1 MKRGFARPTPEKAPV
16 IKPENIVLPTPLSI
30 PPPEGKP
37 WWIVVVGVVVIG
49 LLGGMIAMTFASGS
63 HVFGGVGAIFPI
75 FMIGG
80 MAMMMFGGRFGG
92 QQQMSRPKLDAMR
105 AQFMLMLD
113 MLRETA
119 HESADSMDA
128 NYRWFHPAP
137 TMLASAVG
145 SSRMWERK
153 PDGKD
158 LNFGVVRVG
167 VGMTR
172 PEVTWGEPQNM
183 PTDIE
188 LEPVTGKALQEFGRY
203 QSVVYNLPK
212 MISLL
217 VEPWY
222 SLIGGREQVLG
233 LMRAIV
239 CQLAFS
245 HGPDH
250 VQMVVV
256 SSDLEQWDWVKWLP
270 HFGDPRRQDAAGNAR
285 MVYSSVREFA
295 AEQAELFAGR
305 GSFTPRHASSSA
317 QTPTPHTVIIA
328 DVTDPQWEFVKSAE
342 GIDGVT
348 FFDLTGASMWAAV
361 PERTLQFDDLGV
373 IEALPRD
380 RDTWMVIDEKPWFF
394 ALTDHI
400 SIAEAEEFAQKLAR
414 WRLAEAYEEIGQ
426 RVAHI
431 GARDI
436 MAYYGIDDPADIDF
450 GSLWGSRTDTMGR
463 SRLRAPFG
471 NRSDN
476 GELLFLD
483 MKSLDEGGDGPHGV
497 MSGTTGSGKSTLV
510 RTVIESL
517 MLGHPPQELQFVLAD
532 LKGGSAVKPFA
543 GVPHVS
549 RIITDLEEDQALME
563 RFLDALW
570 GEIARRKAI
579 CDSAGVDDAK
589 EYNSVRSRMRA
600 RGQDMPPLPM
610 LVVVIDEF
618 YEWFRI
624 MPTAVDVLD
633 SIGRQGRA
641 YWIHLMMASQT
652 IESRAE
658 KLMENMGYRLVLK
671 ARTAGAAQAAG
682 VPNAVNLPA
691 QAGLG
696 YFRRSLEDIVRF
708 QAEFLWRDYI
718 SRGITIDGEEAPAL
732 VHSIDYVRPQL
743 FTNLFTPLEV
753 SVGGPDLEPVHS
765 NGEVL
770 EAADAEAEDE
780 EEGIRTPKVGTVI
793 IDQLRKIDFEP
804 YRLWQPPLSEPVAI
818 DELVNRFIGHQW
830 QQDYG
835 TARDLVFPLGII
847 DRPFKHDQPPW
858 TVDTSGPGA
867 NVLILGAGGSGKTT
881 ALQTLICSAALTH
894 TPEQVQFY
902 CLAYSGTALTTVA
915 RLPHVGEVAGPTD
928 PYGVRRTVAELLA
941 LVRERK
947 RSFLEY
953 RIASMDVF
961 RRRKF
966 GGEAGPVPND
976 GFGDVYLV
984 IDNYRALAEENE
996 VLIEQVNLIINQGPS
1011 FGVHVVVSADR
1022 ESELRPPVRSGFGS
1036 RVELRLAAVEDAKLV
1051 RSRFAK
1057 EVPVKPGRG
1066 MVAVNYVRLDADP
1079 QAGLHTLVARPAL
1092 GSTPTNVFA
1101 SDSIV
1106 DAVSRLASGQAP
1118 PIRRLPARFGVE
1130 QVRELAA
1137 RDTRQGVG
1145 AGGIVWAI
1153 SELDLAPVYLNFA
1166 ENAHLVVTGRRE
1178 CGRTTTL
1185 ATIMSEIGR
1194 LYAPGTSSALA
1205 ATGRAA
1211 LCPGV
1216 AGRPAPSAADR
1227 AGLRVRREVRLQPR
1241 RRAGDDERHV
1251 RPSGQPRTTARLVG
1265 GGAAVALL
1273 VERSGDLP
1281 DRRRHTAD
1289 AGRFR
1294 FAAAQGRR
1302 LGDPGRRC
1310 RPARDCHP
1318 HVRRLVVRG
1327 QRPDAAGTAPGERAT
1342 TGDGR
1347 RPRRGLHPRQ
1357 DEGWPAAPWS
1367 RPADGRGHR
1376 CVRPG
1381 GGHRAPQVEAA
1392 PPRWGWLACQPQR
1405 SGNFLSAN
1413 VFDGKLISGVQSGGS
1428 SKSGICLSH
1437 SATTMVS
1444 SIRAR

>member
-1 MKRGFARPTPEKAPV
+1 MKRGFARPTPEKPPV
-16 IKPENIVLPTPLSI
+16 IKPENIALSTPLSI

-37 WWIVVVGVVVIG
+37 WWLIVVGVVVVG
-49 LLGGMIAMTFASGS
+49 LLGGMVAMVFASGS
-63 HVFGGVGAIFPI
+63 HVFGGIGSIFPL
-75 FMIGG
+75 FMMVGI
-80 MAMMMFGGRFGG
+80 MMMMFRGMGGG

-119 HESADSMDA
+119 QESADSMDA

-137 TMLASAVG
+137 NTLAAAVG
-145 SSRMWERK
+145 SPRMWERK

-212 MISLL
+212 MVSLL

-222 SLIGGREQVLG
+222 ALVGEREQVLG
-233 LMRAIV
+233 LMRAII

-250 VQMVVV
+250 VQMIVV
-256 SSDLEQWDWVKWLP
+256 SSDLDQWDWVKWLP
-270 HFGDPRRQDAAGNAR
+270 HFGDSRRHDAAGNAR
-285 MVYSSVREFA
+285 MVYTSVREFA

-328 DVTDPQWEFVKSAE
+328 DVDDPQWEYVISAE
-342 GIDGVT
+342 GVDGVT
-348 FFDLTGASMWAAV
+348 FFDLTGSSMWTDI
-361 PERTLQFDDLGV
+361 PERKLQFDKTGV

-380 RDTWMVIDEKPWFF
+380 RDTWMVIDDKAWFF
-394 ALTDHI
+394 ALTDQV
-400 SIAEAEEFAQKLAR
+400 SIAEAEEFAQKLAQ

-436 MAYYGIDDPADIDF
+436 LSYYGIDDPGNIDF
-450 GSLWGSRTDTMGR
+450 DSLWASRTDTMGR

-517 MLGHPPQELQFVLAD
+517 MLSHPPEELQFVLAD

-589 EYNSVRSRMRA
+589 EYNSVRARMRA
-600 RGQDMPPLPM
+600 RGQDMAPLPM

-696 YFRRSLEDIVRF
+696 YFRKSLEDIIRF
-708 QAEFLWRDYI
+708 QAEFLWRDYFQPGV
-718 SRGITIDGEEAPAL
+718 SIDGEEAPAL
-732 VHSIDYVRPQL
+732 VHSIDYIRPQL
-743 FTNLFTPLEV
+743 FTNSFTPLEV
-753 SVGGPDLEPVHS
+753 SVGGPDIEPVVAQP

-770 EAADAEAEDE
+770 ESDDIEGGEDEDE
-780 EEGIRTPKVGTVI
+780 EGVRTPKVGTVI
-793 IDQLRKIDFEP
+793 IDQLRKIKFEP
-804 YRLWQPPLSEPVAI
+804 YRLWQPPLTQPVAI
-818 DELVNRFIGHQW
+818 DDLVNRFLGRPWHKE
-830 QQDYG
+830 YG
-835 TARDLVFPLGII
+835 SACNLVFPIGII
-847 DRPFKHDQPPW
+847 DRPYKHDQPPW

-894 TPEQVQFY
+894 TPQQVQFY
-902 CLAYSGTALTTVA
+902 CLAYSSTALTTVS
-915 RLPHVGEVAGPTD
+915 RIPHVGEVAGPTD

-947 RSFLEY
+947 RSFLECG
-953 RIASMDVF
+953 IASMEMF

-966 GGEAGPVPND
+966 GGEAGPVPDD

-996 VLIEQVNLIINQGPS
+996 VLIEQVNVIINQGPS
-1011 FGVHVVVSADR
+1011 FGVHVVVTADR

-1036 RVELRLAAVEDAKLV
+1036 RIELRLAAVEDAKLV

-1057 EVPVKPGRG
+1057 DVPVKPGRG
-1066 MVAVNYVRLDADP
+1066 MVAVNYVRLDSDP

-1092 GSTPTNVFA
+1092 GSTPDNVFEC
-1101 SDSIV
+1101 DSV
-1106 DAVSRLASGQAP
+1106 VAAVSRLTSAQAP
-1118 PIRRLPARFGVE
+1118 PVRRLPARFGVE
-1130 QVRELAA
+1130 QVRELAS

-1145 AGGIVWAI
+1145 AGGIAWAI

-1166 ENAHLVVTGRRE
+1166 ENSHLMVTGRRE

-1194 LYAPGTSSALA
+1194 LYAPGASSAPPPAPGRPSAQVWLVDPRRQLLTALGSDYVERFAYNLDGVVAMMGELA
-1205 ATGRAA
+1205 AALAGREPPPGLSAEELLSRSWWSGPEIFLIVDDIQQLPPGFDSPLHKAVPFVNRAA
-1211 LCPGV
+1211 DVGLHVIVTRTFGGWSSAGSDPMLRALHQANAPLLVMDADPDEGFIRGKMKGGPLPRGRGLLMAEDTGV
-1216 AGRPAPSAADR
+1216 FVQVAATE
-1227 AGLRVRREVRLQPR
+1227 VRR
-1241 RRAGDDERHV
+1241 
-1251 RPSGQPRTTARLVG
+1251 
-1265 GGAAVALL
+1265 
-1273 VERSGDLP
+1273 
-1281 DRRRHTAD
+1281 
-1289 AGRFR
+1289 
-1294 FAAAQGRR
+1294 
-1302 LGDPGRRC
+1302 
-1310 RPARDCHP
+1310 
-1318 HVRRLVVRG
+1318 
-1327 QRPDAAGTAPGERAT
+1327 
-1342 TGDGR
+1342 
-1347 RPRRGLHPRQ
+1347 
-1357 DEGWPAAPWS
+1357 
-1367 RPADGRGHR
+1367 
-1376 CVRPG
+1376 
-1381 GGHRAPQVEAA
+1381 
-1392 PPRWGWLACQPQR
+1392 
-1405 SGNFLSAN
+1405 
-1413 VFDGKLISGVQSGGS
+1413 
-1428 SKSGICLSH
+1428 
-1437 SATTMVS
+1437 
-1444 SIRAR
+1444 

>member
-37 WWIVVVGVVVIG
+37 WWLIVVGVVVVG
-49 LLGGMIAMTFASGS
+49 LLGGMVAMVFASGS
-63 HVFGGVGAIFPI
+63 HVFGGVGSIFPI
-75 FMIGG
+75 FMMVGI
-80 MAMMMFGGRFGG
+80 MMMMFRSVGAGG

-119 HESADSMDA
+119 QESADSMDS

-137 TMLASAVG
+137 STLAAAVG
-145 SSRMWERK
+145 SPRMWERK

-222 SLIGGREQVLG
+222 ALVGEREQALG
-233 LMRAIV
+233 LMRAII
-239 CQLAFS
+239 CQLTFS

-250 VQMVVV
+250 VQFIVV
-256 SSDLEQWDWVKWLP
+256 SSDLAEWEWVKWLP
-270 HFGDPRRQDAAGNAR
+270 HFGDSRRYDAAGNAR

-295 AEQAELFAGR
+295 AEQGELFAGR

-317 QTPTPHTVIIA
+317 QTPTPHTVIIC
-328 DVTDPQWEFVKSAE
+328 DVDDPQWGYVISAE
-342 GIDGVT
+342 GVDGVT
-348 FFDLTGASMWAAV
+348 FFDLTGSPMWTNV
-361 PERTLQFDDLGV
+361 PERKLEFDKTGV

-380 RDTWMVIDEKPWFF
+380 RDTWVVIDDNAWFF
-394 ALTDHI
+394 ALTDHV
-400 SIAEAEEFAQKLAR
+400 SIAEAEEFGQKLAQ

-436 MAYYGIDDPADIDF
+436 LAYYGIDDPGNIDF
-450 GSLWGSRTDTMGR
+450 DYLWGSRTDSMGR

-517 MLGHPPQELQFVLAD
+517 MLGHPPEELQFVLAD

-589 EYNSVRSRMRA
+589 EYNSVRGRMRA
-600 RGQDMPPLPM
+600 RGQDMAPLPM

-696 YFRRSLEDIVRF
+696 YFRKSLEDIIRF
-708 QAEFLWRDYI
+708 QAEFLWRDYFQP
-718 SRGITIDGEEAPAL
+718 GITVDGEEAPVL
-732 VHSIDYVRPQL
+732 VHSIDYIRPQL
-743 FTNLFTPLEV
+743 FTNSFTPLEV
-753 SVGGPDLEPVHS
+753 TVGGPEIDKVVAHA
-765 NGEVL
+765 NGEVV
-770 EAADAEAEDE
+770 EEAEAEAEAE
-780 EEGIRTPKVGTVI
+780 EEGIRVPKVGTVI
-793 IDQLRKIDFEP
+793 IDQLRRINFEP
-804 YRLWQPPLSEPVAI
+804 YRLWQPPLTQPVAI
-818 DELVNRFIGHQW
+818 DDLVNWFLGHPW
-830 QQDYG
+830 QKEYG
-835 TARDLVFPLGII
+835 SARNLVFPIGVI

-858 TVDTSGPGA
+858 TVDTSGPGS

-881 ALQTLICSAALTH
+881 ALQTLISSAALTH
-894 TPEQVQFY
+894 TPDQVQVY
-902 CLAYSGTALTTVA
+902 CLAYSSTALTTVSK
-915 RLPHVGEVAGPTD
+915 LPHVGEVAGPTD

-953 RIASMDVF
+953 GIASMEMF

-1011 FGVHVVVSADR
+1011 FGVHVVVTADR

-1057 EVPVKPGRG
+1057 DVPVKPGRG
-1066 MVAVNYVRLDADP
+1066 MVAVNYVRLDSDP
-1079 QAGLHTLVARPAL
+1079 QAGLHTLVARPAM
-1092 GSTPTNVFA
+1092 GSTPTNVFEC
-1101 SDSIV
+1101 DSV
-1106 DAVSRLASGQAP
+1106 VAAVSRLTTSQAP
-1118 PIRRLPARFGVE
+1118 PVRRLPASFGVD
-1130 QVRELAA
+1130 QVRQLAA

-1145 AGGIVWAI
+1145 VGGIAWAI
-1153 SELDLAPVYLNFA
+1153 SELDLQPVYLNFA
-1166 ENAHLVVTGRRE
+1166 ENSHLMVTGRRE

-1194 LYAPGTSSALA
+1194 LYAPGATSVPAPPPGQPSAQVWLIDPRRQLLTALGSNYVERFAYNLDGVQAKMGELA
-1205 ATGRAA
+1205 AV
-1211 LCPGV
+1211 L
-1216 AGRPAPSAADR
+1216 AGREPPPGLSAEELLSR
-1227 AGLRVRREVRLQPR
+1227 SWWSGPEIFLIV
-1241 RRAGDDERHV
+1241 DDI
-1251 RPSGQPRTTARLVG
+1251 QQ
-1265 GGAAVALL
+1265 
-1273 VERSGDLP
+1273 LP
-1281 DRRRHTAD
+1281 
-1289 AGRFR
+1289 
-1294 FAAAQGRR
+1294 
-1302 LGDPGRRC
+1302 PGFDS
-1310 RPARDCHP
+1310 P
-1318 HVRRLVVRG
+1318 
-1327 QRPDAAGTAPGERAT
+1327 
-1342 TGDGR
+1342 
-1347 RPRRGLHPRQ
+1347 LHK
-1357 DEGWPAAPWS
+1357 AAPWVN
-1367 RPADGRGHR
+1367 RAADVGLHVIVTRSFGGWSSAGSDPMLRALHQANAPLLVMDADPDEGFIRGKMKGGPLPRGRGLLMAEDTGVFVQVALTE
-1376 CVRPG
+1376 VR
-1381 GGHRAPQVEAA
+1381 
-1392 PPRWGWLACQPQR
+1392 
-1405 SGNFLSAN
+1405 
-1413 VFDGKLISGVQSGGS
+1413 K
-1428 SKSGICLSH
+1428 
-1437 SATTMVS
+1437 
-1444 SIRAR
+1444 

>member
-1 MKRGFARPTPEKAPV
+1 MKRGFARPTPEKPPV
-16 IKPENIVLPTPLSI
+16 IKPENIVLSTPLSI

-37 WWIVVVGVVVIG
+37 WWLIVVGVVVVG
-49 LLGGMIAMTFASGS
+49 LLGGMVAMVFASGS
-63 HVFGGVGAIFPI
+63 HVFGGIGSIFPL
-75 FMIGG
+75 FMMVGI
-80 MAMMMFGGRFGG
+80 MMMMFRGMGGG

-119 HESADSMDA
+119 QESADSMDA

-137 TMLASAVG
+137 NTLAAAVG
-145 SSRMWERK
+145 SPRMWERK

-212 MISLL
+212 MVSLL

-222 SLIGGREQVLG
+222 ALVGEREQVLG
-233 LMRAIV
+233 LMRAII

-250 VQMVVV
+250 VQMIVV
-256 SSDLEQWDWVKWLP
+256 SSDLDQWDWVKWLP
-270 HFGDPRRQDAAGNAR
+270 HFGDSRRHDAAGNAR
-285 MVYSSVREFA
+285 MVYTSVREFA

-328 DVTDPQWEFVKSAE
+328 DVDDPQWEYVISAE
-342 GIDGVT
+342 GVDGVT
-348 FFDLTGASMWAAV
+348 FFDLTGSSMWTDI
-361 PERTLQFDDLGV
+361 PERKLQFDKTGV

-380 RDTWMVIDEKPWFF
+380 RDTWMVIDDKAWFF
-394 ALTDHI
+394 ALTDQV
-400 SIAEAEEFAQKLAR
+400 SIAEAEEFAQKLAQ

-436 MAYYGIDDPADIDF
+436 LSYYGIDDPSNIDF
-450 GSLWGSRTDTMGR
+450 DSLWASRTDTMGR

-517 MLGHPPQELQFVLAD
+517 MLSHPPEELQFVLAD

-589 EYNSVRSRMRA
+589 EYNSVRARMRA
-600 RGQDMPPLPM
+600 RGQDMAPLPM

-696 YFRRSLEDIVRF
+696 YFRKSLEDIIRF
-708 QAEFLWRDYI
+708 QAEFLWRDYFQPGV
-718 SRGITIDGEEAPAL
+718 SIDGEEAPAL
-732 VHSIDYVRPQL
+732 VHSIDYIRPQL
-743 FTNLFTPLEV
+743 FTNSFTPLEV
-753 SVGGPDLEPVHS
+753 SVGGPDIEPVVAQP

-770 EAADAEAEDE
+770 ESDDIEGGEDEDE
-780 EEGIRTPKVGTVI
+780 EGVRTPKVGTVI
-793 IDQLRKIDFEP
+793 IDQLRKIKFEP
-804 YRLWQPPLSEPVAI
+804 YRLWQPPLTQPVAI
-818 DELVNRFIGHQW
+818 DDLVNRFLGRPWHKE
-830 QQDYG
+830 YG
-835 TARDLVFPLGII
+835 SACNLVFPIGII
-847 DRPFKHDQPPW
+847 DRPYKHDQPPW

-894 TPEQVQFY
+894 TPQQVQFY
-902 CLAYSGTALTTVA
+902 CLAYSSTALTTVS
-915 RLPHVGEVAGPTD
+915 RIPHVGEVAGPTD

-947 RSFLEY
+947 RSFLECG
-953 RIASMDVF
+953 IASMEMF

-966 GGEAGPVPND
+966 GGEAGPVPDD

-996 VLIEQVNLIINQGPS
+996 VLIEQVNVIINQGPS
-1011 FGVHVVVSADR
+1011 FGVHVVVTADR

-1036 RVELRLAAVEDAKLV
+1036 RIELRLAAVEDAKLV

-1057 EVPVKPGRG
+1057 DVPVKPGRG
-1066 MVAVNYVRLDADP
+1066 MVAVNYVRLDSDP

-1092 GSTPTNVFA
+1092 GSTPDNVFEC
-1101 SDSIV
+1101 DSV
-1106 DAVSRLASGQAP
+1106 VAAVSRLTSAQAP
-1118 PIRRLPARFGVE
+1118 PVRRLPARFGVE
-1130 QVRELAA
+1130 QVRELAS

-1145 AGGIVWAI
+1145 AGGIAWAI

-1166 ENAHLVVTGRRE
+1166 ENSHLMVTGRRE

-1194 LYAPGTSSALA
+1194 LYAPGASSAPPPAPGRPSAQVWLVDPRRQLLTALGSDYVERFAYNLDGVVAMMGELA
-1205 ATGRAA
+1205 AALAGREPPPGLSAEELLSRSWWSGPEIFLIVDDIQQLPPGFDSPLHKAVPFVNRAA
-1211 LCPGV
+1211 DVGLHVIVTRTFGGWSSAGSDPMLRALHQANAPLLVMDADPDEGFIRGKMKGGPLPRGRGLLMAEDTGV
-1216 AGRPAPSAADR
+1216 FVQVAATE
-1227 AGLRVRREVRLQPR
+1227 VRR
-1241 RRAGDDERHV
+1241 
-1251 RPSGQPRTTARLVG
+1251 
-1265 GGAAVALL
+1265 
-1273 VERSGDLP
+1273 
-1281 DRRRHTAD
+1281 
-1289 AGRFR
+1289 
-1294 FAAAQGRR
+1294 
-1302 LGDPGRRC
+1302 
-1310 RPARDCHP
+1310 
-1318 HVRRLVVRG
+1318 
-1327 QRPDAAGTAPGERAT
+1327 
-1342 TGDGR
+1342 
-1347 RPRRGLHPRQ
+1347 
-1357 DEGWPAAPWS
+1357 
-1367 RPADGRGHR
+1367 
-1376 CVRPG
+1376 
-1381 GGHRAPQVEAA
+1381 
-1392 PPRWGWLACQPQR
+1392 
-1405 SGNFLSAN
+1405 
-1413 VFDGKLISGVQSGGS
+1413 
-1428 SKSGICLSH
+1428 
-1437 SATTMVS
+1437 
-1444 SIRAR
+1444 

>member
-1 MKRGFARPTPEKAPV
+1 MKRGFARPTPEKPPV
-16 IKPENIVLPTPLSI
+16 IKPENIVLSTPLSI

-37 WWIVVVGVVVIG
+37 WWLIVVGVVVVG
-49 LLGGMIAMTFASGS
+49 LLGGMVAMVFASGS
-63 HVFGGVGAIFPI
+63 HVFGGIGSIFPL
-75 FMIGG
+75 FMMVGI
-80 MAMMMFGGRFGG
+80 MMMMFRGMGGG

-119 HESADSMDA
+119 QESADSMDA

-137 TMLASAVG
+137 NTLAAAVG
-145 SSRMWERK
+145 SPRMWERK

-212 MISLL
+212 MVSLL

-222 SLIGGREQVLG
+222 ALVGEREQVLG
-233 LMRAIV
+233 LMRAII

-250 VQMVVV
+250 VQMIVV
-256 SSDLEQWDWVKWLP
+256 SSDLDQWDWVKWLP
-270 HFGDPRRQDAAGNAR
+270 HFGDSRRHDAAGNAR
-285 MVYSSVREFA
+285 MVYTSVREFA

-305 GSFTPRHASSSA
+305 GSFTPRHASSSE

-328 DVTDPQWEFVKSAE
+328 DVDDPQWEYVISAE
-342 GIDGVT
+342 GVDGVT
-348 FFDLTGASMWAAV
+348 FFDLTGSSMWTDI
-361 PERTLQFDDLGV
+361 PERKLQFDKTGV

-380 RDTWMVIDEKPWFF
+380 RDTWMVIDDKAWFF
-394 ALTDHI
+394 ALTDQV
-400 SIAEAEEFAQKLAR
+400 SIAEAEEFAQKLAQ

-436 MAYYGIDDPADIDF
+436 LSYYGIDDPGNIDF
-450 GSLWGSRTDTMGR
+450 DSLWASRTDTMGR

-517 MLGHPPQELQFVLAD
+517 MLSHPPEELQFVLAD

-589 EYNSVRSRMRA
+589 EYNSVRARMRA
-600 RGQDMPPLPM
+600 RGQDMAPLPM

-696 YFRRSLEDIVRF
+696 YFRKSLEDIIRF
-708 QAEFLWRDYI
+708 QAEFLWRDYFQPGV
-718 SRGITIDGEEAPAL
+718 SIDGEEAPAL
-732 VHSIDYVRPQL
+732 VHSIDYIRPQL
-743 FTNLFTPLEV
+743 FTNSFTPLEV
-753 SVGGPDLEPVHS
+753 SVGGPDIEPVVAQP

-770 EAADAEAEDE
+770 ESDDIEGGEDEDE
-780 EEGIRTPKVGTVI
+780 EGVRTPKVGTVI
-793 IDQLRKIDFEP
+793 IDQLRKIKFEP
-804 YRLWQPPLSEPVAI
+804 YRLWQPPLTQPVAI
-818 DELVNRFIGHQW
+818 DDLVNRFLGRPWHKE
-830 QQDYG
+830 YG
-835 TARDLVFPLGII
+835 SACNLVFPIGII
-847 DRPFKHDQPPW
+847 DRPYKHDQPPW

-894 TPEQVQFY
+894 TPQQVQFY
-902 CLAYSGTALTTVA
+902 CLAYSSTALTTVS
-915 RLPHVGEVAGPTD
+915 RIPHVGEVAGPTD

-947 RSFLEY
+947 RSFLECG
-953 RIASMDVF
+953 IASMEMF

-966 GGEAGPVPND
+966 GGEAGPVPDD

-996 VLIEQVNLIINQGPS
+996 VLIEQVNVIINQGPS
-1011 FGVHVVVSADR
+1011 FGVHVVVTADR

-1036 RVELRLAAVEDAKLV
+1036 RIELRLAAVEDAKLV

-1057 EVPVKPGRG
+1057 DVPVKPGRG
-1066 MVAVNYVRLDADP
+1066 MVAVNYVRLDSDP

-1092 GSTPTNVFA
+1092 GSTPDNVFEC
-1101 SDSIV
+1101 DSV
-1106 DAVSRLASGQAP
+1106 VAAVSRLTSAQAP
-1118 PIRRLPARFGVE
+1118 PVRRLPARFGVE
-1130 QVRELAA
+1130 QVRELAS

-1145 AGGIVWAI
+1145 AGGIAWAI

-1166 ENAHLVVTGRRE
+1166 ENSHLMVTGRRE

-1194 LYAPGTSSALA
+1194 LYAPGASSAPPPAPGRPSAQVWLVDPRRQLLTALGSDYVERFAYNLDGVVAMMGELA
-1205 ATGRAA
+1205 AALAGREPPPGLSAEELLSRSWWSGPEIFLIVDDIQQLPPGFDSPLHKAVPFVNRAA
-1211 LCPGV
+1211 DVGLHVIVTRTFGGWSSAGSDPMLRALHQANAPLLVMDADPDEGFIRGKMKGGPLPRGRGLLMAEDTGV
-1216 AGRPAPSAADR
+1216 FVQVAATE
-1227 AGLRVRREVRLQPR
+1227 VRR
-1241 RRAGDDERHV
+1241 
-1251 RPSGQPRTTARLVG
+1251 
-1265 GGAAVALL
+1265 
-1273 VERSGDLP
+1273 
-1281 DRRRHTAD
+1281 
-1289 AGRFR
+1289 
-1294 FAAAQGRR
+1294 
-1302 LGDPGRRC
+1302 
-1310 RPARDCHP
+1310 
-1318 HVRRLVVRG
+1318 
-1327 QRPDAAGTAPGERAT
+1327 
-1342 TGDGR
+1342 
-1347 RPRRGLHPRQ
+1347 
-1357 DEGWPAAPWS
+1357 
-1367 RPADGRGHR
+1367 
-1376 CVRPG
+1376 
-1381 GGHRAPQVEAA
+1381 
-1392 PPRWGWLACQPQR
+1392 
-1405 SGNFLSAN
+1405 
-1413 VFDGKLISGVQSGGS
+1413 
-1428 SKSGICLSH
+1428 
-1437 SATTMVS
+1437 
-1444 SIRAR
+1444 

>member
-1 MKRGFARPTPEKAPV
+1 MKRGFARPTPEKPPV
-16 IKPENIVLPTPLSI
+16 IKPENIVLSTPLSI

-37 WWIVVVGVVVIG
+37 WWLIVVGVVVVG
-49 LLGGMIAMTFASGS
+49 LLGGMVAMVFASGS
-63 HVFGGVGAIFPI
+63 HVFGGIGSIFPL
-75 FMIGG
+75 FMMVGI
-80 MAMMMFGGRFGG
+80 MMMMFRGMGGG
-92 QQQMSRPKLDAMR
+92 QQHMSRPKLDAMR

-119 HESADSMDA
+119 QESADSMDA

-137 TMLASAVG
+137 NTLAAAVG
-145 SSRMWERK
+145 SPRMWERK

-212 MISLL
+212 MVSLL

-222 SLIGGREQVLG
+222 ALVGEREQVLG
-233 LMRAIV
+233 LMRAII

-250 VQMVVV
+250 VQMIVV
-256 SSDLEQWDWVKWLP
+256 SSDLDQWDWVKWLP
-270 HFGDPRRQDAAGNAR
+270 HFGDSRRHDAAGNAR
-285 MVYSSVREFA
+285 MVYTSVREFA

-328 DVTDPQWEFVKSAE
+328 DVDDPQWEYVISAE
-342 GIDGVT
+342 GVDGVT
-348 FFDLTGASMWAAV
+348 FFDLTGSSMWTDI
-361 PERTLQFDDLGV
+361 PERKLQFDKTGV

-380 RDTWMVIDEKPWFF
+380 RDTWMVIDDKAWFF
-394 ALTDHI
+394 ALTDQV
-400 SIAEAEEFAQKLAR
+400 SIAEAEEFAQKLAQ

-436 MAYYGIDDPADIDF
+436 LSYYGIDDPGNIDF
-450 GSLWGSRTDTMGR
+450 DSLWASRTDTMGR

-517 MLGHPPQELQFVLAD
+517 MLSHPPEELQFVLAD

-589 EYNSVRSRMRA
+589 EYNSVRARMRA
-600 RGQDMPPLPM
+600 RGQDMAPLPM

-696 YFRRSLEDIVRF
+696 YFRKSLEDIIRF
-708 QAEFLWRDYI
+708 QAEFLWRDYFQPGV
-718 SRGITIDGEEAPAL
+718 SIDGEEAPAL
-732 VHSIDYVRPQL
+732 VHSIDYIRPQL
-743 FTNLFTPLEV
+743 FTNSFTPLEV
-753 SVGGPDLEPVHS
+753 SVGGPDIEPVVAQP

-770 EAADAEAEDE
+770 ESDDIEGGEDEDE
-780 EEGIRTPKVGTVI
+780 EGVRTPKVGTVI
-793 IDQLRKIDFEP
+793 IDQLRKIKFEP
-804 YRLWQPPLSEPVAI
+804 YRLWQPPLTQPVAI
-818 DELVNRFIGHQW
+818 DDLVNRFLGRPWHKE
-830 QQDYG
+830 YG
-835 TARDLVFPLGII
+835 SACNLVFPIGII
-847 DRPFKHDQPPW
+847 DRPYKHDQPPW

-894 TPEQVQFY
+894 TPQQVQFY
-902 CLAYSGTALTTVA
+902 CLAYSSTALTTVS
-915 RLPHVGEVAGPTD
+915 RIPHVGEVAGPTD

-947 RSFLEY
+947 RSFLECG
-953 RIASMDVF
+953 IASMEMF

-966 GGEAGPVPND
+966 GGEAGPVPDD

-996 VLIEQVNLIINQGPS
+996 VLIEQVNVIINQGPS
-1011 FGVHVVVSADR
+1011 FGVHVVVTADR

-1036 RVELRLAAVEDAKLV
+1036 RIELRLAAVEDAKLV

-1057 EVPVKPGRG
+1057 DVPVKPGRG
-1066 MVAVNYVRLDADP
+1066 MVAVNYVRLDSDP

-1092 GSTPTNVFA
+1092 GSTPDNVFEC
-1101 SDSIV
+1101 DSV
-1106 DAVSRLASGQAP
+1106 VAAVSRLTSAQAP
-1118 PIRRLPARFGVE
+1118 PVRRLPARFGVE
-1130 QVRELAA
+1130 QVRELAS

-1145 AGGIVWAI
+1145 AGGIAWAI

-1166 ENAHLVVTGRRE
+1166 ENSHLMVTGRRE

-1194 LYAPGTSSALA
+1194 LYAPGASSAPPPAPGRPSAQVWLVDPRRQLLTALGSDYVERFAYNLDGVVAMMGELA
-1205 ATGRAA
+1205 AALAGREPPPGLSAEELLSRSWWSGPEIFLIVDDIQQLPPGFDSPLHKAVPFVNRAA
-1211 LCPGV
+1211 DVGLHVIVTRTFGGWSSAGSDPMLRALHQANAPLLVMDADPDEGFIRGKMKGGPLPRGRGLLMAEDTGV
-1216 AGRPAPSAADR
+1216 FVQVAATE
-1227 AGLRVRREVRLQPR
+1227 VRR
-1241 RRAGDDERHV
+1241 
-1251 RPSGQPRTTARLVG
+1251 
-1265 GGAAVALL
+1265 
-1273 VERSGDLP
+1273 
-1281 DRRRHTAD
+1281 
-1289 AGRFR
+1289 
-1294 FAAAQGRR
+1294 
-1302 LGDPGRRC
+1302 
-1310 RPARDCHP
+1310 
-1318 HVRRLVVRG
+1318 
-1327 QRPDAAGTAPGERAT
+1327 
-1342 TGDGR
+1342 
-1347 RPRRGLHPRQ
+1347 
-1357 DEGWPAAPWS
+1357 
-1367 RPADGRGHR
+1367 
-1376 CVRPG
+1376 
-1381 GGHRAPQVEAA
+1381 
-1392 PPRWGWLACQPQR
+1392 
-1405 SGNFLSAN
+1405 
-1413 VFDGKLISGVQSGGS
+1413 
-1428 SKSGICLSH
+1428 
-1437 SATTMVS
+1437 
-1444 SIRAR
+1444 

>member
-1 MKRGFARPTPEKAPV
+1 MKRGFARPTPEKPPV
-16 IKPENIVLPTPLSI
+16 IKPENIVLSTPLSI

-37 WWIVVVGVVVIG
+37 WWLIVVGVVVVG
-49 LLGGMIAMTFASGS
+49 LLGGMVAMVFASGS
-63 HVFGGVGAIFPI
+63 HVFGGIGSIFPL
-75 FMIGG
+75 FMMVGI
-80 MAMMMFGGRFGG
+80 MMMMFRGMGGG

-119 HESADSMDA
+119 QESADSMDA

-137 TMLASAVG
+137 NTLAAAVG
-145 SSRMWERK
+145 SPRMWERK

-212 MISLL
+212 MVSLL

-222 SLIGGREQVLG
+222 ALVGEREQVLG
-233 LMRAIV
+233 LMRAII

-250 VQMVVV
+250 VQMIVV
-256 SSDLEQWDWVKWLP
+256 SSDLDQWDWVKWLP
-270 HFGDPRRQDAAGNAR
+270 HFGDSRRHDAAGNAR
-285 MVYSSVREFA
+285 MVYTSVREFA

-328 DVTDPQWEFVKSAE
+328 DVDDPQWEYVISAE
-342 GIDGVT
+342 GVDGVT
-348 FFDLTGASMWAAV
+348 FFDLTGSSMWTDI
-361 PERTLQFDDLGV
+361 PERKLQFDKTGV

-380 RDTWMVIDEKPWFF
+380 RDTWMVIDDKAWFF
-394 ALTDHI
+394 ALTDQV
-400 SIAEAEEFAQKLAR
+400 SIAEAEEFAQKLAQ

-436 MAYYGIDDPADIDF
+436 LSYYGIDDPGNIDF
-450 GSLWGSRTDTMGR
+450 DSLWASRTDTMGR

-517 MLGHPPQELQFVLAD
+517 MLSHPPEELQFVLAD

-589 EYNSVRSRMRA
+589 EYNSVRARMRA
-600 RGQDMPPLPM
+600 RGQDMAPLPM

-696 YFRRSLEDIVRF
+696 YFRKSLEDIIRF
-708 QAEFLWRDYI
+708 QAEFLWRDYFQPGV
-718 SRGITIDGEEAPAL
+718 SIDGEEAPAL
-732 VHSIDYVRPQL
+732 VHSIDYIRPQL
-743 FTNLFTPLEV
+743 FTNSFTPLEV
-753 SVGGPDLEPVHS
+753 SVGGPDIEPVVAQP

-770 EAADAEAEDE
+770 ESDDIEGGEDEDE
-780 EEGIRTPKVGTVI
+780 EGVRTPKVGTVI
-793 IDQLRKIDFEP
+793 IDQLRKIKFEP
-804 YRLWQPPLSEPVAI
+804 YRLWQPPLTQPVAI
-818 DELVNRFIGHQW
+818 DDLVNRFLGRPWHKE
-830 QQDYG
+830 YG
-835 TARDLVFPLGII
+835 SACNLVFPIGII
-847 DRPFKHDQPPW
+847 DRPYKHDQPPW

-894 TPEQVQFY
+894 TPQQVQFY
-902 CLAYSGTALTTVA
+902 CLAYSSTALTTVS
-915 RLPHVGEVAGPTD
+915 RIPHVGEVAGPTD

-947 RSFLEY
+947 RSFLECG
-953 RIASMDVF
+953 IASMEMF

-966 GGEAGPVPND
+966 GGEAGPVPDD

-996 VLIEQVNLIINQGPS
+996 VLIEQVNVIINQGPS
-1011 FGVHVVVSADR
+1011 FGVHVVVTADR

-1036 RVELRLAAVEDAKLV
+1036 RIELRLAAVEDAKLV

-1057 EVPVKPGRG
+1057 DVPVKPGRG
-1066 MVAVNYVRLDADP
+1066 MVAVNYVRLDSDP

-1092 GSTPTNVFA
+1092 GSTPDNVFEC
-1101 SDSIV
+1101 DSV
-1106 DAVSRLASGQAP
+1106 VAAVSRLTSAQAP
-1118 PIRRLPARFGVE
+1118 PVRRLPARFGVE
-1130 QVRELAA
+1130 QVRELAS

-1145 AGGIVWAI
+1145 AGGIAWAI

-1166 ENAHLVVTGRRE
+1166 ENSHLMVTGRRE

-1194 LYAPGTSSALA
+1194 LYAPGASSAPPPAPGRPSAQVWLVDPRRQLLTALGSDYVERFAYNLDGVVAMMGELA
-1205 ATGRAA
+1205 AALAGREPPPGLSAEELLSRSWWSGPEIFLIVDDIQQLPPGFDSPLHKAVPFVNRAA
-1211 LCPGV
+1211 DVGV
-1216 AGRPAPSAADR
+1216 HVIVTRTFGGWSSAGSDPMLRALHQANAPLLVMDADPDEGFIRGKMKGGPLPRGRGLLMAEDTGVFVQVAATE
-1227 AGLRVRREVRLQPR
+1227 VRR
-1241 RRAGDDERHV
+1241 
-1251 RPSGQPRTTARLVG
+1251 
-1265 GGAAVALL
+1265 
-1273 VERSGDLP
+1273 
-1281 DRRRHTAD
+1281 
-1289 AGRFR
+1289 
-1294 FAAAQGRR
+1294 
-1302 LGDPGRRC
+1302 
-1310 RPARDCHP
+1310 
-1318 HVRRLVVRG
+1318 
-1327 QRPDAAGTAPGERAT
+1327 
-1342 TGDGR
+1342 
-1347 RPRRGLHPRQ
+1347 
-1357 DEGWPAAPWS
+1357 
-1367 RPADGRGHR
+1367 
-1376 CVRPG
+1376 
-1381 GGHRAPQVEAA
+1381 
-1392 PPRWGWLACQPQR
+1392 
-1405 SGNFLSAN
+1405 
-1413 VFDGKLISGVQSGGS
+1413 
-1428 SKSGICLSH
+1428 
-1437 SATTMVS
+1437 
-1444 SIRAR
+1444 

>member
-1 MKRGFARPTPEKAPV
+1 MKRGFARPTPEKPPV
-16 IKPENIVLPTPLSI
+16 IKPENIVLSTPLSI

-37 WWIVVVGVVVIG
+37 WWLIVVGVVVVG
-49 LLGGMIAMTFASGS
+49 LLGGMVAMVFASGS
-63 HVFGGVGAIFPI
+63 HVFGGIGSIFPL
-75 FMIGG
+75 FMMVGI
-80 MAMMMFGGRFGG
+80 MMMMFRGMGGG

-119 HESADSMDA
+119 QESADSMDA

-137 TMLASAVG
+137 NTLAAAVG
-145 SSRMWERK
+145 SPRMWERK

-212 MISLL
+212 MVSLL

-222 SLIGGREQVLG
+222 ALVGEREQVLG
-233 LMRAIV
+233 LMRAII

-250 VQMVVV
+250 VQMIVV
-256 SSDLEQWDWVKWLP
+256 SSDLDQWDWVKWLP
-270 HFGDPRRQDAAGNAR
+270 HFGDSRRHDAAGNAR
-285 MVYSSVREFA
+285 MVYTSVREFA

-328 DVTDPQWEFVKSAE
+328 DVDDPQWEYVISAE
-342 GIDGVT
+342 GVDGVT
-348 FFDLTGASMWAAV
+348 FFDLTGSSMWTDI
-361 PERTLQFDDLGV
+361 PERKLQFDKTGV

-380 RDTWMVIDEKPWFF
+380 RDTWMVIDDKAWFF
-394 ALTDHI
+394 ALTDQV
-400 SIAEAEEFAQKLAR
+400 SIAEAEEFAQKLAQ

-436 MAYYGIDDPADIDF
+436 LSYYGIDDPGNIDF
-450 GSLWGSRTDTMGR
+450 DSLWASRTDTMGR

-517 MLGHPPQELQFVLAD
+517 MLSHPPEELQFVLAD
-532 LKGGSAVKPFA
+532 LKGGSAGKPFA

-589 EYNSVRSRMRA
+589 EYNSVRARMRA
-600 RGQDMPPLPM
+600 RGQDMAPLPM

-696 YFRRSLEDIVRF
+696 YFRKSLEDIIRF
-708 QAEFLWRDYI
+708 QAEFLWRDYFQPGV
-718 SRGITIDGEEAPAL
+718 SIDGEEAPAL
-732 VHSIDYVRPQL
+732 VHSIDYIRPQL
-743 FTNLFTPLEV
+743 FTNSFTPLEV
-753 SVGGPDLEPVHS
+753 SVGGPDIEPVVAQP

-770 EAADAEAEDE
+770 ESDDIEGGEDEDE
-780 EEGIRTPKVGTVI
+780 EGVRTPKVGTVI
-793 IDQLRKIDFEP
+793 IDQLRKIKFEP
-804 YRLWQPPLSEPVAI
+804 YRLWQPPLTQPVAI
-818 DELVNRFIGHQW
+818 DDLVNRFLGRPWHKE
-830 QQDYG
+830 YG
-835 TARDLVFPLGII
+835 SACNLVFPIGII
-847 DRPFKHDQPPW
+847 DRPYKHDQPPW

-894 TPEQVQFY
+894 TPQQVQFY
-902 CLAYSGTALTTVA
+902 CLAYSSTALTTVS
-915 RLPHVGEVAGPTD
+915 RIPHVGEVAGPTD

-947 RSFLEY
+947 RSFLECG
-953 RIASMDVF
+953 IASMEMF

-966 GGEAGPVPND
+966 GGEAGPVPDD

-996 VLIEQVNLIINQGPS
+996 VLIEQVNVIINQGPS
-1011 FGVHVVVSADR
+1011 FGVHVVVTADR

-1036 RVELRLAAVEDAKLV
+1036 RIELRLAAVEDAKLV

-1057 EVPVKPGRG
+1057 DVPVKPGRG
-1066 MVAVNYVRLDADP
+1066 MVAVNYVRLDSDP

-1092 GSTPTNVFA
+1092 GSTPDNVFEC
-1101 SDSIV
+1101 DSV
-1106 DAVSRLASGQAP
+1106 VAAVSRLTSAQAP
-1118 PIRRLPARFGVE
+1118 PVRRLPARFGVE
-1130 QVRELAA
+1130 QVRELAS

-1145 AGGIVWAI
+1145 AGGIAWAI

-1166 ENAHLVVTGRRE
+1166 ENSHLMVTGRRE

-1194 LYAPGTSSALA
+1194 LYAPGASSAPPPAPGRPSAQVWLVDPRRQLLTALGSDYVERFAYNLDGVVAMMGELA
-1205 ATGRAA
+1205 AALAGREPPPGLSAEELLSRSWWSGPEIFLIVDDIQQLPPGFDSPLHKAVPFVNRAA
-1211 LCPGV
+1211 DVGLHVIVTRTFGGWSSAGSDPMLRALHQANAPLLVMDADPDEGFIRGKMKGGPLPRGRGLLMAEDTGV
-1216 AGRPAPSAADR
+1216 FVQVAATE
-1227 AGLRVRREVRLQPR
+1227 VRR
-1241 RRAGDDERHV
+1241 
-1251 RPSGQPRTTARLVG
+1251 
-1265 GGAAVALL
+1265 
-1273 VERSGDLP
+1273 
-1281 DRRRHTAD
+1281 
-1289 AGRFR
+1289 
-1294 FAAAQGRR
+1294 
-1302 LGDPGRRC
+1302 
-1310 RPARDCHP
+1310 
-1318 HVRRLVVRG
+1318 
-1327 QRPDAAGTAPGERAT
+1327 
-1342 TGDGR
+1342 
-1347 RPRRGLHPRQ
+1347 
-1357 DEGWPAAPWS
+1357 
-1367 RPADGRGHR
+1367 
-1376 CVRPG
+1376 
-1381 GGHRAPQVEAA
+1381 
-1392 PPRWGWLACQPQR
+1392 
-1405 SGNFLSAN
+1405 
-1413 VFDGKLISGVQSGGS
+1413 
-1428 SKSGICLSH
+1428 
-1437 SATTMVS
+1437 
-1444 SIRAR
+1444 

>member
-1 MKRGFARPTPEKAPV
+1 MKRGFARPTPEKPPV
-16 IKPENIVLPTPLSI
+16 IKPENIVLSTPLSI

-37 WWIVVVGVVVIG
+37 WWLIVVGVVVVG
-49 LLGGMIAMTFASGS
+49 LLGGMVAMVFASGS
-63 HVFGGVGAIFPI
+63 HVFGGIGSIFPL
-75 FMIGG
+75 FMMVGI
-80 MAMMMFGGRFGG
+80 MMMMFRGMGGG

-119 HESADSMDA
+119 QESADSMDA

-137 TMLASAVG
+137 NTLAAAVG
-145 SSRMWERK
+145 SPRMWERK

-212 MISLL
+212 MVSLL

-222 SLIGGREQVLG
+222 ALVGEREQVLG
-233 LMRAIV
+233 LMRAII

-250 VQMVVV
+250 VQMIVV
-256 SSDLEQWDWVKWLP
+256 SSDLDQWDWVKWLP
-270 HFGDPRRQDAAGNAR
+270 HFGDSRRHDAAGNAR
-285 MVYSSVREFA
+285 MVYTSVREFA

-328 DVTDPQWEFVKSAE
+328 DVDDPQWEYVISAE
-342 GIDGVT
+342 GVDGVT
-348 FFDLTGASMWAAV
+348 FFDLTGSSMWTDI
-361 PERTLQFDDLGV
+361 PERKLQFDKTGV

-380 RDTWMVIDEKPWFF
+380 RDTWMVIDDKAWFF
-394 ALTDHI
+394 ALTDQV
-400 SIAEAEEFAQKLAR
+400 SIAEAEEFAQKLAQ

-436 MAYYGIDDPADIDF
+436 LSYYGIDDPGNIDF
-450 GSLWGSRTDTMGR
+450 DSLWASRTDTMGR

-517 MLGHPPQELQFVLAD
+517 MLSHPPEELQFVLAD

-589 EYNSVRSRMRA
+589 EYNSVRARMRA
-600 RGQDMPPLPM
+600 RGQDMAPLPM

-696 YFRRSLEDIVRF
+696 YFRKSLEDIIRF
-708 QAEFLWRDYI
+708 QAEFLWRDYFQPGV
-718 SRGITIDGEEAPAL
+718 SIDGEEAPAL
-732 VHSIDYVRPQL
+732 VHSIDYIRPQL
-743 FTNLFTPLEV
+743 FTNSFTPLEV
-753 SVGGPDLEPVHS
+753 SVGGPDIEPVVAQP

-770 EAADAEAEDE
+770 ESDDIEGGEDEDE
-780 EEGIRTPKVGTVI
+780 ERVRTPKVGTVI
-793 IDQLRKIDFEP
+793 IDQLRKIKFEP
-804 YRLWQPPLSEPVAI
+804 YRLWQPPLTQPVAI
-818 DELVNRFIGHQW
+818 DDLVNRFLGRPWHKE
-830 QQDYG
+830 YG
-835 TARDLVFPLGII
+835 SACNLVFPIGII
-847 DRPFKHDQPPW
+847 DRPYKHDQPPW

-894 TPEQVQFY
+894 TPQQVQFY
-902 CLAYSGTALTTVA
+902 CLAYSSTALTTVS
-915 RLPHVGEVAGPTD
+915 RIPHVGEVAGPTD

-947 RSFLEY
+947 RSFLECG
-953 RIASMDVF
+953 IASMEMF

-966 GGEAGPVPND
+966 GGEAGPVPDD

-996 VLIEQVNLIINQGPS
+996 VLIEQVNVIINQGPS
-1011 FGVHVVVSADR
+1011 FGVHVVVTADR

-1036 RVELRLAAVEDAKLV
+1036 RIELRLAAVEDAKLV

-1057 EVPVKPGRG
+1057 DVPVKPGRG
-1066 MVAVNYVRLDADP
+1066 MVAVNYVRLDSDP

-1092 GSTPTNVFA
+1092 GSTPDNVFEC
-1101 SDSIV
+1101 DSV
-1106 DAVSRLASGQAP
+1106 VAAVSRLTSAQAP
-1118 PIRRLPARFGVE
+1118 PVRRLPARFGVE
-1130 QVRELAA
+1130 QVRELAS

-1145 AGGIVWAI
+1145 AGGIAWAI

-1166 ENAHLVVTGRRE
+1166 ENSHLMVTGRRE

-1194 LYAPGTSSALA
+1194 LYAPGASSAPPPAPGRPSAQVWLVDPRRQLLTALGSDYVERFAYNLDGVVAMMGELA
-1205 ATGRAA
+1205 AALAGREPPPGLSAEELLSRSWWSGPEIFLIVDDIQQLPPGFDSPLHKAVPFVNRAA
-1211 LCPGV
+1211 DVGLHVIVTRTFGGWSSAGSDPMLRALHQANAPLLVMDADPDEGFIRGKMKGGPLPRGRGLLMAEDTGV
-1216 AGRPAPSAADR
+1216 FVQVAATE
-1227 AGLRVRREVRLQPR
+1227 VRR
-1241 RRAGDDERHV
+1241 
-1251 RPSGQPRTTARLVG
+1251 
-1265 GGAAVALL
+1265 
-1273 VERSGDLP
+1273 
-1281 DRRRHTAD
+1281 
-1289 AGRFR
+1289 
-1294 FAAAQGRR
+1294 
-1302 LGDPGRRC
+1302 
-1310 RPARDCHP
+1310 
-1318 HVRRLVVRG
+1318 
-1327 QRPDAAGTAPGERAT
+1327 
-1342 TGDGR
+1342 
-1347 RPRRGLHPRQ
+1347 
-1357 DEGWPAAPWS
+1357 
-1367 RPADGRGHR
+1367 
-1376 CVRPG
+1376 
-1381 GGHRAPQVEAA
+1381 
-1392 PPRWGWLACQPQR
+1392 
-1405 SGNFLSAN
+1405 
-1413 VFDGKLISGVQSGGS
+1413 
-1428 SKSGICLSH
+1428 
-1437 SATTMVS
+1437 
-1444 SIRAR
+1444 

>member
-1 MKRGFARPTPEKAPV
+1 MKRGFARPTPEKPPV
-16 IKPENIVLPTPLSI
+16 IKPENIVLSTPLSI

-37 WWIVVVGVVVIG
+37 WWLIVVGVVVVG
-49 LLGGMIAMTFASGS
+49 LLGGMVAMVFASGS
-63 HVFGGVGAIFPI
+63 HVFGGIGSIFPL
-75 FMIGG
+75 FMMVGI
-80 MAMMMFGGRFGG
+80 MMMMFRGMGGG

-119 HESADSMDA
+119 QESADSMDA

-137 TMLASAVG
+137 NTLAAAVG
-145 SSRMWERK
+145 SPRMWERK

-212 MISLL
+212 MVSLL

-222 SLIGGREQVLG
+222 ALVGEREQVLG
-233 LMRAIV
+233 LMRAII

-250 VQMVVV
+250 VQMIVV
-256 SSDLEQWDWVKWLP
+256 SCDLDQWDWVKWLP
-270 HFGDPRRQDAAGNAR
+270 HFGDSRRHDAAGNAR
-285 MVYSSVREFA
+285 MVYTSVREFA

-328 DVTDPQWEFVKSAE
+328 DVDDPQWEYVISAE
-342 GIDGVT
+342 GVDGVT
-348 FFDLTGASMWAAV
+348 FFDLTGSSMWTDI
-361 PERTLQFDDLGV
+361 PERKLQFDKTGV

-380 RDTWMVIDEKPWFF
+380 RDTWMVIDDKAWFF
-394 ALTDHI
+394 ALTDQVG
-400 SIAEAEEFAQKLAR
+400 IAEAEEFAQKLAQ

-436 MAYYGIDDPADIDF
+436 LSYYGIDDPGNIDF
-450 GSLWGSRTDTMGR
+450 DSLWASRTDTMGR

-517 MLGHPPQELQFVLAD
+517 MLSHPPEELQFVLAD

-589 EYNSVRSRMRA
+589 EYNSVRARMRA
-600 RGQDMPPLPM
+600 RGQDMAPLPM

-696 YFRRSLEDIVRF
+696 YFRKSLEDIIRF
-708 QAEFLWRDYI
+708 QAEFLWRDYFQPGV
-718 SRGITIDGEEAPAL
+718 SIDGEEAPAL
-732 VHSIDYVRPQL
+732 VHSIDYIRPQL
-743 FTNLFTPLEV
+743 FTNSFTPLEV
-753 SVGGPDLEPVHS
+753 SVGGPDIEPVVAQP

-770 EAADAEAEDE
+770 ESDDIEGGEDEDE
-780 EEGIRTPKVGTVI
+780 EGVRTPKVGTVI
-793 IDQLRKIDFEP
+793 IDQLRKIKFEP
-804 YRLWQPPLSEPVAI
+804 YRLWQPPLTQPVAI
-818 DELVNRFIGHQW
+818 DDLVNRFLGRPWHKE
-830 QQDYG
+830 YG
-835 TARDLVFPLGII
+835 SACNLVFPIGII
-847 DRPFKHDQPPW
+847 DRPYKHDQPPW

-894 TPEQVQFY
+894 TPQQVQFY
-902 CLAYSGTALTTVA
+902 CLAYSSTALTTVS
-915 RLPHVGEVAGPTD
+915 RIPHVGEVAGPTD

-947 RSFLEY
+947 RSFLECG
-953 RIASMDVF
+953 IASMEMF

-966 GGEAGPVPND
+966 GGEAGPVPDD

-996 VLIEQVNLIINQGPS
+996 VLIEQVNVIINQGPS
-1011 FGVHVVVSADR
+1011 FGVHVVVTADR

-1036 RVELRLAAVEDAKLV
+1036 RIELRLAAVEDAKLV

-1057 EVPVKPGRG
+1057 DVPVKPGRG
-1066 MVAVNYVRLDADP
+1066 MVAVNYVRLDSDP

-1092 GSTPTNVFA
+1092 GSTPDNVFEC
-1101 SDSIV
+1101 DSV
-1106 DAVSRLASGQAP
+1106 VAAVSRLTSAQAP
-1118 PIRRLPARFGVE
+1118 PVRRLPARFGVE
-1130 QVRELAA
+1130 QVRELAS

-1145 AGGIVWAI
+1145 AGGIAWAI

-1166 ENAHLVVTGRRE
+1166 ENSHLMVTGRRE

-1194 LYAPGTSSALA
+1194 LYAPGASSAPPPAPGRPSAQVWLVDPRRQLLTALGSDYVERFAYNLDGVVAMMGELA
-1205 ATGRAA
+1205 AALAGREPPPGLSAEELLSRSWWSGPEIFLIVDDIQQLPPGFDSPLHKAVPFVNRAA
-1211 LCPGV
+1211 DVGLHVIFTRTFGGWSSAGSDPMLRALHQANAPLLVMDADPDEGFIRGKMKGGPLPRGRGLLMAEDTGV
-1216 AGRPAPSAADR
+1216 FVQVAATE
-1227 AGLRVRREVRLQPR
+1227 VRR
-1241 RRAGDDERHV
+1241 
-1251 RPSGQPRTTARLVG
+1251 
-1265 GGAAVALL
+1265 
-1273 VERSGDLP
+1273 
-1281 DRRRHTAD
+1281 
-1289 AGRFR
+1289 
-1294 FAAAQGRR
+1294 
-1302 LGDPGRRC
+1302 
-1310 RPARDCHP
+1310 
-1318 HVRRLVVRG
+1318 
-1327 QRPDAAGTAPGERAT
+1327 
-1342 TGDGR
+1342 
-1347 RPRRGLHPRQ
+1347 
-1357 DEGWPAAPWS
+1357 
-1367 RPADGRGHR
+1367 
-1376 CVRPG
+1376 
-1381 GGHRAPQVEAA
+1381 
-1392 PPRWGWLACQPQR
+1392 
-1405 SGNFLSAN
+1405 
-1413 VFDGKLISGVQSGGS
+1413 
-1428 SKSGICLSH
+1428 
-1437 SATTMVS
+1437 
-1444 SIRAR
+1444 

>member
-37 WWIVVVGVVVIG
+37 WWLIVVGVVVVG
-49 LLGGMIAMTFASGS
+49 LLGGMVAMVFASGS
-63 HVFGGVGAIFPI
+63 HVFGGVGSIFPI
-75 FMIGG
+75 FMMVGI
-80 MAMMMFGGRFGG
+80 MMMMFRSVGAGG

-119 HESADSMDA
+119 QESADSMDS

-137 TMLASAVG
+137 STLAAAVG
-145 SSRMWERK
+145 SPRMWERK

-222 SLIGGREQVLG
+222 ALVGEREQALG
-233 LMRAIV
+233 LMRAII
-239 CQLAFS
+239 CQLTFS

-250 VQMVVV
+250 VQFIVV
-256 SSDLEQWDWVKWLP
+256 SSDLAEWEWVKWLP
-270 HFGDPRRQDAAGNAR
+270 HFGDSRRYDAAGNAR

-295 AEQAELFAGR
+295 AEQGELFAGR

-317 QTPTPHTVIIA
+317 QTPTPHTVIIC
-328 DVTDPQWEFVKSAE
+328 DVDDPQWEYVISAE
-342 GIDGVT
+342 GVDGVT
-348 FFDLTGASMWAAV
+348 FFDLTGSPMWTNV
-361 PERTLQFDDLGV
+361 PERKLEFDKTGV

-380 RDTWMVIDEKPWFF
+380 RDTWMVIDDNAWFF
-394 ALTDHI
+394 ALTDHV
-400 SIAEAEEFAQKLAR
+400 SIAEAEEFGQKLAQ

-436 MAYYGIDDPADIDF
+436 LAYYGIDDPGNIDF
-450 GSLWGSRTDTMGR
+450 DYLWGSRTDSMGR

-517 MLGHPPQELQFVLAD
+517 MLGHPPEELQFVLAD

-589 EYNSVRSRMRA
+589 EYNSVRGRMRA
-600 RGQDMPPLPM
+600 RGQDMAPLPM

-658 KLMENMGYRLVLK
+658 KLMENTGYRLVLK

-696 YFRRSLEDIVRF
+696 YFRKSLEDIIRF
-708 QAEFLWRDYI
+708 QAEFLWRDYFQPD
-718 SRGITIDGEEAPAL
+718 ITVDGKEAPVL
-732 VHSIDYVRPQL
+732 VHSIDYIRPQL
-743 FTNLFTPLEV
+743 FTNSFTPLEV
-753 SVGGPDLEPVHS
+753 TVGGPEIDKVVTHA
-765 NGEVL
+765 NGEVV
-770 EAADAEAEDE
+770 EEAEAEAE
-780 EEGIRTPKVGTVI
+780 EEGIRVPKVGTVI
-793 IDQLRKIDFEP
+793 IDQLRRINFEP
-804 YRLWQPPLSEPVAI
+804 YRLWQPPLTQPVAI
-818 DELVNRFIGHQW
+818 DDLVNRFLGHPW
-830 QQDYG
+830 QKEYG
-835 TARDLVFPLGII
+835 SARNLVFPIGVI

-858 TVDTSGPGA
+858 TVDTSGPGS

-881 ALQTLICSAALTH
+881 ALQTLISSAALTH
-894 TPEQVQFY
+894 TPDQVLFY
-902 CLAYSGTALTTVA
+902 CLAYSSTALTTVSK
-915 RLPHVGEVAGPTD
+915 LPHVGEVAGPTD

-953 RIASMDVF
+953 GIASMEMF

-1011 FGVHVVVSADR
+1011 FGVHVVVTADR

-1057 EVPVKPGRG
+1057 DVPVKPGRG
-1066 MVAVNYVRLDADP
+1066 MVAVNYVRLDSDP
-1079 QAGLHTLVARPAL
+1079 QAGLHTLVARPAM
-1092 GSTPTNVFA
+1092 GSTPTNVFEC
-1101 SDSIV
+1101 DSV
-1106 DAVSRLASGQAP
+1106 VAAVSRLTTSQAP
-1118 PIRRLPARFGVE
+1118 PVRRLPASFGVD
-1130 QVRELAA
+1130 QLRQLAA

-1145 AGGIVWAI
+1145 VGGIAWAI
-1153 SELDLAPVYLNFA
+1153 SELDLQPVYLNFA
-1166 ENAHLVVTGRRE
+1166 ENSHLVVTGRRE

-1194 LYAPGTSSALA
+1194 LYAPGATSVPAPPPGQPSAQVWLIDPRRQLLTALGSNYVERFAYNLDGVQAKMGELA
-1205 ATGRAA
+1205 AV
-1211 LCPGV
+1211 L
-1216 AGRPAPSAADR
+1216 AGREPPPGLSAEELLSR
-1227 AGLRVRREVRLQPR
+1227 SWWSGPEIFLIV
-1241 RRAGDDERHV
+1241 DDI
-1251 RPSGQPRTTARLVG
+1251 QQ
-1265 GGAAVALL
+1265 
-1273 VERSGDLP
+1273 LP
-1281 DRRRHTAD
+1281 
-1289 AGRFR
+1289 
-1294 FAAAQGRR
+1294 
-1302 LGDPGRRC
+1302 PGFDS
-1310 RPARDCHP
+1310 P
-1318 HVRRLVVRG
+1318 
-1327 QRPDAAGTAPGERAT
+1327 
-1342 TGDGR
+1342 
-1347 RPRRGLHPRQ
+1347 LHK
-1357 DEGWPAAPWS
+1357 AAPWVN
-1367 RPADGRGHR
+1367 RAADVGLHVIVTRSFGGWSSAGSDPMLRALHQANAPLLVMDADPDEGFIRGKMKGGPLPRGRGLLMAEDTGVFVQVALTE
-1376 CVRPG
+1376 VR
-1381 GGHRAPQVEAA
+1381 
-1392 PPRWGWLACQPQR
+1392 
-1405 SGNFLSAN
+1405 
-1413 VFDGKLISGVQSGGS
+1413 K
-1428 SKSGICLSH
+1428 
-1437 SATTMVS
+1437 
-1444 SIRAR
+1444 

>member
-1 MKRGFARPTPEKAPV
+1 MKRGFARPTPEKPPV
-16 IKPENIVLPTPLSI
+16 IKPENIVLSTPLSI

-37 WWIVVVGVVVIG
+37 WWLIVVGVVVVG
-49 LLGGMIAMTFASGS
+49 LLGGMVAMVFASGS
-63 HVFGGVGAIFPI
+63 HVFGGIGSIFPL
-75 FMIGG
+75 FMMVGI
-80 MAMMMFGGRFGG
+80 MMMMFRGMGGG

-119 HESADSMDA
+119 QESADSMDA

-137 TMLASAVG
+137 NTLAAAVG
-145 SSRMWERK
+145 SPRMWERK

-212 MISLL
+212 MVSLL

-222 SLIGGREQVLG
+222 ALVGEREQVLG
-233 LMRAIV
+233 LMRAII

-250 VQMVVV
+250 VQMIVV
-256 SSDLEQWDWVKWLP
+256 SSDLDQWDWVKWLP
-270 HFGDPRRQDAAGNAR
+270 HFGDSRRHDAAGNAR
-285 MVYSSVREFA
+285 MVYTSVREFA

-328 DVTDPQWEFVKSAE
+328 DVDDPQWEYVISAE
-342 GIDGVT
+342 GVDGVT
-348 FFDLTGASMWAAV
+348 FFDLTGSSMWTDI
-361 PERTLQFDDLGV
+361 PERKLQFDKTGV

-380 RDTWMVIDEKPWFF
+380 RDTWMVIDDKAWFF
-394 ALTDHI
+394 ALTDQV
-400 SIAEAEEFAQKLAR
+400 SIAEAEEFAQKLAQ

-436 MAYYGIDDPADIDF
+436 LSYYGIDDPGNIDF
-450 GSLWGSRTDTMGR
+450 DSLWASRTDTMGR

-517 MLGHPPQELQFVLAD
+517 MLSHPPEELQFVLAD

-589 EYNSVRSRMRA
+589 EYNSVRARMRA
-600 RGQDMPPLPM
+600 RGQDMAPLPM

-696 YFRRSLEDIVRF
+696 YFRKSLEDIIRF
-708 QAEFLWRDYI
+708 QAEFLWRDYFQPGV
-718 SRGITIDGEEAPAL
+718 SIDGEEAPAL
-732 VHSIDYVRPQL
+732 VHSIDYIRPQL
-743 FTNLFTPLEV
+743 FTNSFTPLEV
-753 SVGGPDLEPVHS
+753 SVGGPDIEPVGAQP

-770 EAADAEAEDE
+770 ESDDIEGGEDEDE
-780 EEGIRTPKVGTVI
+780 EGVRTPKVGTVI
-793 IDQLRKIDFEP
+793 IDQLRKIKFEP
-804 YRLWQPPLSEPVAI
+804 YRLWQPPLTQPVAI
-818 DELVNRFIGHQW
+818 DDLVNRFLGRPWHKE
-830 QQDYG
+830 YG
-835 TARDLVFPLGII
+835 SACNLVFPIGII
-847 DRPFKHDQPPW
+847 DRPYKHDQPPW

-894 TPEQVQFY
+894 TPQQVQFY
-902 CLAYSGTALTTVA
+902 CLAYSSTALTTVS
-915 RLPHVGEVAGPTD
+915 RIPHVGEVAGPTD

-947 RSFLEY
+947 RSFLECG
-953 RIASMDVF
+953 IASMEMF

-966 GGEAGPVPND
+966 GGEAGPVPDD

-996 VLIEQVNLIINQGPS
+996 VLIEQVNVIINQGPS
-1011 FGVHVVVSADR
+1011 FGVHVVVTADR

-1036 RVELRLAAVEDAKLV
+1036 RIELRLAAVEDAKLV

-1057 EVPVKPGRG
+1057 DVPVKPGRG
-1066 MVAVNYVRLDADP
+1066 MVAVNYVRLDSDP

-1092 GSTPTNVFA
+1092 GSTPDNVFEC
-1101 SDSIV
+1101 DSV
-1106 DAVSRLASGQAP
+1106 VAAVSRLTSAQAP
-1118 PIRRLPARFGVE
+1118 PVRRLPARFGVE
-1130 QVRELAA
+1130 QVRELAS

-1145 AGGIVWAI
+1145 AGGIAWAI

-1166 ENAHLVVTGRRE
+1166 ENSHLMVTGRRE

-1194 LYAPGTSSALA
+1194 LYAPGASSAPPPAPGRPSAQVWLVDPRRQLLTALGSDYVERFAYNLDGVVAMMGELA
-1205 ATGRAA
+1205 AALAGREPPPGLSAEELLSRSWWSGPEIFLIVDDIQQLPPGFDSPLHKAVPFVNRAA
-1211 LCPGV
+1211 DVGLHVIVTRTFGGWSSAGSDPMLRALHQANAPLLVMDADPDEGFIRGKMKGGPLPRGRGLLMAEDTGV
-1216 AGRPAPSAADR
+1216 FVQVAATE
-1227 AGLRVRREVRLQPR
+1227 VRR
-1241 RRAGDDERHV
+1241 
-1251 RPSGQPRTTARLVG
+1251 
-1265 GGAAVALL
+1265 
-1273 VERSGDLP
+1273 
-1281 DRRRHTAD
+1281 
-1289 AGRFR
+1289 
-1294 FAAAQGRR
+1294 
-1302 LGDPGRRC
+1302 
-1310 RPARDCHP
+1310 
-1318 HVRRLVVRG
+1318 
-1327 QRPDAAGTAPGERAT
+1327 
-1342 TGDGR
+1342 
-1347 RPRRGLHPRQ
+1347 
-1357 DEGWPAAPWS
+1357 
-1367 RPADGRGHR
+1367 
-1376 CVRPG
+1376 
-1381 GGHRAPQVEAA
+1381 
-1392 PPRWGWLACQPQR
+1392 
-1405 SGNFLSAN
+1405 
-1413 VFDGKLISGVQSGGS
+1413 
-1428 SKSGICLSH
+1428 
-1437 SATTMVS
+1437 
-1444 SIRAR
+1444 

>member
-1 MKRGFARPTPEKAPV
+1 MKRGFARPTPEKPPV
-16 IKPENIVLPTPLSI
+16 IKPENIVLSTPLSI

-37 WWIVVVGVVVIG
+37 WWLIVVGVVVVG
-49 LLGGMIAMTFASGS
+49 LLGGMVAMVFASGS
-63 HVFGGVGAIFPI
+63 HVFGGIGSIFPL
-75 FMIGG
+75 FMMVGI
-80 MAMMMFGGRFGG
+80 MMMMFRGMGGG

-119 HESADSMDA
+119 QESADSMDA

-137 TMLASAVG
+137 NTLAAAVG
-145 SSRMWERK
+145 SPRMWERK

-212 MISLL
+212 MVSLL

-222 SLIGGREQVLG
+222 ALVGEREQVLG
-233 LMRAIV
+233 LMRAII

-250 VQMVVV
+250 VQMIVV
-256 SSDLEQWDWVKWLP
+256 SSDLDQWDWVKWLP
-270 HFGDPRRQDAAGNAR
+270 HFGDSRRHDAAGNAR
-285 MVYSSVREFA
+285 MVYTSVREFA

-305 GSFTPRHASSSA
+305 GSFTPRRASSSA

-328 DVTDPQWEFVKSAE
+328 DVDDPQWEYVISAE
-342 GIDGVT
+342 GVDGVT
-348 FFDLTGASMWAAV
+348 FFDLTGSSMWTDI
-361 PERTLQFDDLGV
+361 PERKLQFDKTGV

-380 RDTWMVIDEKPWFF
+380 RDTWMVIDDKAWFF
-394 ALTDHI
+394 ALTDQV
-400 SIAEAEEFAQKLAR
+400 SIAEAEEFAQKLAQ

-436 MAYYGIDDPADIDF
+436 LSYYGIDDPGNIDF
-450 GSLWGSRTDTMGR
+450 DSLWASRTDTMGR

-517 MLGHPPQELQFVLAD
+517 MLSHPPEELQFVLAD

-589 EYNSVRSRMRA
+589 EYNSVRARMRA
-600 RGQDMPPLPM
+600 RGQDMAPLPM

-696 YFRRSLEDIVRF
+696 YFRKSLEDIIRF
-708 QAEFLWRDYI
+708 QAEFLWRDYFQPGV
-718 SRGITIDGEEAPAL
+718 SIDGEEAPAL
-732 VHSIDYVRPQL
+732 VHSIDYIRPQL
-743 FTNLFTPLEV
+743 FTNSFTPLEV
-753 SVGGPDLEPVHS
+753 SVGGPDIEPVVAQP

-770 EAADAEAEDE
+770 ESDDIEGGEDEDE
-780 EEGIRTPKVGTVI
+780 EGVRTPKVGTVI
-793 IDQLRKIDFEP
+793 IDQLRKIKFEP
-804 YRLWQPPLSEPVAI
+804 YRLWQPPLTQPVAI
-818 DELVNRFIGHQW
+818 DDLVNRFLGRPWHKE
-830 QQDYG
+830 YG
-835 TARDLVFPLGII
+835 SACNLVFPIGII
-847 DRPFKHDQPPW
+847 DRPYKHDQPPW

-894 TPEQVQFY
+894 TPQQVQFY
-902 CLAYSGTALTTVA
+902 CLAYSSTALTTVS
-915 RLPHVGEVAGPTD
+915 RIPHVGEVAGPTD

-947 RSFLEY
+947 RSFLECG
-953 RIASMDVF
+953 IASMEMF

-966 GGEAGPVPND
+966 GGEAGPVPDD

-996 VLIEQVNLIINQGPS
+996 VLIEQVNVIINQGPS
-1011 FGVHVVVSADR
+1011 FGVHVVVTADR

-1036 RVELRLAAVEDAKLV
+1036 RIELRLAAVEDAKLV

-1057 EVPVKPGRG
+1057 DVPVKPGRG
-1066 MVAVNYVRLDADP
+1066 MVAVNYVRLDSDP

-1092 GSTPTNVFA
+1092 GSTPDNVFEC
-1101 SDSIV
+1101 DSV
-1106 DAVSRLASGQAP
+1106 VAAVSRLTSAQAP
-1118 PIRRLPARFGVE
+1118 PVRRLPARFGVE
-1130 QVRELAA
+1130 QVRELAS

-1145 AGGIVWAI
+1145 AGGIAWAI

-1166 ENAHLVVTGRRE
+1166 ENSHLMVTGRRE

-1194 LYAPGTSSALA
+1194 LYAPGASSAPPPAPGRPSAQVWLVDPRRQLLTALGSDYVERFAYNLDGVVAMMGELA
-1205 ATGRAA
+1205 AALAGREPPPGLSAEELLSRSWWSGPEIFLIVDDIQQLPPGFDSPLHKAVPFVNRAA
-1211 LCPGV
+1211 DVGLHVIFTRTFGGWSSAGSDPMLRALHQANAPLLVMDADPDEGFIRGKMKGGPLPRGRGLLMAEDTGV
-1216 AGRPAPSAADR
+1216 FVQVAATE
-1227 AGLRVRREVRLQPR
+1227 VRR
-1241 RRAGDDERHV
+1241 
-1251 RPSGQPRTTARLVG
+1251 
-1265 GGAAVALL
+1265 
-1273 VERSGDLP
+1273 
-1281 DRRRHTAD
+1281 
-1289 AGRFR
+1289 
-1294 FAAAQGRR
+1294 
-1302 LGDPGRRC
+1302 
-1310 RPARDCHP
+1310 
-1318 HVRRLVVRG
+1318 
-1327 QRPDAAGTAPGERAT
+1327 
-1342 TGDGR
+1342 
-1347 RPRRGLHPRQ
+1347 
-1357 DEGWPAAPWS
+1357 
-1367 RPADGRGHR
+1367 
-1376 CVRPG
+1376 
-1381 GGHRAPQVEAA
+1381 
-1392 PPRWGWLACQPQR
+1392 
-1405 SGNFLSAN
+1405 
-1413 VFDGKLISGVQSGGS
+1413 
-1428 SKSGICLSH
+1428 
-1437 SATTMVS
+1437 
-1444 SIRAR
+1444 

>member
-1 MKRGFARPTPEKAPV
+1 MKRGFARPTPEKPPV
-16 IKPENIVLPTPLSI
+16 IKPENIVLSTPLSI

-37 WWIVVVGVVVIG
+37 WWLIVVGVVVVG
-49 LLGGMIAMTFASGS
+49 LLGGMVAMVFASGS
-63 HVFGGVGAIFPI
+63 HVFGGIGSIFPL
-75 FMIGG
+75 FMMVGI
-80 MAMMMFGGRFGG
+80 MMMMFRGMGGG

-119 HESADSMDA
+119 QESADSMDA

-137 TMLASAVG
+137 NTLAAAVG
-145 SSRMWERK
+145 SPRMWERK

-212 MISLL
+212 MVSLL

-222 SLIGGREQVLG
+222 ALVGEREQVLG
-233 LMRAIV
+233 LMRAII

-250 VQMVVV
+250 VQMIVV
-256 SSDLEQWDWVKWLP
+256 SSDLDQWDWVKWLP
-270 HFGDPRRQDAAGNAR
+270 HFGDSRRHDAAGNAR
-285 MVYSSVREFA
+285 MVYTSVREFA

-328 DVTDPQWEFVKSAE
+328 DVDDPQWEYVISAE
-342 GIDGVT
+342 GVDGVT
-348 FFDLTGASMWAAV
+348 FFDLTGSSMWTDI
-361 PERTLQFDDLGV
+361 PERKLQFDKTGV

-380 RDTWMVIDEKPWFF
+380 RDTWMVIDDKAWFF
-394 ALTDHI
+394 ALTDQV
-400 SIAEAEEFAQKLAR
+400 SIAEAEEFAQKLAQ

-436 MAYYGIDDPADIDF
+436 LSYYGIYDPGNIDF
-450 GSLWGSRTDTMGR
+450 DSLWASRTDTMGR

-517 MLGHPPQELQFVLAD
+517 MLSHPPEELQFVLAD

-589 EYNSVRSRMRA
+589 EYNSVRARMRA
-600 RGQDMPPLPM
+600 RGQDMAPLPM

-696 YFRRSLEDIVRF
+696 YFRKSLEDIIRF
-708 QAEFLWRDYI
+708 QAEFLWRDYFQPGV
-718 SRGITIDGEEAPAL
+718 SIDGEEAPAL
-732 VHSIDYVRPQL
+732 VHSIDYIRPQL
-743 FTNLFTPLEV
+743 FTNSFTPLEV
-753 SVGGPDLEPVHS
+753 SVGGPDIEPVVAQP

-770 EAADAEAEDE
+770 ESDDIEGGEDEDE
-780 EEGIRTPKVGTVI
+780 EGVRTPKVGTVI
-793 IDQLRKIDFEP
+793 IDQLRKIKFEP
-804 YRLWQPPLSEPVAI
+804 YRLWQPPLTQPVAI
-818 DELVNRFIGHQW
+818 DDLVNRFLGRPWHKE
-830 QQDYG
+830 YG
-835 TARDLVFPLGII
+835 SACNLVFPIGII
-847 DRPFKHDQPPW
+847 DRPYKHDQPPW

-894 TPEQVQFY
+894 TPQQVQFY
-902 CLAYSGTALTTVA
+902 CLAYSSTALTTVS
-915 RLPHVGEVAGPTD
+915 RIPHVGEVAGPTD

-947 RSFLEY
+947 RSFLECA
-953 RIASMDVF
+953 IASMEMF

-966 GGEAGPVPND
+966 GGEAGPVPDD

-996 VLIEQVNLIINQGPS
+996 VLIEQVNVIINQGPS
-1011 FGVHVVVSADR
+1011 FGVHVVVTADR

-1036 RVELRLAAVEDAKLV
+1036 RIELRLAAVEDAKLV

-1057 EVPVKPGRG
+1057 DVPVKPGRG
-1066 MVAVNYVRLDADP
+1066 MVAVNYVRLDSDP

-1092 GSTPTNVFA
+1092 GSTPDNVFEC
-1101 SDSIV
+1101 DSV
-1106 DAVSRLASGQAP
+1106 VAAVSRLTSAQAP
-1118 PIRRLPARFGVE
+1118 PVRRLPARFGVE
-1130 QVRELAA
+1130 QVRELAS

-1145 AGGIVWAI
+1145 AGGIAWAI

-1166 ENAHLVVTGRRE
+1166 ENSHLMVTGRRE

-1194 LYAPGTSSALA
+1194 LYAPGASSAPPPAPGRPSAQVWLVDPRRQLLTALGSDYVERFAYNLDGVVAMMGELA
-1205 ATGRAA
+1205 AALAGREPPPGLSAEELLSRSWWSGPEIFLIVDDIQQLPPGFDSPLHKAVPFVNRAA
-1211 LCPGV
+1211 DVGLHVIVTRTFGGWSSAGSDPMLRALHQANAPLLVMDADPDEGFIRGKMKGGPLPRGRGLLMAEDTGV
-1216 AGRPAPSAADR
+1216 FVQVAATE
-1227 AGLRVRREVRLQPR
+1227 VRR
-1241 RRAGDDERHV
+1241 
-1251 RPSGQPRTTARLVG
+1251 
-1265 GGAAVALL
+1265 
-1273 VERSGDLP
+1273 
-1281 DRRRHTAD
+1281 
-1289 AGRFR
+1289 
-1294 FAAAQGRR
+1294 
-1302 LGDPGRRC
+1302 
-1310 RPARDCHP
+1310 
-1318 HVRRLVVRG
+1318 
-1327 QRPDAAGTAPGERAT
+1327 
-1342 TGDGR
+1342 
-1347 RPRRGLHPRQ
+1347 
-1357 DEGWPAAPWS
+1357 
-1367 RPADGRGHR
+1367 
-1376 CVRPG
+1376 
-1381 GGHRAPQVEAA
+1381 
-1392 PPRWGWLACQPQR
+1392 
-1405 SGNFLSAN
+1405 
-1413 VFDGKLISGVQSGGS
+1413 
-1428 SKSGICLSH
+1428 
-1437 SATTMVS
+1437 
-1444 SIRAR
+1444 

>member
-1 MKRGFARPTPEKAPV
+1 MKRGFARPTPEKPPV
-16 IKPENIVLPTPLSI
+16 IKPENIVLSTPLSI

-37 WWIVVVGVVVIG
+37 WWLIVVGVVVVG
-49 LLGGMIAMTFASGS
+49 LLGGMVAMVFASGS
-63 HVFGGVGAIFPI
+63 HVFGGIGSIFPL
-75 FMIGG
+75 FMMVGI
-80 MAMMMFGGRFGG
+80 MMMMFRGMGGG

-119 HESADSMDA
+119 QESADSMDA

-137 TMLASAVG
+137 NTLAAAVG
-145 SSRMWERK
+145 SPRMWERK

-212 MISLL
+212 MVSLL

-222 SLIGGREQVLG
+222 ALVGEREQVLG
-233 LMRAIV
+233 LMRAII

-250 VQMVVV
+250 VQMIVV
-256 SSDLEQWDWVKWLP
+256 SSDLDQWDWVKWLP
-270 HFGDPRRQDAAGNAR
+270 HFGDSRRHDAAGNAR
-285 MVYSSVREFA
+285 MVYTSVREFA

-328 DVTDPQWEFVKSAE
+328 DVDDPQWEYVISAE
-342 GIDGVT
+342 GVDGVT
-348 FFDLTGASMWAAV
+348 FFDLTGSSMWTDI
-361 PERTLQFDDLGV
+361 PERKLQFDKTGV

-380 RDTWMVIDEKPWFF
+380 RDTWMVIDDKAWFF
-394 ALTDHI
+394 ALTDQV
-400 SIAEAEEFAQKLAR
+400 SIAEAEEFAQKLAQ

-436 MAYYGIDDPADIDF
+436 LSYYGIDDPGNIDF
-450 GSLWGSRTDTMGR
+450 DSLWASRTDTMGR

-517 MLGHPPQELQFVLAD
+517 MLSHPPEELQFVLAD

-589 EYNSVRSRMRA
+589 EYNSVRARMRA
-600 RGQDMPPLPM
+600 RGQDMAPLPM

-696 YFRRSLEDIVRF
+696 YFRKSLEDIIRF
-708 QAEFLWRDYI
+708 QAEFLWRDYFQPGV
-718 SRGITIDGEEAPAL
+718 SIDGEEAPAL
-732 VHSIDYVRPQL
+732 VHSIDYIRPQL
-743 FTNLFTPLEV
+743 FTNSFTPLEV
-753 SVGGPDLEPVHS
+753 SVGGPDIEPVVAQP

-770 EAADAEAEDE
+770 ESDDIEGGEDEDE
-780 EEGIRTPKVGTVI
+780 EGVRTPKVGTVI
-793 IDQLRKIDFEP
+793 IDQLRKIKFEP
-804 YRLWQPPLSEPVAI
+804 YRLWQPPLTQPVAI
-818 DELVNRFIGHQW
+818 DDLVNRFLGRPSHKE
-830 QQDYG
+830 YG
-835 TARDLVFPLGII
+835 SACNLVFPIGII
-847 DRPFKHDQPPW
+847 DRPYKHDQPPW

-894 TPEQVQFY
+894 TPQQVQFY
-902 CLAYSGTALTTVA
+902 CLAYSSTALTTVS
-915 RLPHVGEVAGPTD
+915 RIPHVGEVAGPTD

-947 RSFLEY
+947 RSFLECG
-953 RIASMDVF
+953 IASMEMF

-966 GGEAGPVPND
+966 GGEAGPVPDD

-996 VLIEQVNLIINQGPS
+996 VLIEQVNVIINQGPS
-1011 FGVHVVVSADR
+1011 FGVHVVVTADR

-1036 RVELRLAAVEDAKLV
+1036 RIELRLAAVEDAKLV

-1057 EVPVKPGRG
+1057 DVPVKPGRG
-1066 MVAVNYVRLDADP
+1066 MVAVNYVRLDSDP

-1092 GSTPTNVFA
+1092 GSTPDNVFEC
-1101 SDSIV
+1101 DSV
-1106 DAVSRLASGQAP
+1106 VAAVSRLTSAQAP
-1118 PIRRLPARFGVE
+1118 PVRRLPARFGVE
-1130 QVRELAA
+1130 QVRELAS

-1145 AGGIVWAI
+1145 AGGIAWAI

-1166 ENAHLVVTGRRE
+1166 ENSHLMVTGRRE

-1194 LYAPGTSSALA
+1194 LYAPGASSAPPPAPGRPSAQVWLVDPRRQLLTALGSDYVERFAYNLDGVVAMMGELA
-1205 ATGRAA
+1205 AALAGREPPPGLSAEELLSRSWWSGPEIFLIVDDIQQLPPGFDSPLHKAVPFVNRAA
-1211 LCPGV
+1211 DVGLHVIVTRTFGGWSSAGSDPMLRALHQANAPLLVMDADPDEGFIRGKMKGGPLPRGRGLLMAEDTGV
-1216 AGRPAPSAADR
+1216 FVQVAATE
-1227 AGLRVRREVRLQPR
+1227 VRR
-1241 RRAGDDERHV
+1241 
-1251 RPSGQPRTTARLVG
+1251 
-1265 GGAAVALL
+1265 
-1273 VERSGDLP
+1273 
-1281 DRRRHTAD
+1281 
-1289 AGRFR
+1289 
-1294 FAAAQGRR
+1294 
-1302 LGDPGRRC
+1302 
-1310 RPARDCHP
+1310 
-1318 HVRRLVVRG
+1318 
-1327 QRPDAAGTAPGERAT
+1327 
-1342 TGDGR
+1342 
-1347 RPRRGLHPRQ
+1347 
-1357 DEGWPAAPWS
+1357 
-1367 RPADGRGHR
+1367 
-1376 CVRPG
+1376 
-1381 GGHRAPQVEAA
+1381 
-1392 PPRWGWLACQPQR
+1392 
-1405 SGNFLSAN
+1405 
-1413 VFDGKLISGVQSGGS
+1413 
-1428 SKSGICLSH
+1428 
-1437 SATTMVS
+1437 
-1444 SIRAR
+1444 

>member
-1 MKRGFARPTPEKAPV
+1 MKRGFARPTPEKPPV
-16 IKPENIVLPTPLSI
+16 IKPENIVLSTPLSI

-37 WWIVVVGVVVIG
+37 WWLIVVGVVVVG
-49 LLGGMIAMTFASGS
+49 LLGGMVAMVFASGS
-63 HVFGGVGAIFPI
+63 HVFGGIGSIFPL
-75 FMIGG
+75 FMMVGI
-80 MAMMMFGGRFGG
+80 MMMMFRGMGGG

-119 HESADSMDA
+119 QESADSMDA

-137 TMLASAVG
+137 NTLAAAVG
-145 SSRMWERK
+145 SPRMWERK

-212 MISLL
+212 MVSLL

-222 SLIGGREQVLG
+222 ALVGEREQVLG
-233 LMRAIV
+233 LMRAII

-250 VQMVVV
+250 VQMIVV
-256 SSDLEQWDWVKWLP
+256 SSDLDQWDWVKWLP
-270 HFGDPRRQDAAGNAR
+270 HFGDSRRHDAAGNAR
-285 MVYSSVREFA
+285 MVYTSVREFA

-328 DVTDPQWEFVKSAE
+328 DVDDPQWEYVISAE
-342 GIDGVT
+342 GVDGVT
-348 FFDLTGASMWAAV
+348 FFDLTGSSMWTDI
-361 PERTLQFDDLGV
+361 PERKLQFDKTGV

-380 RDTWMVIDEKPWFF
+380 RDTWMVIDDKAWFF
-394 ALTDHI
+394 ALTDQV
-400 SIAEAEEFAQKLAR
+400 SIAEAEEFAQKLAQ

-436 MAYYGIDDPADIDF
+436 LSYYGIDDPGNIDF
-450 GSLWGSRTDTMGR
+450 DSLWASRTDTMGR

-517 MLGHPPQELQFVLAD
+517 MLSHPPEELQFVLAD

-589 EYNSVRSRMRA
+589 EYNSVRARMRA
-600 RGQDMPPLPM
+600 RGQDMAPLPM

-696 YFRRSLEDIVRF
+696 YFRKSLEDIIRF
-708 QAEFLWRDYI
+708 QAEFLWRDYFQPGV
-718 SRGITIDGEEAPAL
+718 SIDGEEAPAL
-732 VHSIDYVRPQL
+732 VHSIDYIRPQL
-743 FTNLFTPLEV
+743 FTNSFTPLEV
-753 SVGGPDLEPVHS
+753 SVGGPDIEPVVAQP

-770 EAADAEAEDE
+770 ESDDIEGGEDEDE
-780 EEGIRTPKVGTVI
+780 EGVRTPKVGTVI
-793 IDQLRKIDFEP
+793 IDQLRKIKFEP
-804 YRLWQPPLSEPVAI
+804 YRLWQPPLTQPVAI
-818 DELVNRFIGHQW
+818 DDLVNRFLGRPWHKE
-830 QQDYG
+830 YG
-835 TARDLVFPLGII
+835 SACNLVFPIGII
-847 DRPFKHDQPPW
+847 DRPYKHDQPPW
-858 TVDTSGPGA
+858 TVGTSGPGA

-894 TPEQVQFY
+894 TPQQVQFY
-902 CLAYSGTALTTVA
+902 CLAYSSTALTTVS
-915 RLPHVGEVAGPTD
+915 RIPHVGEVAGPTD

-947 RSFLEY
+947 RSFLECG
-953 RIASMDVF
+953 IASMEMF

-966 GGEAGPVPND
+966 GGEAGPVPDD

-996 VLIEQVNLIINQGPS
+996 VLIEQVNVIINQGPS
-1011 FGVHVVVSADR
+1011 FGVHVVVTADR

-1036 RVELRLAAVEDAKLV
+1036 RIELRLAAVEDAKLV

-1057 EVPVKPGRG
+1057 DVPVKPGRG
-1066 MVAVNYVRLDADP
+1066 MVAVNYVRLDSDP

-1092 GSTPTNVFA
+1092 GSTPDNVFEC
-1101 SDSIV
+1101 DSV
-1106 DAVSRLASGQAP
+1106 VAAVSRLTSAQAP
-1118 PIRRLPARFGVE
+1118 PVRRLPARFGVE
-1130 QVRELAA
+1130 QVRELAS

-1145 AGGIVWAI
+1145 AGGIAWAI

-1166 ENAHLVVTGRRE
+1166 ENSHLMVTGRRE

-1194 LYAPGTSSALA
+1194 LYAPGASSAPPPAPGRPSAQVWLVDPRRQLLTALGSDYVERFAYNLDGVVAMMGELA
-1205 ATGRAA
+1205 AALAGREPPPGLSAEELLSRSWWSGPEIFLIVDDIQQLPPGFDSPLHKAVPFVNRAA
-1211 LCPGV
+1211 DVGLHVIFTRTFGGWSSAGSDPMLRALHQANAPLLVMDADPDEGFIRGKMKGGPLPRGRGLLMAEDTGV
-1216 AGRPAPSAADR
+1216 FVQVAATE
-1227 AGLRVRREVRLQPR
+1227 VRR
-1241 RRAGDDERHV
+1241 
-1251 RPSGQPRTTARLVG
+1251 
-1265 GGAAVALL
+1265 
-1273 VERSGDLP
+1273 
-1281 DRRRHTAD
+1281 
-1289 AGRFR
+1289 
-1294 FAAAQGRR
+1294 
-1302 LGDPGRRC
+1302 
-1310 RPARDCHP
+1310 
-1318 HVRRLVVRG
+1318 
-1327 QRPDAAGTAPGERAT
+1327 
-1342 TGDGR
+1342 
-1347 RPRRGLHPRQ
+1347 
-1357 DEGWPAAPWS
+1357 
-1367 RPADGRGHR
+1367 
-1376 CVRPG
+1376 
-1381 GGHRAPQVEAA
+1381 
-1392 PPRWGWLACQPQR
+1392 
-1405 SGNFLSAN
+1405 
-1413 VFDGKLISGVQSGGS
+1413 
-1428 SKSGICLSH
+1428 
-1437 SATTMVS
+1437 
-1444 SIRAR
+1444 

>member
-1 MKRGFARPTPEKAPV
+1 MKRGFARPTPEKPPV
-16 IKPENIVLPTPLSI
+16 IKPENIVLSTPLSI

-37 WWIVVVGVVVIG
+37 WWLIVVGVVVVG
-49 LLGGMIAMTFASGS
+49 LLGGMVAMVFASGS
-63 HVFGGVGAIFPI
+63 HVFGGIGSIFPL
-75 FMIGG
+75 FMMVGI
-80 MAMMMFGGRFGG
+80 MMMMFRGMGGG

-119 HESADSMDA
+119 QESADSMDA

-137 TMLASAVG
+137 NTLAAAVG
-145 SSRMWERK
+145 SPRMWERK

-212 MISLL
+212 MVSLL

-222 SLIGGREQVLG
+222 ALVGEREQVLG
-233 LMRAIV
+233 LMRAII

-250 VQMVVV
+250 VQMIVV
-256 SSDLEQWDWVKWLP
+256 SSDLDQWDWVKWLP
-270 HFGDPRRQDAAGNAR
+270 HFGDSRRHDAAGNAR
-285 MVYSSVREFA
+285 MVYTSVREFA

-328 DVTDPQWEFVKSAE
+328 DVDDPQWEYVISAE
-342 GIDGVT
+342 GVDGVT
-348 FFDLTGASMWAAV
+348 FFDLTGSSMWTDI
-361 PERTLQFDDLGV
+361 PERKLQFDKTGV

-380 RDTWMVIDEKPWFF
+380 RDTWMVIDDKAWFF
-394 ALTDHI
+394 ALTDQV
-400 SIAEAEEFAQKLAR
+400 SIAEAEEFAQKLAQ

-436 MAYYGIDDPADIDF
+436 LSYYGIDDPGNIDF
-450 GSLWGSRTDTMGR
+450 DSLWASRTDTMGR

-517 MLGHPPQELQFVLAD
+517 MLSHPPEELQFVLAD

-589 EYNSVRSRMRA
+589 EYNSVRARMRA
-600 RGQDMPPLPM
+600 RGQDMAPLPM

-696 YFRRSLEDIVRF
+696 YFRKSLEDIIRF
-708 QAEFLWRDYI
+708 QAEFLWRDYFQPGV
-718 SRGITIDGEEAPAL
+718 SIDGEEAPAL
-732 VHSIDYVRPQL
+732 VHSIDYIRPQL
-743 FTNLFTPLEV
+743 FTNSFTPLEV
-753 SVGGPDLEPVHS
+753 SVGGPDIEPVVAQP

-770 EAADAEAEDE
+770 ESDDIEGGEDEDE
-780 EEGIRTPKVGTVI
+780 EGVRTPKVGTVI
-793 IDQLRKIDFEP
+793 IDQLRKIKFEP
-804 YRLWQPPLSEPVAI
+804 YRLWQPPLTQPVAI
-818 DELVNRFIGHQW
+818 DDLVNRFLGRPWHKE
-830 QQDYG
+830 YG
-835 TARDLVFPLGII
+835 SACNLVFPIGII
-847 DRPFKHDQPPW
+847 DRPYKHDQPPW

-894 TPEQVQFY
+894 TPQQVQFY
-902 CLAYSGTALTTVA
+902 CLAYSSTALTTVS
-915 RLPHVGEVAGPTD
+915 RIPHVGEVAGPTD

-947 RSFLEY
+947 RSFLECG
-953 RIASMDVF
+953 IASMEMF

-966 GGEAGPVPND
+966 GGEAGPVPDD

-996 VLIEQVNLIINQGPS
+996 VLIEQVNVIINQGPS
-1011 FGVHVVVSADR
+1011 FGVHVVVTADR

-1036 RVELRLAAVEDAKLV
+1036 RIELRLAAVEDAKLV

-1057 EVPVKPGRG
+1057 DVPVKPGRG
-1066 MVAVNYVRLDADP
+1066 MVAVNYVRLDSDP

-1092 GSTPTNVFA
+1092 GSTPDNVFEC
-1101 SDSIV
+1101 DSV
-1106 DAVSRLASGQAP
+1106 VAAVSRLTSAQAP
-1118 PIRRLPARFGVE
+1118 PVRRLPARFGVE
-1130 QVRELAA
+1130 QVRELAS

-1145 AGGIVWAI
+1145 AGGIAWAI

-1166 ENAHLVVTGRRE
+1166 ENSHLMVTGRRE

-1194 LYAPGTSSALA
+1194 FYAPGASSAPPPAPGRPSAQVWLVDPRRQLLTALGSDYVERFAYNLDGVVAMMGELA
-1205 ATGRAA
+1205 AALAGREPPPGLSAEELLSRSWWSGPEIFLIVDDIQQLPPGFDSPLHKAVPFVNRAA
-1211 LCPGV
+1211 DVGLHVIVTRTFGGWSSAGSDPMLRALHQANAPLLVMDADPDEGFIRGKMKGGPLPRGRGLLMAEDTGV
-1216 AGRPAPSAADR
+1216 FVQVAATE
-1227 AGLRVRREVRLQPR
+1227 VRR
-1241 RRAGDDERHV
+1241 
-1251 RPSGQPRTTARLVG
+1251 
-1265 GGAAVALL
+1265 
-1273 VERSGDLP
+1273 
-1281 DRRRHTAD
+1281 
-1289 AGRFR
+1289 
-1294 FAAAQGRR
+1294 
-1302 LGDPGRRC
+1302 
-1310 RPARDCHP
+1310 
-1318 HVRRLVVRG
+1318 
-1327 QRPDAAGTAPGERAT
+1327 
-1342 TGDGR
+1342 
-1347 RPRRGLHPRQ
+1347 
-1357 DEGWPAAPWS
+1357 
-1367 RPADGRGHR
+1367 
-1376 CVRPG
+1376 
-1381 GGHRAPQVEAA
+1381 
-1392 PPRWGWLACQPQR
+1392 
-1405 SGNFLSAN
+1405 
-1413 VFDGKLISGVQSGGS
+1413 
-1428 SKSGICLSH
+1428 
-1437 SATTMVS
+1437 
-1444 SIRAR
+1444 

>member
-1 MKRGFARPTPEKAPV
+1 MKRGFARPTPEKPPV
-16 IKPENIVLPTPLSI
+16 IKPENIVLSTPLSI

-37 WWIVVVGVVVIG
+37 WWLIVVGVVVVG
-49 LLGGMIAMTFASGS
+49 LLGGMVAMVFASGS
-63 HVFGGVGAIFPI
+63 HVFGGIGSIFPL
-75 FMIGG
+75 FMMVGI
-80 MAMMMFGGRFGG
+80 MMMMFRGMGGG

-119 HESADSMDA
+119 QESADSMDA

-137 TMLASAVG
+137 NTLAAAVG
-145 SSRMWERK
+145 SPRMWERK

-212 MISLL
+212 MVSLL

-222 SLIGGREQVLG
+222 ALVGEREQVLG
-233 LMRAIV
+233 LMRAII

-250 VQMVVV
+250 VQMIVV
-256 SSDLEQWDWVKWLP
+256 SSDLDQWDWVKWLP
-270 HFGDPRRQDAAGNAR
+270 HFGDSRRHDAAGNAR
-285 MVYSSVREFA
+285 MVYTSVREFA

-328 DVTDPQWEFVKSAE
+328 DVDDPQWEYVISAE
-342 GIDGVT
+342 GVDGVT
-348 FFDLTGASMWAAV
+348 FFDLTGSSMWTDI
-361 PERTLQFDDLGV
+361 PERKLQFDKTGV

-380 RDTWMVIDEKPWFF
+380 RDTWMVIDDKAWFF
-394 ALTDHI
+394 ALTDQV
-400 SIAEAEEFAQKLAR
+400 SIAEAEEFAQKLAQ

-436 MAYYGIDDPADIDF
+436 LSYYGIDDPGNIDF
-450 GSLWGSRTDTMGR
+450 DSLWASRTDTMGR

-517 MLGHPPQELQFVLAD
+517 MLSHPPEELQFVLAD

-589 EYNSVRSRMRA
+589 EYNSVRARMRA
-600 RGQDMPPLPM
+600 RGQDMAPLPM

-696 YFRRSLEDIVRF
+696 YFRKSLEDIIRF
-708 QAEFLWRDYI
+708 QAEFLWRDYFQPGV
-718 SRGITIDGEEAPAL
+718 SIDGEETPAL
-732 VHSIDYVRPQL
+732 VHSIDYIRPQL
-743 FTNLFTPLEV
+743 FTNSFTPLEV
-753 SVGGPDLEPVHS
+753 SVGGPDIEPVVAQP

-770 EAADAEAEDE
+770 ESDDIEGGEDEDE
-780 EEGIRTPKVGTVI
+780 EGVRTPKVGTVI
-793 IDQLRKIDFEP
+793 IDQLRKIKFEP
-804 YRLWQPPLSEPVAI
+804 YRLWQPPLTQPVAI
-818 DELVNRFIGHQW
+818 DDLVNRFLGRPWHKE
-830 QQDYG
+830 YG
-835 TARDLVFPLGII
+835 SACNLVFPIGII
-847 DRPFKHDQPPW
+847 DRPYKHDQPPW

-894 TPEQVQFY
+894 TPQQVQFY
-902 CLAYSGTALTTVA
+902 CLAYSSTALTTVS
-915 RLPHVGEVAGPTD
+915 RIPHVGEVAGPTD

-947 RSFLEY
+947 RSFLECG
-953 RIASMDVF
+953 IASMEMF

-966 GGEAGPVPND
+966 GGEAGPVPDD

-996 VLIEQVNLIINQGPS
+996 VLIEQVNVIINQGPS
-1011 FGVHVVVSADR
+1011 FGVHVVVTADR

-1036 RVELRLAAVEDAKLV
+1036 RIELRLAAVEDAKLV

-1057 EVPVKPGRG
+1057 DVPVKPGRG
-1066 MVAVNYVRLDADP
+1066 MVAVNYVRLDSDP

-1092 GSTPTNVFA
+1092 GSTPDNVFEC
-1101 SDSIV
+1101 DSV
-1106 DAVSRLASGQAP
+1106 VAAVSRLTSAQAP
-1118 PIRRLPARFGVE
+1118 PVRRLPARFGVE
-1130 QVRELAA
+1130 QVRELAS

-1145 AGGIVWAI
+1145 AGGIAWAI

-1166 ENAHLVVTGRRE
+1166 ENSHLMVTGRRE

-1194 LYAPGTSSALA
+1194 LYAPGASSAPPPAPGRPSAQVWLVDPRRQLLTALGSDYVERFAYNLDGVVAMMGELA
-1205 ATGRAA
+1205 AALAGREPPPGLSAEELLSRSWWSGPEIFLIVDDIQQLPPGFDSPLHKAVPFVNRAA
-1211 LCPGV
+1211 DVGLHVIVTRTFGGWSSAGSDPMLRALHQANAPLLVMDADPDEGFIRGKMKGGPLPRGRGLLMAEDTGV
-1216 AGRPAPSAADR
+1216 FVQVAATE
-1227 AGLRVRREVRLQPR
+1227 VRR
-1241 RRAGDDERHV
+1241 
-1251 RPSGQPRTTARLVG
+1251 
-1265 GGAAVALL
+1265 
-1273 VERSGDLP
+1273 
-1281 DRRRHTAD
+1281 
-1289 AGRFR
+1289 
-1294 FAAAQGRR
+1294 
-1302 LGDPGRRC
+1302 
-1310 RPARDCHP
+1310 
-1318 HVRRLVVRG
+1318 
-1327 QRPDAAGTAPGERAT
+1327 
-1342 TGDGR
+1342 
-1347 RPRRGLHPRQ
+1347 
-1357 DEGWPAAPWS
+1357 
-1367 RPADGRGHR
+1367 
-1376 CVRPG
+1376 
-1381 GGHRAPQVEAA
+1381 
-1392 PPRWGWLACQPQR
+1392 
-1405 SGNFLSAN
+1405 
-1413 VFDGKLISGVQSGGS
+1413 
-1428 SKSGICLSH
+1428 
-1437 SATTMVS
+1437 
-1444 SIRAR
+1444 

>member
-1 MKRGFARPTPEKAPV
+1 MKRGFARPTPEKPPV
-16 IKPENIVLPTPLSI
+16 IKPENIVLSTPLSI

-37 WWIVVVGVVVIG
+37 WWLIVVGVVVVG
-49 LLGGMIAMTFASGS
+49 LLGGMVAMVFASGS
-63 HVFGGVGAIFPI
+63 HVFGGIGSIFPL
-75 FMIGG
+75 FMMVGI
-80 MAMMMFGGRFGG
+80 MMMMFRGMGGG

-119 HESADSMDA
+119 QESADSMDA

-137 TMLASAVG
+137 NTLAAAVG
-145 SSRMWERK
+145 SPRMWERK

-212 MISLL
+212 MVSLL

-222 SLIGGREQVLG
+222 ALVGEREQVLG
-233 LMRAIV
+233 LMRAII

-250 VQMVVV
+250 VQMIVV
-256 SSDLEQWDWVKWLP
+256 SSDLDQWDWVKWLP
-270 HFGDPRRQDAAGNAR
+270 HFGDSRRHDAAGNAR
-285 MVYSSVREFA
+285 MVYTSVREFA

-328 DVTDPQWEFVKSAE
+328 DVDDPQWEYVISAE
-342 GIDGVT
+342 GVDGVT
-348 FFDLTGASMWAAV
+348 FFDLTGSSMWTDI
-361 PERTLQFDDLGV
+361 PERKLQFDKTGV
-373 IEALPRD
+373 VEALPRD
-380 RDTWMVIDEKPWFF
+380 RDTWMVIDDKAWFF
-394 ALTDHI
+394 ALTDQV
-400 SIAEAEEFAQKLAR
+400 SIAEAEEFAQKLAQ

-436 MAYYGIDDPADIDF
+436 LSYYGIDDPGNIDF
-450 GSLWGSRTDTMGR
+450 DSLWASRTDTMGR

-517 MLGHPPQELQFVLAD
+517 MLSHPPEELQFVLAD

-589 EYNSVRSRMRA
+589 EYNSVRARMRA
-600 RGQDMPPLPM
+600 RGQDMAPLPM

-696 YFRRSLEDIVRF
+696 YFRKSLEDIIRF
-708 QAEFLWRDYI
+708 QAEFLWRDYFQPGV
-718 SRGITIDGEEAPAL
+718 SIDGEEAPAL
-732 VHSIDYVRPQL
+732 VHSIDYIRPQL
-743 FTNLFTPLEV
+743 FTNSFTPLEV
-753 SVGGPDLEPVHS
+753 SVGGPDIEPVVAQP

-770 EAADAEAEDE
+770 ESDDIEGGEDEDE
-780 EEGIRTPKVGTVI
+780 EGVRTPKVGTVI
-793 IDQLRKIDFEP
+793 IDQLRKIKFEP
-804 YRLWQPPLSEPVAI
+804 YRLWQPPLTQPVAI
-818 DELVNRFIGHQW
+818 DDLVNRFLGRPWHKE
-830 QQDYG
+830 YG
-835 TARDLVFPLGII
+835 SACNLVFPIGII
-847 DRPFKHDQPPW
+847 DRPYKHDQPPW

-894 TPEQVQFY
+894 TPQQVQFY
-902 CLAYSGTALTTVA
+902 CLAYSSTALTTVS
-915 RLPHVGEVAGPTD
+915 RIPHVGEVAGPTD

-947 RSFLEY
+947 RSFLECG
-953 RIASMDVF
+953 IASMEMF

-966 GGEAGPVPND
+966 GGEAGPVPDD

-996 VLIEQVNLIINQGPS
+996 VLIEQVNVIINQGPS
-1011 FGVHVVVSADR
+1011 FGVHVVVTADR

-1036 RVELRLAAVEDAKLV
+1036 RIELRLAAVEDAKLV

-1057 EVPVKPGRG
+1057 DVPVKPGRG
-1066 MVAVNYVRLDADP
+1066 MVAVNYVRLDSDP

-1092 GSTPTNVFA
+1092 GSTPDNVFEC
-1101 SDSIV
+1101 DSV
-1106 DAVSRLASGQAP
+1106 VAAVSRLTSAQAP
-1118 PIRRLPARFGVE
+1118 PVRRLPARFGVE
-1130 QVRELAA
+1130 QVRELAS

-1145 AGGIVWAI
+1145 AGGIAWAI

-1166 ENAHLVVTGRRE
+1166 ENSHLMVTGRRE

-1194 LYAPGTSSALA
+1194 LYAPGASSAPPPAPGRPSAQVWLVDPRRQLLTALGSDYVERFAYNLDGVVAMMGELA
-1205 ATGRAA
+1205 AALAGREPPPGLSAEELLSRSWWSGPEIFLIVDDIQQLPPGFDSPLHKAVPFVNRAA
-1211 LCPGV
+1211 DVGLHVIVTRTFGGWSSAGSDPMLRALHQANAPLLVMDADPDEGFIRGKMKGGPLPRGRGLLMAEDTGV
-1216 AGRPAPSAADR
+1216 FVQVAATE
-1227 AGLRVRREVRLQPR
+1227 VRR
-1241 RRAGDDERHV
+1241 
-1251 RPSGQPRTTARLVG
+1251 
-1265 GGAAVALL
+1265 
-1273 VERSGDLP
+1273 
-1281 DRRRHTAD
+1281 
-1289 AGRFR
+1289 
-1294 FAAAQGRR
+1294 
-1302 LGDPGRRC
+1302 
-1310 RPARDCHP
+1310 
-1318 HVRRLVVRG
+1318 
-1327 QRPDAAGTAPGERAT
+1327 
-1342 TGDGR
+1342 
-1347 RPRRGLHPRQ
+1347 
-1357 DEGWPAAPWS
+1357 
-1367 RPADGRGHR
+1367 
-1376 CVRPG
+1376 
-1381 GGHRAPQVEAA
+1381 
-1392 PPRWGWLACQPQR
+1392 
-1405 SGNFLSAN
+1405 
-1413 VFDGKLISGVQSGGS
+1413 
-1428 SKSGICLSH
+1428 
-1437 SATTMVS
+1437 
-1444 SIRAR
+1444 

>member
-1 MKRGFARPTPEKAPV
+1 MKRGFARPTPEKPPV
-16 IKPENIVLPTPLSI
+16 IKPENIVLSTPLSI

-37 WWIVVVGVVVIG
+37 WWLIVVGVVVVG
-49 LLGGMIAMTFASGS
+49 LLGGMVAMVFASGS
-63 HVFGGVGAIFPI
+63 HVFGGIGSIFPL
-75 FMIGG
+75 FMMVGI
-80 MAMMMFGGRFGG
+80 MMMMFRGMGGG

-119 HESADSMDA
+119 QESADSMDA

-137 TMLASAVG
+137 NTLAAAVG
-145 SSRMWERK
+145 SPRMWERK

-212 MISLL
+212 MVSLL

-222 SLIGGREQVLG
+222 ALVGEREQVLG
-233 LMRAIV
+233 LMRAII

-250 VQMVVV
+250 VQMIVV
-256 SSDLEQWDWVKWLP
+256 SSDLDQWDWVKWLP
-270 HFGDPRRQDAAGNAR
+270 HFGDSRRHDAAGNAR
-285 MVYSSVREFA
+285 MVYTSVREFA

-328 DVTDPQWEFVKSAE
+328 DVDDPQWEYVISAE
-342 GIDGVT
+342 GVDGVT
-348 FFDLTGASMWAAV
+348 FFDLTGSSMWTDI
-361 PERTLQFDDLGV
+361 PERKLQFDKTGV

-380 RDTWMVIDEKPWFF
+380 RDTWMVIDDKAWFF
-394 ALTDHI
+394 ALTDQV
-400 SIAEAEEFAQKLAR
+400 SIAEAEEFAQKLAQ

-436 MAYYGIDDPADIDF
+436 LSYYGIDDPGNIDF
-450 GSLWGSRTDTMGR
+450 DSLWASRTDTMGR

-517 MLGHPPQELQFVLAD
+517 MLSHPPEELQFVLAD

-589 EYNSVRSRMRA
+589 EYNSVRARMRA
-600 RGQDMPPLPM
+600 RGQDMAPLPM

-696 YFRRSLEDIVRF
+696 YFRKSLEDIIRF
-708 QAEFLWRDYI
+708 QAEFLWRDYFQPGV
-718 SRGITIDGEEAPAL
+718 SIDGEEAPAL
-732 VHSIDYVRPQL
+732 VHSIDYIRPQL
-743 FTNLFTPLEV
+743 FTNSFTPLEV
-753 SVGGPDLEPVHS
+753 SVGGPDIEPVVAQP

-770 EAADAEAEDE
+770 ESDDIEGGEDEDE
-780 EEGIRTPKVGTVI
+780 EGVRTPKVGTVI
-793 IDQLRKIDFEP
+793 IDQLRKIKFEP
-804 YRLWQPPLSEPVAI
+804 YRLWQPPLTQPVAI
-818 DELVNRFIGHQW
+818 DDLVNRFLGRPWHKE
-830 QQDYG
+830 YG
-835 TARDLVFPLGII
+835 SACNLVFPIGII
-847 DRPFKHDQPPW
+847 DRPYKHDQPPW

-894 TPEQVQFY
+894 TPQQVQFY
-902 CLAYSGTALTTVA
+902 CLAYSSTALTTVS
-915 RLPHVGEVAGPTD
+915 RIPHVGEVAGPTD

-947 RSFLEY
+947 RSFLECG
-953 RIASMDVF
+953 IASMEMF

-966 GGEAGPVPND
+966 GGEAGPVPDD

-996 VLIEQVNLIINQGPS
+996 VLIEQVNVIINQGPS
-1011 FGVHVVVSADR
+1011 FGVHVVVTADR

-1036 RVELRLAAVEDAKLV
+1036 RIELRLAAVEDAKLV

-1057 EVPVKPGRG
+1057 DVPVKPGRG
-1066 MVAVNYVRLDADP
+1066 MVAVNYVRLDSDP

-1092 GSTPTNVFA
+1092 GSTPDNVFEC
-1101 SDSIV
+1101 DSV
-1106 DAVSRLASGQAP
+1106 VAAVSRLTSAQAP
-1118 PIRRLPARFGVE
+1118 PVRRLPARFGVE
-1130 QVRELAA
+1130 QVRELAS

-1145 AGGIVWAI
+1145 AGGIAWAI

-1166 ENAHLVVTGRRE
+1166 ENSHLMVTGRRE

-1185 ATIMSEIGR
+1185 ATIISEIGR
-1194 LYAPGTSSALA
+1194 LYAPGASSAPPPAPGRPSAQVWLVDPRRQLLTALGSDYVERFAYNLDGVVAMMGELA
-1205 ATGRAA
+1205 AALAGREPPPGLSAEELLSRSWWSGPEIFLIVDDIQQLPPGFDSPLHKAVPFVNRAA
-1211 LCPGV
+1211 DVGLHVIVTRTFGGWSSAGSDPMLRALHQANAPLLVMDADPDEGFIRGKMKGGPLPRGRGLLMAEDTGV
-1216 AGRPAPSAADR
+1216 FVQVAATE
-1227 AGLRVRREVRLQPR
+1227 VRR
-1241 RRAGDDERHV
+1241 
-1251 RPSGQPRTTARLVG
+1251 
-1265 GGAAVALL
+1265 
-1273 VERSGDLP
+1273 
-1281 DRRRHTAD
+1281 
-1289 AGRFR
+1289 
-1294 FAAAQGRR
+1294 
-1302 LGDPGRRC
+1302 
-1310 RPARDCHP
+1310 
-1318 HVRRLVVRG
+1318 
-1327 QRPDAAGTAPGERAT
+1327 
-1342 TGDGR
+1342 
-1347 RPRRGLHPRQ
+1347 
-1357 DEGWPAAPWS
+1357 
-1367 RPADGRGHR
+1367 
-1376 CVRPG
+1376 
-1381 GGHRAPQVEAA
+1381 
-1392 PPRWGWLACQPQR
+1392 
-1405 SGNFLSAN
+1405 
-1413 VFDGKLISGVQSGGS
+1413 
-1428 SKSGICLSH
+1428 
-1437 SATTMVS
+1437 
-1444 SIRAR
+1444 

>member
-1 MKRGFARPTPEKAPV
+1 MKRGFARPTPERPPV

-37 WWIVVVGVVVIG
+37 WWLIVVGVVVIG
-49 LLGGMIAMTFASGS
+49 LLGGMVAMTFASGS
-63 HVFGGVGAIFPI
+63 HVFGGVGSIFPI
-75 FMIGG
+75 FMVGG
-80 MAMMMFGGRFGG
+80 MMMMMFGGRFGG
-92 QQQMSRPKLDAMR
+92 GGQQMSRPKLDAMR

-119 HESADSMDA
+119 QESADSMDA

-137 TMLASAVG
+137 NTLAASVG
-145 SSRMWERK
+145 SQRMWERK

-212 MISLL
+212 MISVL

-222 SLIGGREQVLG
+222 SLVGDREQVLG
-233 LMRAIV
+233 LMRSII

-250 VQMVVV
+250 MQLIIV
-256 SSDLEQWDWVKWLP
+256 SSDLDEWDWVKWLP
-270 HFGDPRRQDAAGNAR
+270 HFGDSRRHDAAGNAR

-305 GSFTPRHASSSA
+305 GSFTPRHASSST
-317 QTPTPHTVIIA
+317 QCPTPHHVIIA
-328 DVTDPQWEFVKSAE
+328 DVDDPQWEYVISAE
-342 GIDGVT
+342 GVDGVT
-348 FFDLTGASMWAAV
+348 FFDLTGSSMWAEV
-361 PERTLQFDDLGV
+361 PERKLKFDNVGV

-380 RDTWMVIDEKPWFF
+380 RDTWMVIDDNAWFF
-394 ALTDHI
+394 ALTDQV
-400 SIAEAEEFAQKLAR
+400 SVAEAEEFSQKLAQ

-436 MAYYGIDDPADIDF
+436 LSYYGVSDPSAIDF
-450 GSLWGSRTDTMGR
+450 QDLWDSRTDTMGR
-463 SRLRAPFG
+463 QRLRVPFG

-517 MLGHPPQELQFVLAD
+517 MLGHPPEELQFVLAD

-589 EYNSVRSRMRA
+589 EYNSVRLRMRA
-600 RGQDMPPLPM
+600 RGQDMAPLPM

-696 YFRRSLEDIVRF
+696 YFRKSLEDIIRF
-708 QAEFLWRDYI
+708 QAEFLWRDYLRI
-718 SRGITIDGEEAPAL
+718 SAVDGEEAPVL

-743 FTNLFTPLEV
+743 FTNAFTPLEV
-753 SVGGPDLEPVHS
+753 SVGGPTIEPTMNGHG

-770 EAADAEAEDE
+770 PVEAEE
-780 EEGIRTPKVGTVI
+780 EEAIRTPKVGTVI
-793 IDQLRKIDFEP
+793 IDQLRKINFEP
-804 YRLWQPPLSEPVAI
+804 YRLWQPPLTVPVAI
-818 DELVNRFIGHQW
+818 DELVNRFIGHPW
-830 QQDYG
+830 HQDYG
-835 TARDLVFPLGII
+835 TARNLVFPIGII

-858 TVDTSGPGA
+858 TVDTSGPGS

-902 CLAYSGTALTTVA
+902 CLAYSSTALTTVA
-915 RLPHVGEVAGPTD
+915 QFPHVGEVAGPTD

-947 RSFLEY
+947 RSFLEFG
-953 RIASMDVF
+953 IASMEMF

-966 GGEAGPVPND
+966 DGEAGPVPND

-996 VLIEQVNLIINQGPS
+996 VLIEQVN
-1011 FGVHVVVSADR
+1011 
-1022 ESELRPPVRSGFGS
+1022 
-1036 RVELRLAAVEDAKLV
+1036 
-1051 RSRFAK
+1051 
-1057 EVPVKPGRG
+1057 
-1066 MVAVNYVRLDADP
+1066 
-1079 QAGLHTLVARPAL
+1079 
-1092 GSTPTNVFA
+1092 
-1101 SDSIV
+1101 
-1106 DAVSRLASGQAP
+1106 
-1118 PIRRLPARFGVE
+1118 
-1130 QVRELAA
+1130 
-1137 RDTRQGVG
+1137 
-1145 AGGIVWAI
+1145 
-1153 SELDLAPVYLNFA
+1153 
-1166 ENAHLVVTGRRE
+1166 
-1178 CGRTTTL
+1178 
-1185 ATIMSEIGR
+1185 
-1194 LYAPGTSSALA
+1194 
-1205 ATGRAA
+1205 
-1211 LCPGV
+1211 
-1216 AGRPAPSAADR
+1216 
-1227 AGLRVRREVRLQPR
+1227 
-1241 RRAGDDERHV
+1241 
-1251 RPSGQPRTTARLVG
+1251 
-1265 GGAAVALL
+1265 
-1273 VERSGDLP
+1273 
-1281 DRRRHTAD
+1281 
-1289 AGRFR
+1289 
-1294 FAAAQGRR
+1294 
-1302 LGDPGRRC
+1302 
-1310 RPARDCHP
+1310 
-1318 HVRRLVVRG
+1318 
-1327 QRPDAAGTAPGERAT
+1327 
-1342 TGDGR
+1342 
-1347 RPRRGLHPRQ
+1347 
-1357 DEGWPAAPWS
+1357 
-1367 RPADGRGHR
+1367 
-1376 CVRPG
+1376 
-1381 GGHRAPQVEAA
+1381 
-1392 PPRWGWLACQPQR
+1392 
-1405 SGNFLSAN
+1405 
-1413 VFDGKLISGVQSGGS
+1413 
-1428 SKSGICLSH
+1428 
-1437 SATTMVS
+1437 
-1444 SIRAR
+1444 

>member
-1 MKRGFARPTPEKAPV
+1 MKRGFARPTPEKPPV
-16 IKPENIVLPTPLSI
+16 IKPENIVLSTPLSI

-37 WWIVVVGVVVIG
+37 WWLIVVGVVVVG
-49 LLGGMIAMTFASGS
+49 LLGGMVAMVFASGS
-63 HVFGGVGAIFPI
+63 HVFGGIGSIFPL
-75 FMIGG
+75 FMMVGI
-80 MAMMMFGGRFGG
+80 MMMMFRGMGGG

-119 HESADSMDA
+119 QESADSMDA

-137 TMLASAVG
+137 NTLAAAVG
-145 SSRMWERK
+145 SPRMWERK

-212 MISLL
+212 MVSLL

-222 SLIGGREQVLG
+222 ALVGEREQVLG
-233 LMRAIV
+233 LMRAII

-250 VQMVVV
+250 VQMIVV
-256 SSDLEQWDWVKWLP
+256 SSDLDQWDWVKWLP
-270 HFGDPRRQDAAGNAR
+270 HFGDSRRHDAAGNAR
-285 MVYSSVREFA
+285 MVYTSVREFA

-328 DVTDPQWEFVKSAE
+328 DVDDPQWEYVISAE
-342 GIDGVT
+342 GVDGVT
-348 FFDLTGASMWAAV
+348 FFDLTGSSMWTDI
-361 PERTLQFDDLGV
+361 PERKLQFDKTGV

-380 RDTWMVIDEKPWFF
+380 RDTWMVIDDKAWFF
-394 ALTDHI
+394 ALTDQV
-400 SIAEAEEFAQKLAR
+400 SIAEAEEFAQKLAQ

-436 MAYYGIDDPADIDF
+436 LSYYGIDDPGNIDF
-450 GSLWGSRTDTMGR
+450 DSLWASRTDTMGR

-517 MLGHPPQELQFVLAD
+517 MLSHPPEELQFVLAD

-589 EYNSVRSRMRA
+589 EYNSVRARMRA
-600 RGQDMPPLPM
+600 RGQDMAPLPM

-696 YFRRSLEDIVRF
+696 YFRKSLEDIIRF
-708 QAEFLWRDYI
+708 QAEFLWRDYFQPGV
-718 SRGITIDGEEAPAL
+718 SIDGEEAPAL
-732 VHSIDYVRPQL
+732 VHSIDYIRPQL
-743 FTNLFTPLEV
+743 FTNSFTPLEV
-753 SVGGPDLEPVHS
+753 SVGGPDIEPVVAQP

-770 EAADAEAEDE
+770 ESDDIEGGEDEDE
-780 EEGIRTPKVGTVI
+780 EGVRTPKVGTVI
-793 IDQLRKIDFEP
+793 IDQLRKIKFEP
-804 YRLWQPPLSEPVAI
+804 YRLWQPPLTQPVAI
-818 DELVNRFIGHQW
+818 DDLVNRFLGRPWHKE
-830 QQDYG
+830 YG
-835 TARDLVFPLGII
+835 SACNLVFPIGII
-847 DRPFKHDQPPW
+847 DRPYKHDQPPW

-894 TPEQVQFY
+894 TPQQVQFY
-902 CLAYSGTALTTVA
+902 CLAYSSTALTTVS
-915 RLPHVGEVAGPTD
+915 RIPHVGEVAGPTD

-947 RSFLEY
+947 RSFLECG
-953 RIASMDVF
+953 IASMEMF

-966 GGEAGPVPND
+966 GGEAGPVPDD

-996 VLIEQVNLIINQGPS
+996 VLIEQVNVILNQGPS
-1011 FGVHVVVSADR
+1011 FGVHVVVTADR

-1036 RVELRLAAVEDAKLV
+1036 RIELRLAAVEDAKLV

-1057 EVPVKPGRG
+1057 DVPVKPGRG
-1066 MVAVNYVRLDADP
+1066 MVAVNYVRLDSDP

-1092 GSTPTNVFA
+1092 GSTPDNVFEC
-1101 SDSIV
+1101 DSV
-1106 DAVSRLASGQAP
+1106 VAAVSRLTSAQAP
-1118 PIRRLPARFGVE
+1118 PVRRLPARFGVE
-1130 QVRELAA
+1130 QVRELAS

-1145 AGGIVWAI
+1145 AGGIAWAI

-1166 ENAHLVVTGRRE
+1166 ENSHLMVTGRRE

-1194 LYAPGTSSALA
+1194 LYAPGASSAPPPAPGRPSAQVWLVDPRRQLLTALGSDYVERFAYNLDGVVAMMGELA
-1205 ATGRAA
+1205 AALAGREPPPGLSAEELLSRSWWSGPEIFLIVDDIQQLPPGFDSPLHKAVPFVNRAA
-1211 LCPGV
+1211 DVGLHVIVTRTFGGWSSAGSDPMLRALHQANAPLLVMDADPDEGFIRGKMKGGPLPRGRGLLMAEDTGV
-1216 AGRPAPSAADR
+1216 FVQVAATE
-1227 AGLRVRREVRLQPR
+1227 VRR
-1241 RRAGDDERHV
+1241 
-1251 RPSGQPRTTARLVG
+1251 
-1265 GGAAVALL
+1265 
-1273 VERSGDLP
+1273 
-1281 DRRRHTAD
+1281 
-1289 AGRFR
+1289 
-1294 FAAAQGRR
+1294 
-1302 LGDPGRRC
+1302 
-1310 RPARDCHP
+1310 
-1318 HVRRLVVRG
+1318 
-1327 QRPDAAGTAPGERAT
+1327 
-1342 TGDGR
+1342 
-1347 RPRRGLHPRQ
+1347 
-1357 DEGWPAAPWS
+1357 
-1367 RPADGRGHR
+1367 
-1376 CVRPG
+1376 
-1381 GGHRAPQVEAA
+1381 
-1392 PPRWGWLACQPQR
+1392 
-1405 SGNFLSAN
+1405 
-1413 VFDGKLISGVQSGGS
+1413 
-1428 SKSGICLSH
+1428 
-1437 SATTMVS
+1437 
-1444 SIRAR
+1444 

>member
-1 MKRGFARPTPEKAPV
+1 MKRGFARPTPEKPPV
-16 IKPENIVLPTPLSI
+16 IKPENIVLSTPLSI

-37 WWIVVVGVVVIG
+37 WWLIVVGVVVVG
-49 LLGGMIAMTFASGS
+49 LLGGMVAMVFASGS
-63 HVFGGVGAIFPI
+63 HVFGGIGSIFPL
-75 FMIGG
+75 FMMVGI
-80 MAMMMFGGRFGG
+80 MMMMFRGMGGG

-119 HESADSMDA
+119 QESADSMDA

-137 TMLASAVG
+137 NTLAAAVG
-145 SSRMWERK
+145 SPRMWERK

-212 MISLL
+212 MVSLL

-222 SLIGGREQVLG
+222 ALVGEREQVLG
-233 LMRAIV
+233 LMRAII

-250 VQMVVV
+250 VQMIVV
-256 SSDLEQWDWVKWLP
+256 SSDLDQWDWVKWLP
-270 HFGDPRRQDAAGNAR
+270 HFGDSRRHDAAGNAR
-285 MVYSSVREFA
+285 MVYTSVREFA

-328 DVTDPQWEFVKSAE
+328 DVDDPQWEYVISAE
-342 GIDGVT
+342 GVDGVT
-348 FFDLTGASMWAAV
+348 FFDLTGSSMWTDI
-361 PERTLQFDDLGV
+361 PERKLQFDKTGV

-380 RDTWMVIDEKPWFF
+380 RDTWMVIDDKAWFF
-394 ALTDHI
+394 ALTDQV
-400 SIAEAEEFAQKLAR
+400 SIAEAEEFAQKLAQ

-436 MAYYGIDDPADIDF
+436 LSYYGIDDPGNIDF
-450 GSLWGSRTDTMGR
+450 DSLWASRTDTMGR

-517 MLGHPPQELQFVLAD
+517 MLSHPPEELQFVLAD

-589 EYNSVRSRMRA
+589 EYNSVRARMRA
-600 RGQDMPPLPM
+600 RGQDMAPLPM

-696 YFRRSLEDIVRF
+696 YFRKSLEDIIRF
-708 QAEFLWRDYI
+708 QAEFLWRDYFQPGV
-718 SRGITIDGEEAPAL
+718 SIDGEEAPAL
-732 VHSIDYVRPQL
+732 VHSIDYIRPQL
-743 FTNLFTPLEV
+743 FTNSFTPLEV
-753 SVGGPDLEPVHS
+753 SVGGPDIEPVVAQP

-770 EAADAEAEDE
+770 ESDDIEGGEDEDE
-780 EEGIRTPKVGTVI
+780 EGVRTPKVGTVI
-793 IDQLRKIDFEP
+793 IDQLRKIKFEP
-804 YRLWQPPLSEPVAI
+804 YRLWQPPLTQPVAI
-818 DELVNRFIGHQW
+818 DDLVNRFLGRPWHKE
-830 QQDYG
+830 YG
-835 TARDLVFPLGII
+835 SACNLVFPIGII
-847 DRPFKHDQPPW
+847 DRPYKHDQPPW

-894 TPEQVQFY
+894 TPQQVQFY
-902 CLAYSGTALTTVA
+902 CLAYSSTALTTVS
-915 RLPHVGEVAGPTD
+915 RIPHVGEVAGPTD

-947 RSFLEY
+947 RSFLECG
-953 RIASMDVF
+953 IASMEMF

-966 GGEAGPVPND
+966 GGEAGPVPDD

-996 VLIEQVNLIINQGPS
+996 VLIEQVNVIINQGPS
-1011 FGVHVVVSADR
+1011 FGVHVVVTADR

-1036 RVELRLAAVEDAKLV
+1036 RIELRLAAVEDAKLV

-1057 EVPVKPGRG
+1057 DVPVKPGRG
-1066 MVAVNYVRLDADP
+1066 MVAVNYVRLDSDP

-1092 GSTPTNVFA
+1092 GSTPDNVFEC
-1101 SDSIV
+1101 DSV
-1106 DAVSRLASGQAP
+1106 VAAVSRLTSAQAP
-1118 PIRRLPARFGVE
+1118 PVRRLPARFGVE
-1130 QVRELAA
+1130 QVRELAS

-1145 AGGIVWAI
+1145 AGGIAWAI

-1166 ENAHLVVTGRRE
+1166 ENSHLMVTGRRE

-1194 LYAPGTSSALA
+1194 LYAPGASSAPPPAPGRPSAQVWLVDPRRQLLTALGSDYVERFAYNLDGVVAMMGELA
-1205 ATGRAA
+1205 AALAGREPPPGLSAEELLSRSWWSGPEIFLIVDDIQQLPPGFDSPLHKAVPFVNRAA
-1211 LCPGV
+1211 DVGLHVIVTRTFGGWSSAGSDPMLRALHQANAPLLVMDADPDEGFIRGKMKGGPLPRGRGLLMADDTGV
-1216 AGRPAPSAADR
+1216 FVQVAATE
-1227 AGLRVRREVRLQPR
+1227 VRR
-1241 RRAGDDERHV
+1241 
-1251 RPSGQPRTTARLVG
+1251 
-1265 GGAAVALL
+1265 
-1273 VERSGDLP
+1273 
-1281 DRRRHTAD
+1281 
-1289 AGRFR
+1289 
-1294 FAAAQGRR
+1294 
-1302 LGDPGRRC
+1302 
-1310 RPARDCHP
+1310 
-1318 HVRRLVVRG
+1318 
-1327 QRPDAAGTAPGERAT
+1327 
-1342 TGDGR
+1342 
-1347 RPRRGLHPRQ
+1347 
-1357 DEGWPAAPWS
+1357 
-1367 RPADGRGHR
+1367 
-1376 CVRPG
+1376 
-1381 GGHRAPQVEAA
+1381 
-1392 PPRWGWLACQPQR
+1392 
-1405 SGNFLSAN
+1405 
-1413 VFDGKLISGVQSGGS
+1413 
-1428 SKSGICLSH
+1428 
-1437 SATTMVS
+1437 
-1444 SIRAR
+1444 

>member
-1 MKRGFARPTPEKAPV
+1 MKRGFARPTPEKPPV
-16 IKPENIVLPTPLSI
+16 IKPENIVLSTPLSI

-37 WWIVVVGVVVIG
+37 WWLIVVGVVVVG
-49 LLGGMIAMTFASGS
+49 LLGGMVAMVFASGS
-63 HVFGGVGAIFPI
+63 HVFGGIGSIFPL
-75 FMIGG
+75 FMMVGI
-80 MAMMMFGGRFGG
+80 MMMMFRGMGGG

-119 HESADSMDA
+119 QESADSMDA

-137 TMLASAVG
+137 NTLAAAVG
-145 SSRMWERK
+145 SPRMWERK

-212 MISLL
+212 MVSLL

-222 SLIGGREQVLG
+222 ALVGEREQVLG
-233 LMRAIV
+233 LMRAII

-250 VQMVVV
+250 VQMIVV
-256 SSDLEQWDWVKWLP
+256 SSDLDQWDWVKWLP
-270 HFGDPRRQDAAGNAR
+270 HFGDSRRHDAAGNAR
-285 MVYSSVREFA
+285 MVYTSVREFA

-328 DVTDPQWEFVKSAE
+328 DVDDPQWEYVISAE
-342 GIDGVT
+342 GVDGVT
-348 FFDLTGASMWAAV
+348 FFDLTGSSMWTDI
-361 PERTLQFDDLGV
+361 PERKLQFDKTGV

-380 RDTWMVIDEKPWFF
+380 RDTWMVIDDKAWFF
-394 ALTDHI
+394 ALTDQV
-400 SIAEAEEFAQKLAR
+400 SIAEAEEFAQKLAQ

-436 MAYYGIDDPADIDF
+436 LSYYGIDDPGNIDF
-450 GSLWGSRTDTMGR
+450 DSLWASRTDTMGR

-517 MLGHPPQELQFVLAD
+517 MLSHPPEELQFVLAD

-589 EYNSVRSRMRA
+589 EYNSVRARMRA
-600 RGQDMPPLPM
+600 RGQDMAPLPM

-696 YFRRSLEDIVRF
+696 YFRKSLEDIIRF
-708 QAEFLWRDYI
+708 QAEFLWRDYFQPGV
-718 SRGITIDGEEAPAL
+718 SIDGEEAPAL
-732 VHSIDYVRPQL
+732 VHSIDYIRPQL
-743 FTNLFTPLEV
+743 FTNSFTPLEV
-753 SVGGPDLEPVHS
+753 SVGGPDIEPVVAQP

-770 EAADAEAEDE
+770 ESDDIEGGEDEDE
-780 EEGIRTPKVGTVI
+780 EGVRTPKVGTVI
-793 IDQLRKIDFEP
+793 IDQLRKIKFEP
-804 YRLWQPPLSEPVAI
+804 YRLWQPPLTQPVAI
-818 DELVNRFIGHQW
+818 DDLVNRFLGRPWHKE
-830 QQDYG
+830 YG
-835 TARDLVFPLGII
+835 SACNLVFPIGII
-847 DRPFKHDQPPW
+847 DRPYKHDQPPW

-894 TPEQVQFY
+894 TRQQVQFY
-902 CLAYSGTALTTVA
+902 CLAYSSTALTTVS
-915 RLPHVGEVAGPTD
+915 RIPHVGEVAGPTD

-947 RSFLEY
+947 RSFLECG
-953 RIASMDVF
+953 IASMEMF

-966 GGEAGPVPND
+966 GGEAGPVPDD

-996 VLIEQVNLIINQGPS
+996 VLIEQVNVIINQGPS
-1011 FGVHVVVSADR
+1011 FGVHVVVTADR

-1036 RVELRLAAVEDAKLV
+1036 RIELRLAAVEDAKLV

-1057 EVPVKPGRG
+1057 DVPVKPGRG
-1066 MVAVNYVRLDADP
+1066 MVAVNYVRLDSDP

-1092 GSTPTNVFA
+1092 GSTPDNVFEC
-1101 SDSIV
+1101 DSV
-1106 DAVSRLASGQAP
+1106 VAAVSRLTSAQAP
-1118 PIRRLPARFGVE
+1118 PVRRLPARFGVE
-1130 QVRELAA
+1130 QVRELAS

-1145 AGGIVWAI
+1145 AGGIAWAI

-1166 ENAHLVVTGRRE
+1166 ENSHLMVTGRRE

-1194 LYAPGTSSALA
+1194 LYAPGASSAPPPAPGRPSAQVWLVDPRRQLLTALGSDYVERFAYNLDGVVAMMGELA
-1205 ATGRAA
+1205 AALAGREPPPGLSAEELLSRSWWSGPEIFLIVDDIQQLPPGFDSPLHKAVPFVNRAA
-1211 LCPGV
+1211 DVGLHVIVTRTFGGWSSAGSDPMLRALHQANAPLLVMDADPDEGFIRGKMKGGPLPRGRGLLMAEDTGV
-1216 AGRPAPSAADR
+1216 FVQVAATE
-1227 AGLRVRREVRLQPR
+1227 VRR
-1241 RRAGDDERHV
+1241 
-1251 RPSGQPRTTARLVG
+1251 
-1265 GGAAVALL
+1265 
-1273 VERSGDLP
+1273 
-1281 DRRRHTAD
+1281 
-1289 AGRFR
+1289 
-1294 FAAAQGRR
+1294 
-1302 LGDPGRRC
+1302 
-1310 RPARDCHP
+1310 
-1318 HVRRLVVRG
+1318 
-1327 QRPDAAGTAPGERAT
+1327 
-1342 TGDGR
+1342 
-1347 RPRRGLHPRQ
+1347 
-1357 DEGWPAAPWS
+1357 
-1367 RPADGRGHR
+1367 
-1376 CVRPG
+1376 
-1381 GGHRAPQVEAA
+1381 
-1392 PPRWGWLACQPQR
+1392 
-1405 SGNFLSAN
+1405 
-1413 VFDGKLISGVQSGGS
+1413 
-1428 SKSGICLSH
+1428 
-1437 SATTMVS
+1437 
-1444 SIRAR
+1444 

>member
-1 MKRGFARPTPEKAPV
+1 MKRGFARPTPEKPPV

-37 WWIVVVGVVVIG
+37 VWLIIVGVLVIG
-49 LLGGMIAMTFASGS
+49 LLIGMVAMVFGSGS
-63 HVFGGVGAIFPI
+63 RVFGGAGAIFPI

-80 MAMMMFGGRFGG
+80 VAMMMFGGRFGG

-137 TMLASAVG
+137 TTLSAAVG

-222 SLIGGREQVLG
+222 SLDGEREQVLG
-233 LMRAIV
+233 LMRAII

-256 SSDLEQWDWVKWLP
+256 TSDLDEWDWVKWLP

-295 AEQAELFAGR
+295 AEQSELFAGR

-317 QTPTPHTVIIA
+317 QTPTPHTVIVA
-328 DVTDPQWEFVKSAE
+328 DVVDPQWEFVISAE

-348 FFDLTGASMWAAV
+348 FFDLTGASMWTSV
-361 PERTLQFDDLGV
+361 PERTLRFDDKGV

-400 SIAEAEEFAQKLAR
+400 SVAEAEEFAQAMAR

-436 MAYYGIDDPADIDF
+436 LSYYGIDDPGRIDF
-450 GSLWGSRTDTMGR
+450 EALWGARTDTMGR

-517 MLGHPPQELQFVLAD
+517 MLSHPPEELQFVLAD

-589 EYNSVRSRMRA
+589 EYNAVRLRMRA
-600 RGQDMPPLPM
+600 RGQDMAPLPM

-708 QAEFLWRDYI
+708 QAEFLWRDYFP
-718 SRGITIDGEEAPAL
+718 RGLTEDGEEAPAL

-743 FTNLFTPLEV
+743 FTNSFTPLEV
-753 SVGGPDLEPVHS
+753 SVGGPELTPAALTNGEPV
-765 NGEVL
+765 
-770 EAADAEAEDE
+770 EAEEPVDDDI
-780 EEGIRTPKVGTVI
+780 EGIRVPKVGTVI
-793 IDQLRKIDFEP
+793 IDQLRKIEFEP
-804 YRLWQPPLSEPVAI
+804 YRLWQPPLNQPVAI
-818 DELVNRFIGHQW
+818 DELVNRFLGHPW
-830 QQDYG
+830 QEDYG
-835 TARDLVFPLGII
+835 TARDLVFPIGII

-902 CLAYSGTALTTVA
+902 CLAYSSTALTTVA
-915 RLPHVGEVAGPTD
+915 GLPHVGEVAGPTD

-953 RIASMDVF
+953 GIASMEVF

-966 GGEAGPVPND
+966 GGEPGPVPND

-984 IDNYRALAEENE
+984 VDNYRALAEENE
-996 VLIEQVNLIINQGPS
+996 VLIEQVNVIINQGPS
-1011 FGVHVVVSADR
+1011 FGVHVVVTADR

-1057 EVPVKPGRG
+1057 DVPVKPGRG
-1066 MVAVNYVRLDADP
+1066 MVAVNYVRLDSDP

-1092 GSTPTNVFA
+1092 ATTPDYVFE
-1101 SDSIV
+1101 SDSII
-1106 DAVSRLASGQAP
+1106 DAVSRLTSAQAP
-1118 PIRRLPARFGVE
+1118 PVRRLPARFDLE
-1130 QVRELAA
+1130 QLRELAA

-1145 AGGIVWAI
+1145 AGGIAWAI
-1153 SELDLAPVYLNFA
+1153 SELDLSPVYLNFA
-1166 ENAHLVVTGRRE
+1166 ENAHLMVTGRRE

-1194 LYAPGTSSALA
+1194 LYAPGASSAPPPPAGQPSAQVWLVDPRRQLLTALGPDYVEKFAYNLDGVQAMMGELA
-1205 ATGRAA
+1205 AV
-1211 LCPGV
+1211 L
-1216 AGRPAPSAADR
+1216 AGREPPPGLSAEELLSRSWWSGPEIFLIVDDIQQLPAGFDSP
-1227 AGLRVRREVRLQPR
+1227 
-1241 RRAGDDERHV
+1241 
-1251 RPSGQPRTTARLVG
+1251 
-1265 GGAAVALL
+1265 
-1273 VERSGDLP
+1273 
-1281 DRRRHTAD
+1281 
-1289 AGRFR
+1289 
-1294 FAAAQGRR
+1294 
-1302 LGDPGRRC
+1302 
-1310 RPARDCHP
+1310 
-1318 HVRRLVVRG
+1318 
-1327 QRPDAAGTAPGERAT
+1327 
-1342 TGDGR
+1342 
-1347 RPRRGLHPRQ
+1347 LHK
-1357 DEGWPAAPWS
+1357 AAPWVT
-1367 RPADGRGHR
+1367 RAADVGLHVLVTRTFGGWSSAGSDPMLRALAQANAPLLVMDADPDEGFIRGKMKGGPLPRGRGLLMAEDTG
-1376 CVRPG
+1376 VFV
-1381 GGHRAPQVEAA
+1381 QVAA
-1392 PPRWGWLACQPQR
+1392 TELR
-1405 SGNFLSAN
+1405 
-1413 VFDGKLISGVQSGGS
+1413 K
-1428 SKSGICLSH
+1428 
-1437 SATTMVS
+1437 
-1444 SIRAR
+1444 

>member
-1 MKRGFARPTPEKAPV
+1 MKRGFARPTPEKPPV
-16 IKPENIVLPTPLSI
+16 IKPENIVLSTPLSI

-37 WWIVVVGVVVIG
+37 WWLIVVGVVVVG
-49 LLGGMIAMTFASGS
+49 LLGGMVAMVFASGS
-63 HVFGGVGAIFPI
+63 HVFGGIGSIFPL
-75 FMIGG
+75 FMMVGI
-80 MAMMMFGGRFGG
+80 MMMMFRGMGGG

-119 HESADSMDA
+119 QESADSMDA

-137 TMLASAVG
+137 NTLAAAVG
-145 SSRMWERK
+145 SPRMWERK

-212 MISLL
+212 MVSLL

-222 SLIGGREQVLG
+222 ALVGEREQVLG
-233 LMRAIV
+233 LMRAII

-250 VQMVVV
+250 VQMIVV
-256 SSDLEQWDWVKWLP
+256 SSDLDQWDWVKWLP
-270 HFGDPRRQDAAGNAR
+270 HFGDSRRHDAAGNAR
-285 MVYSSVREFA
+285 MVYTSVREFA

-328 DVTDPQWEFVKSAE
+328 DVDDPQWEYVISAE
-342 GIDGVT
+342 GVDGVT
-348 FFDLTGASMWAAV
+348 FFDLTGSSMWTDI
-361 PERTLQFDDLGV
+361 PERKLQFDKTGV

-380 RDTWMVIDEKPWFF
+380 RDTWMVIDDKAWFF
-394 ALTDHI
+394 ALTDQV
-400 SIAEAEEFAQKLAR
+400 SIAEAEEFAQKLAQ

-436 MAYYGIDDPADIDF
+436 LSYYGIDDPGNIDF
-450 GSLWGSRTDTMGR
+450 DSLWASRTDTMGR

-517 MLGHPPQELQFVLAD
+517 MLSHPPEELQFVLAD

-589 EYNSVRSRMRA
+589 EYNSVRARMRA
-600 RGQDMPPLPM
+600 RGQDMAPLPM

-696 YFRRSLEDIVRF
+696 YFRKSLEDIIRF
-708 QAEFLWRDYI
+708 QAEFLWRDYFQPGV
-718 SRGITIDGEEAPAL
+718 SIDGEEAPAL
-732 VHSIDYVRPQL
+732 VHSIDYIRPQL
-743 FTNLFTPLEV
+743 FTNSFTPLEV
-753 SVGGPDLEPVHS
+753 SVGGPDIEPVVAQP

-770 EAADAEAEDE
+770 ESDDIEGGEDEDE
-780 EEGIRTPKVGTVI
+780 EGVRTPKVGTVI
-793 IDQLRKIDFEP
+793 IDQLRKIKFEP
-804 YRLWQPPLSEPVAI
+804 YRLWQPPLTQPVAI
-818 DELVNRFIGHQW
+818 DDLVNRFLGRPWHKE
-830 QQDYG
+830 YG
-835 TARDLVFPLGII
+835 SACNLVFPIGII
-847 DRPFKHDQPPW
+847 DRPYKHDQPPW

-894 TPEQVQFY
+894 TPQQVQFY
-902 CLAYSGTALTTVA
+902 CLAYSSTALTTVS
-915 RLPHVGEVAGPTD
+915 RIPHVGEVAGPTD

-947 RSFLEY
+947 RSFLECG
-953 RIASMDVF
+953 IASMEMF

-966 GGEAGPVPND
+966 GGEAGPVPDD

-996 VLIEQVNLIINQGPS
+996 VLIEQVNVIINQGPS
-1011 FGVHVVVSADR
+1011 FGVHVVVTADR

-1036 RVELRLAAVEDAKLV
+1036 RIELRLAAVEDAKLV

-1057 EVPVKPGRG
+1057 DVPVKPGRG
-1066 MVAVNYVRLDADP
+1066 MVAVNYVRLDRDP

-1092 GSTPTNVFA
+1092 GSTPDNVFEC
-1101 SDSIV
+1101 DSV
-1106 DAVSRLASGQAP
+1106 VAAVSRLTSAQAP
-1118 PIRRLPARFGVE
+1118 PVRRLPARFGVE
-1130 QVRELAA
+1130 QVRELAS

-1145 AGGIVWAI
+1145 AGGIAWAI

-1166 ENAHLVVTGRRE
+1166 ENSHLMVTGRRE

-1194 LYAPGTSSALA
+1194 LYAPGASSAPPPAPGRPSAQVWLVDPRRQLLTALGSDYVERFAYNLDGVVAMMGELA
-1205 ATGRAA
+1205 AALAGREPPPGLSAEELLSRSWWSGPEIFLIVDDIQQLPPGFDSPLHKAVPFVNRAA
-1211 LCPGV
+1211 DVGLHVIFTRTFGGWSSAGSDPMLRALHQANAPLLVMDADPDEGFIRGKMKGGPLPRGRGLLMAEDTGV
-1216 AGRPAPSAADR
+1216 FVQVAATE
-1227 AGLRVRREVRLQPR
+1227 VRR
-1241 RRAGDDERHV
+1241 
-1251 RPSGQPRTTARLVG
+1251 
-1265 GGAAVALL
+1265 
-1273 VERSGDLP
+1273 
-1281 DRRRHTAD
+1281 
-1289 AGRFR
+1289 
-1294 FAAAQGRR
+1294 
-1302 LGDPGRRC
+1302 
-1310 RPARDCHP
+1310 
-1318 HVRRLVVRG
+1318 
-1327 QRPDAAGTAPGERAT
+1327 
-1342 TGDGR
+1342 
-1347 RPRRGLHPRQ
+1347 
-1357 DEGWPAAPWS
+1357 
-1367 RPADGRGHR
+1367 
-1376 CVRPG
+1376 
-1381 GGHRAPQVEAA
+1381 
-1392 PPRWGWLACQPQR
+1392 
-1405 SGNFLSAN
+1405 
-1413 VFDGKLISGVQSGGS
+1413 
-1428 SKSGICLSH
+1428 
-1437 SATTMVS
+1437 
-1444 SIRAR
+1444 

>member
-1 MKRGFARPTPEKAPV
+1 MKRGFARPTPEKPPV
-16 IKPENIVLPTPLSI
+16 IKPENIVLSTPLSI

-37 WWIVVVGVVVIG
+37 WWLIVVGVVVVG
-49 LLGGMIAMTFASGS
+49 LLGGMVAMVFASGS
-63 HVFGGVGAIFPI
+63 HVFGGIGSIFPL
-75 FMIGG
+75 FMMVGI
-80 MAMMMFGGRFGG
+80 MMMMFRGMGGG

-119 HESADSMDA
+119 QESADSMDA

-137 TMLASAVG
+137 NTLAAAVG
-145 SSRMWERK
+145 SPRMWERK

-212 MISLL
+212 MVSLL

-222 SLIGGREQVLG
+222 ALVGEREQVLG
-233 LMRAIV
+233 LMRAII

-250 VQMVVV
+250 VQMIVV
-256 SSDLEQWDWVKWLP
+256 SSDLDQWDWVKWLP
-270 HFGDPRRQDAAGNAR
+270 HFGDSRRHDAAGNAR
-285 MVYSSVREFA
+285 MVYTSVREFA

-328 DVTDPQWEFVKSAE
+328 DVDDPQWEYVISAE
-342 GIDGVT
+342 GVDGVT
-348 FFDLTGASMWAAV
+348 FIDLTGSSMWTDI
-361 PERTLQFDDLGV
+361 PERKLQFDKTGV

-380 RDTWMVIDEKPWFF
+380 RDTWMVIDDKAWFF
-394 ALTDHI
+394 ALTDQV
-400 SIAEAEEFAQKLAR
+400 SIAEAEEFAQKLAQ

-436 MAYYGIDDPADIDF
+436 LSYYGIDDPGNIDF
-450 GSLWGSRTDTMGR
+450 DSLWASRTDTMGR

-517 MLGHPPQELQFVLAD
+517 MLSHPPEELQFVLAD

-589 EYNSVRSRMRA
+589 EYNSVRARMRA
-600 RGQDMPPLPM
+600 RGQDMAPLPM

-696 YFRRSLEDIVRF
+696 YFRKSLEDIIRF
-708 QAEFLWRDYI
+708 QAEFLWRDYFQPGV
-718 SRGITIDGEEAPAL
+718 SIDGEEAPAL
-732 VHSIDYVRPQL
+732 VHSIDYIRPQL
-743 FTNLFTPLEV
+743 FTNSFTPLEV
-753 SVGGPDLEPVHS
+753 SVGGPDIEPVVAQP
-765 NGEVL
+765 NGEML
-770 EAADAEAEDE
+770 ESDDIEGGEDEDE
-780 EEGIRTPKVGTVI
+780 EGVRTPKVGTVI
-793 IDQLRKIDFEP
+793 IDQLRKIKFEP
-804 YRLWQPPLSEPVAI
+804 YRLWQPPLTQPVAI
-818 DELVNRFIGHQW
+818 DDLVNRFLGRPWHKE
-830 QQDYG
+830 YG
-835 TARDLVFPLGII
+835 SACNLVFPIGII
-847 DRPFKHDQPPW
+847 DRPYKHDQPPW

-894 TPEQVQFY
+894 TPQQVQFY
-902 CLAYSGTALTTVA
+902 CLAYSSTALTTVS
-915 RLPHVGEVAGPTD
+915 RIPHVGEVAGPTD

-947 RSFLEY
+947 RSFLECG
-953 RIASMDVF
+953 IASMEMF

-966 GGEAGPVPND
+966 GGEAGPVPDD

-996 VLIEQVNLIINQGPS
+996 VLIEQVNVIINQGPS
-1011 FGVHVVVSADR
+1011 FGVHVVVTADR

-1036 RVELRLAAVEDAKLV
+1036 RIELRLAAVEDAKLV

-1057 EVPVKPGRG
+1057 DVPVKPGRG
-1066 MVAVNYVRLDADP
+1066 MVAVNYVRLDSDP

-1092 GSTPTNVFA
+1092 GSTPDNVFEC
-1101 SDSIV
+1101 DSV
-1106 DAVSRLASGQAP
+1106 VAAVSRLTSAQAP
-1118 PIRRLPARFGVE
+1118 PVRRLPARFGVE
-1130 QVRELAA
+1130 QVRELAS

-1145 AGGIVWAI
+1145 AGGIAWAI

-1166 ENAHLVVTGRRE
+1166 ENSHLMVTGRRE

-1194 LYAPGTSSALA
+1194 LYAPGASSAPPPAPGRPSAQVWLVDPRRQLLTALGSDYVERFAYNLDGVVAMMGELA
-1205 ATGRAA
+1205 AALAGREPPPGLSAEELLSRSWWSGPEIFLIVDDIQQLPPGFDSPLHKAVPFVNRAA
-1211 LCPGV
+1211 DVGLHVIVTRTFGGWSSAGSDPMLRALHQANAPLLVMDADPDEGFIRGKMKGGPLPRGRGLLMAEDTGV
-1216 AGRPAPSAADR
+1216 FVQVAATE
-1227 AGLRVRREVRLQPR
+1227 VRR
-1241 RRAGDDERHV
+1241 
-1251 RPSGQPRTTARLVG
+1251 
-1265 GGAAVALL
+1265 
-1273 VERSGDLP
+1273 
-1281 DRRRHTAD
+1281 
-1289 AGRFR
+1289 
-1294 FAAAQGRR
+1294 
-1302 LGDPGRRC
+1302 
-1310 RPARDCHP
+1310 
-1318 HVRRLVVRG
+1318 
-1327 QRPDAAGTAPGERAT
+1327 
-1342 TGDGR
+1342 
-1347 RPRRGLHPRQ
+1347 
-1357 DEGWPAAPWS
+1357 
-1367 RPADGRGHR
+1367 
-1376 CVRPG
+1376 
-1381 GGHRAPQVEAA
+1381 
-1392 PPRWGWLACQPQR
+1392 
-1405 SGNFLSAN
+1405 
-1413 VFDGKLISGVQSGGS
+1413 
-1428 SKSGICLSH
+1428 
-1437 SATTMVS
+1437 
-1444 SIRAR
+1444 

>member
-1 MKRGFARPTPEKAPV
+1 MKRGFARPTPEKPPV
-16 IKPENIVLPTPLSI
+16 IKPENIVLSTPLSI

-37 WWIVVVGVVVIG
+37 WWLIVVGVVVVG
-49 LLGGMIAMTFASGS
+49 LLGGMVAMVFASGS
-63 HVFGGVGAIFPI
+63 HVFGGIGSIFPL
-75 FMIGG
+75 FMMVGI
-80 MAMMMFGGRFGG
+80 MMMMFRGMGGG

-119 HESADSMDA
+119 QESADSMDA

-137 TMLASAVG
+137 NTLAAAVG
-145 SSRMWERK
+145 SPRMWERK

-212 MISLL
+212 MVSLL

-222 SLIGGREQVLG
+222 ALVGEREQVLG
-233 LMRAIV
+233 LMRAII

-250 VQMVVV
+250 VQMIVV
-256 SSDLEQWDWVKWLP
+256 SSDLDQWDWVKWLP
-270 HFGDPRRQDAAGNAR
+270 HFGDSRRHDAAGNAR
-285 MVYSSVREFA
+285 MVYTSVREFA

-328 DVTDPQWEFVKSAE
+328 DVDDPQWEYVISAE
-342 GIDGVT
+342 GVDGVT
-348 FFDLTGASMWAAV
+348 FFDLTGSSMWTDI
-361 PERTLQFDDLGV
+361 PERKLQFDKTGV

-380 RDTWMVIDEKPWFF
+380 RDTWMVIDDKAWFF
-394 ALTDHI
+394 ALTDQV
-400 SIAEAEEFAQKLAR
+400 SIAEAEEFAQKLAQ

-436 MAYYGIDDPADIDF
+436 LSYYGIDDPGNIDF
-450 GSLWGSRTDTMGR
+450 DSLWASRTDTMGR

-517 MLGHPPQELQFVLAD
+517 MLSHPPEELQFVLAD

-589 EYNSVRSRMRA
+589 EYNSVRARMRA
-600 RGQDMPPLPM
+600 RGQDMAPLPM

-696 YFRRSLEDIVRF
+696 YFRKSLEDIIRF
-708 QAEFLWRDYI
+708 QAEFLWRDYFQPGV
-718 SRGITIDGEEAPAL
+718 SIDGEEAPAL
-732 VHSIDYVRPQL
+732 VHSIDYIRPQL
-743 FTNLFTPLEV
+743 FTNSFTPLEV
-753 SVGGPDLEPVHS
+753 SVGGPDIEPVVAQP

-770 EAADAEAEDE
+770 ESDDIEGGEDEDE
-780 EEGIRTPKVGTVI
+780 EGVRTPKVGTVI
-793 IDQLRKIDFEP
+793 IDQLRKIKFEP
-804 YRLWQPPLSEPVAI
+804 YRLWQPPLTQPVAI
-818 DELVNRFIGHQW
+818 DDLVNRFLGRPWHKE
-830 QQDYG
+830 YG
-835 TARDLVFPLGII
+835 SACNLVFPIGII
-847 DRPFKHDQPPW
+847 DRPYKHDQPPW

-894 TPEQVQFY
+894 TPQQVQFY
-902 CLAYSGTALTTVA
+902 CLAYSSTALTTVS
-915 RLPHVGEVAGPTD
+915 RIPHVGEVAGPTD

-947 RSFLEY
+947 RSFLECG
-953 RIASMDVF
+953 IASMEMF

-966 GGEAGPVPND
+966 GGEAGPVPDD

-996 VLIEQVNLIINQGPS
+996 VLIEQVNVIINQGPS
-1011 FGVHVVVSADR
+1011 FGVHVVVTADR

-1036 RVELRLAAVEDAKLV
+1036 RIELRLAAVEDAKLV

-1057 EVPVKPGRG
+1057 DVPVKPGRG
-1066 MVAVNYVRLDADP
+1066 MVAVNYVRLDSDP

-1092 GSTPTNVFA
+1092 GSTPDNVFEC
-1101 SDSIV
+1101 DSV
-1106 DAVSRLASGQAP
+1106 VAAVSWLTSAQAP
-1118 PIRRLPARFGVE
+1118 PVRRLPARFGVE
-1130 QVRELAA
+1130 QVRELAS

-1145 AGGIVWAI
+1145 AGGIAWAI

-1166 ENAHLVVTGRRE
+1166 ENSHLMVTGRRE

-1194 LYAPGTSSALA
+1194 LYAPGASSAPPPAPGRPSAQVWLVDPRRQLLTALGSDYVERFAYNLDGVVAMMGELA
-1205 ATGRAA
+1205 AALAGREPPPGLSAEELLSRSWWSGPEIFLIVDDIQQLPPGFDSPLHKAVPFVNRAA
-1211 LCPGV
+1211 DVGLHVIVTRTFGGWSSAGSDPMLRALHQANAPLLVMDADPDEGFIRGKMKGGPLPRGRGLLMAEDTGV
-1216 AGRPAPSAADR
+1216 FVQVAATE
-1227 AGLRVRREVRLQPR
+1227 VRR
-1241 RRAGDDERHV
+1241 
-1251 RPSGQPRTTARLVG
+1251 
-1265 GGAAVALL
+1265 
-1273 VERSGDLP
+1273 
-1281 DRRRHTAD
+1281 
-1289 AGRFR
+1289 
-1294 FAAAQGRR
+1294 
-1302 LGDPGRRC
+1302 
-1310 RPARDCHP
+1310 
-1318 HVRRLVVRG
+1318 
-1327 QRPDAAGTAPGERAT
+1327 
-1342 TGDGR
+1342 
-1347 RPRRGLHPRQ
+1347 
-1357 DEGWPAAPWS
+1357 
-1367 RPADGRGHR
+1367 
-1376 CVRPG
+1376 
-1381 GGHRAPQVEAA
+1381 
-1392 PPRWGWLACQPQR
+1392 
-1405 SGNFLSAN
+1405 
-1413 VFDGKLISGVQSGGS
+1413 
-1428 SKSGICLSH
+1428 
-1437 SATTMVS
+1437 
-1444 SIRAR
+1444 

>member
-1 MKRGFARPTPEKAPV
+1 MKRGFARPTPEKPPV
-16 IKPENIVLPTPLSI
+16 IKPENIVLSTPLSI

-37 WWIVVVGVVVIG
+37 WWLIVVGVVVVG
-49 LLGGMIAMTFASGS
+49 LLGGMVAMVFASGS
-63 HVFGGVGAIFPI
+63 HVFGGIGSIFPL
-75 FMIGG
+75 FMMVGI
-80 MAMMMFGGRFGG
+80 MMMMFRGMGGG

-119 HESADSMDA
+119 QESADSMDA

-137 TMLASAVG
+137 NTLAAAVG
-145 SSRMWERK
+145 SPRMWERK

-212 MISLL
+212 MVSLL

-222 SLIGGREQVLG
+222 ALVGEREQVLG
-233 LMRAIV
+233 LMRAII

-250 VQMVVV
+250 VQMIVV
-256 SSDLEQWDWVKWLP
+256 SSDLDQWDWVKWLP
-270 HFGDPRRQDAAGNAR
+270 HFGDSRRHDAAGNAR
-285 MVYSSVREFA
+285 MVYTSVREFA

-328 DVTDPQWEFVKSAE
+328 DVDDPQWEYVISAE
-342 GIDGVT
+342 GVDGVT
-348 FFDLTGASMWAAV
+348 FFDLTGSSMWTDI
-361 PERTLQFDDLGV
+361 PERKLQFDKTGV

-380 RDTWMVIDEKPWFF
+380 RDTWMVIDDKAWFF
-394 ALTDHI
+394 ALTDQV
-400 SIAEAEEFAQKLAR
+400 SIAEAEEFAQKLAQ

-436 MAYYGIDDPADIDF
+436 LSYYGIDDPGNIDF
-450 GSLWGSRTDTMGR
+450 DSLWASRTDTMGR

-476 GELLFLD
+476 GELLVLD

-517 MLGHPPQELQFVLAD
+517 MLSHPPEELQFVLAD

-589 EYNSVRSRMRA
+589 EYNSVRARMRA
-600 RGQDMPPLPM
+600 RGQDMAPLPM

-696 YFRRSLEDIVRF
+696 YFRKSLEDIIRF
-708 QAEFLWRDYI
+708 QAEFLWRDYFQPGV
-718 SRGITIDGEEAPAL
+718 SIDGEEAPAL
-732 VHSIDYVRPQL
+732 VHSIDYIRPQL
-743 FTNLFTPLEV
+743 FTNSFTPLEV
-753 SVGGPDLEPVHS
+753 SVGGPDIEPVVAQP

-770 EAADAEAEDE
+770 ESDDIEGGEDEDE
-780 EEGIRTPKVGTVI
+780 EGVRTPKVGTVI
-793 IDQLRKIDFEP
+793 IDQLRKIKFEP
-804 YRLWQPPLSEPVAI
+804 YRLWQPPLTQPVAI
-818 DELVNRFIGHQW
+818 DDLVNRFLGRPWHKE
-830 QQDYG
+830 YG
-835 TARDLVFPLGII
+835 SACNLVFPIGII
-847 DRPFKHDQPPW
+847 DRPYKHDQPPW
-858 TVDTSGPGA
+858 PVDTSGPGA

-894 TPEQVQFY
+894 TPQQVQFY
-902 CLAYSGTALTTVA
+902 CLAYSSTALTTVS
-915 RLPHVGEVAGPTD
+915 RIPHVGEVAGPTD

-947 RSFLEY
+947 RSFLECG
-953 RIASMDVF
+953 IASMEMF

-966 GGEAGPVPND
+966 GGEAGPVPDD

-996 VLIEQVNLIINQGPS
+996 VLIEQVNVIINQGPS
-1011 FGVHVVVSADR
+1011 FGVHVVVTADR

-1036 RVELRLAAVEDAKLV
+1036 RIELRLAAVEDAKLV

-1057 EVPVKPGRG
+1057 DVPVKPGRG
-1066 MVAVNYVRLDADP
+1066 MVAVNYVRLDSDP

-1092 GSTPTNVFA
+1092 GSTPDNVFEC
-1101 SDSIV
+1101 DSV
-1106 DAVSRLASGQAP
+1106 VAAVSRLTSAQAP
-1118 PIRRLPARFGVE
+1118 PVRRLPARFGVE
-1130 QVRELAA
+1130 QVRELAS

-1145 AGGIVWAI
+1145 AGGIAWAI

-1166 ENAHLVVTGRRE
+1166 ENSHLMVTGRRE

-1194 LYAPGTSSALA
+1194 LYAPGASSAPPPAPGRPSAQVWLVDPRRQLLTALGSDYVERFAYNLDGVVAMMGELA
-1205 ATGRAA
+1205 AALAGREPPPGLSAEELLSRSWWSGPEIFLIVDDIQQLPPGFDSPLHKAVPFVNRAA
-1211 LCPGV
+1211 DVGLHVIVTRTFGGWSSAGSDPMLRALHQANAPLLVMDADPDEGFIRGKMKGGPLPRGRGLLMAEDTGV
-1216 AGRPAPSAADR
+1216 FVQVAATE
-1227 AGLRVRREVRLQPR
+1227 VRR
-1241 RRAGDDERHV
+1241 
-1251 RPSGQPRTTARLVG
+1251 
-1265 GGAAVALL
+1265 
-1273 VERSGDLP
+1273 
-1281 DRRRHTAD
+1281 
-1289 AGRFR
+1289 
-1294 FAAAQGRR
+1294 
-1302 LGDPGRRC
+1302 
-1310 RPARDCHP
+1310 
-1318 HVRRLVVRG
+1318 
-1327 QRPDAAGTAPGERAT
+1327 
-1342 TGDGR
+1342 
-1347 RPRRGLHPRQ
+1347 
-1357 DEGWPAAPWS
+1357 
-1367 RPADGRGHR
+1367 
-1376 CVRPG
+1376 
-1381 GGHRAPQVEAA
+1381 
-1392 PPRWGWLACQPQR
+1392 
-1405 SGNFLSAN
+1405 
-1413 VFDGKLISGVQSGGS
+1413 
-1428 SKSGICLSH
+1428 
-1437 SATTMVS
+1437 
-1444 SIRAR
+1444 

>member
-1 MKRGFARPTPEKAPV
+1 MKRGFARPTPEKPPV
-16 IKPENIVLPTPLSI
+16 IKPENIVLSTPLSI

-37 WWIVVVGVVVIG
+37 WWLIVVGVVVVG
-49 LLGGMIAMTFASGS
+49 LLGGMVAMVFASGS
-63 HVFGGVGAIFPI
+63 HVFGGIGSIFPL
-75 FMIGG
+75 FMMVGI
-80 MAMMMFGGRFGG
+80 MMMMFRGMGGG

-119 HESADSMDA
+119 QESADSMDA

-137 TMLASAVG
+137 NTLAAAVG
-145 SSRMWERK
+145 SPRMWERK

-212 MISLL
+212 MVSLL

-222 SLIGGREQVLG
+222 ALVGEREQVLG
-233 LMRAIV
+233 LMRAII

-250 VQMVVV
+250 VQMIVV
-256 SSDLEQWDWVKWLP
+256 SSDLDQWDWVKWLP
-270 HFGDPRRQDAAGNAR
+270 HFGDSRRHDAAGNAR
-285 MVYSSVREFA
+285 MVYTSVREFA

-328 DVTDPQWEFVKSAE
+328 DVDDPQWEYVISAE
-342 GIDGVT
+342 GVDGVT
-348 FFDLTGASMWAAV
+348 FFDLTGSSMWTDI
-361 PERTLQFDDLGV
+361 PERKLQFDKTGV

-380 RDTWMVIDEKPWFF
+380 RDTWMVIDDKAWFF
-394 ALTDHI
+394 ALTDQV
-400 SIAEAEEFAQKLAR
+400 SIAEAEEFAQKLAQ

-436 MAYYGIDDPADIDF
+436 LSYYGIDDPGNIDF
-450 GSLWGSRTDTMGR
+450 DSLWASRTDTMGR

-517 MLGHPPQELQFVLAD
+517 MLSHPPEELQFVLAD

-589 EYNSVRSRMRA
+589 EYNSVRARMRA
-600 RGQDMPPLPM
+600 RGQDMAPLPM

-696 YFRRSLEDIVRF
+696 YFRKSLEDIIRF
-708 QAEFLWRDYI
+708 QAEFLWRDYFQPGV
-718 SRGITIDGEEAPAL
+718 SIDGEEAPAL
-732 VHSIDYVRPQL
+732 VHSIDYIRPQL
-743 FTNLFTPLEV
+743 FTNSFTPLEV
-753 SVGGPDLEPVHS
+753 SVGGPDIEPVVAQP

-770 EAADAEAEDE
+770 ESDDIEGGEDEDE
-780 EEGIRTPKVGTVI
+780 EGVRTPKVGTVI
-793 IDQLRKIDFEP
+793 IDQLRKIQFEP
-804 YRLWQPPLSEPVAI
+804 YRLWQPPLTQPVAI
-818 DELVNRFIGHQW
+818 DDLVNRFLGRPWHKE
-830 QQDYG
+830 YG
-835 TARDLVFPLGII
+835 SACNLVFPIGII
-847 DRPFKHDQPPW
+847 DRPYKHDQPPW

-894 TPEQVQFY
+894 TPQQVQFY
-902 CLAYSGTALTTVA
+902 CLAYSSTALTTVS
-915 RLPHVGEVAGPTD
+915 RIPHVGEVAGPTD

-947 RSFLEY
+947 RSFLECG
-953 RIASMDVF
+953 IASMEMF

-966 GGEAGPVPND
+966 GGEAGPVPDD

-996 VLIEQVNLIINQGPS
+996 VLIEQVNVIINQGPS
-1011 FGVHVVVSADR
+1011 FGVHVVVTADR

-1036 RVELRLAAVEDAKLV
+1036 RIELRLAAVEDAKLV

-1057 EVPVKPGRG
+1057 DVPVKPGRG
-1066 MVAVNYVRLDADP
+1066 MVAVNYVRLDSDP

-1092 GSTPTNVFA
+1092 GSTPDNVFEC
-1101 SDSIV
+1101 DSV
-1106 DAVSRLASGQAP
+1106 VAAVSRLTSAQAP
-1118 PIRRLPARFGVE
+1118 PVRRLPARFGVE
-1130 QVRELAA
+1130 QVRELAS

-1145 AGGIVWAI
+1145 AGGIAWAI

-1166 ENAHLVVTGRRE
+1166 ENSHLMVTGRRE

-1194 LYAPGTSSALA
+1194 LYAPGASSAPPPAPGRPSAQVWLVDPRRQLLTALGSDYVERFAYNLDGVVAMMGELA
-1205 ATGRAA
+1205 AALAGREPPPGLSAEELLSRSWWSGPEIFLIVDDIQQLPPGFDSPLHKAVPFVNRAA
-1211 LCPGV
+1211 DVGLHVIVTRTFGGWSSAGSDPMLRALHQANAPLLVMDADPDEGFIRGKMKGGPLPRGRGLLMAEDTGV
-1216 AGRPAPSAADR
+1216 FVQVAATE
-1227 AGLRVRREVRLQPR
+1227 VRR
-1241 RRAGDDERHV
+1241 
-1251 RPSGQPRTTARLVG
+1251 
-1265 GGAAVALL
+1265 
-1273 VERSGDLP
+1273 
-1281 DRRRHTAD
+1281 
-1289 AGRFR
+1289 
-1294 FAAAQGRR
+1294 
-1302 LGDPGRRC
+1302 
-1310 RPARDCHP
+1310 
-1318 HVRRLVVRG
+1318 
-1327 QRPDAAGTAPGERAT
+1327 
-1342 TGDGR
+1342 
-1347 RPRRGLHPRQ
+1347 
-1357 DEGWPAAPWS
+1357 
-1367 RPADGRGHR
+1367 
-1376 CVRPG
+1376 
-1381 GGHRAPQVEAA
+1381 
-1392 PPRWGWLACQPQR
+1392 
-1405 SGNFLSAN
+1405 
-1413 VFDGKLISGVQSGGS
+1413 
-1428 SKSGICLSH
+1428 
-1437 SATTMVS
+1437 
-1444 SIRAR
+1444 

>member
-1 MKRGFARPTPEKAPV
+1 MKRGFARPTPEKPPV
-16 IKPENIVLPTPLSI
+16 IKPENIVLSTPLSI

-37 WWIVVVGVVVIG
+37 WWLIVVGVVVVG
-49 LLGGMIAMTFASGS
+49 LLGGMVAMVFASGS
-63 HVFGGVGAIFPI
+63 HVFGGIGSIFPL
-75 FMIGG
+75 FMMVGIV
-80 MAMMMFGGRFGG
+80 MMMFRGMGGG

-119 HESADSMDA
+119 QESADSMDA

-137 TMLASAVG
+137 NTLAAAVG
-145 SSRMWERK
+145 SPRMWERK

-212 MISLL
+212 MVSLL

-222 SLIGGREQVLG
+222 ALVGEREQVLG
-233 LMRAIV
+233 LMRAII

-250 VQMVVV
+250 VQMIVV
-256 SSDLEQWDWVKWLP
+256 SSDLDQWDWVKWLP
-270 HFGDPRRQDAAGNAR
+270 HFGDSRRHDAAGNAR
-285 MVYSSVREFA
+285 MVYTSVREFA

-328 DVTDPQWEFVKSAE
+328 DVDDPQWEYVISAE
-342 GIDGVT
+342 GVDGVT
-348 FFDLTGASMWAAV
+348 FFDLTGSSMWTDI
-361 PERTLQFDDLGV
+361 PERKLQFDKTGV

-380 RDTWMVIDEKPWFF
+380 RDTWMVIDDKAWFF
-394 ALTDHI
+394 ALTDQV
-400 SIAEAEEFAQKLAR
+400 SIAEAEEFAQKLAQ

-436 MAYYGIDDPADIDF
+436 LSYYGIDDPGNIDF
-450 GSLWGSRTDTMGR
+450 DSLWASRTDTMGR

-517 MLGHPPQELQFVLAD
+517 MLSHPPEELQFVLAD

-589 EYNSVRSRMRA
+589 EYNSVRARMRA
-600 RGQDMPPLPM
+600 RGQDMAPLPM

-696 YFRRSLEDIVRF
+696 YFRKSLEDIIRF
-708 QAEFLWRDYI
+708 QAEFLWRDYFQPGV
-718 SRGITIDGEEAPAL
+718 SIDGEEAPAL
-732 VHSIDYVRPQL
+732 VHSIDYIRPQL
-743 FTNLFTPLEV
+743 FTNSFTPLEV
-753 SVGGPDLEPVHS
+753 SVGGPDIEPVVAQP
-765 NGEVL
+765 NGEML
-770 EAADAEAEDE
+770 ESDDIEGGEDEDE
-780 EEGIRTPKVGTVI
+780 EGVRTPKVGTVI
-793 IDQLRKIDFEP
+793 IDQLRKIKFEP
-804 YRLWQPPLSEPVAI
+804 YRLWQPPLTQPVAI
-818 DELVNRFIGHQW
+818 DDLVNRFLGRPWHKE
-830 QQDYG
+830 YG
-835 TARDLVFPLGII
+835 SACNLVFPIGII
-847 DRPFKHDQPPW
+847 DRPYKHDQPPW

-894 TPEQVQFY
+894 TPQQVQFY
-902 CLAYSGTALTTVA
+902 CLAYSSTALTTVS
-915 RLPHVGEVAGPTD
+915 RIPHVGEVAGPTD

-947 RSFLEY
+947 RSFLECG
-953 RIASMDVF
+953 IASMEMF

-966 GGEAGPVPND
+966 GGEAGPVPDD

-996 VLIEQVNLIINQGPS
+996 VLIEQVNVIINQGPS
-1011 FGVHVVVSADR
+1011 FGVHVVVTADR

-1036 RVELRLAAVEDAKLV
+1036 RIELRLAAVEDAKLV

-1057 EVPVKPGRG
+1057 DVPVKPGRG
-1066 MVAVNYVRLDADP
+1066 MVAVNYVRLDSDP

-1092 GSTPTNVFA
+1092 GSTPDNVFEC
-1101 SDSIV
+1101 DSV
-1106 DAVSRLASGQAP
+1106 VAAVSRLTSAQAP
-1118 PIRRLPARFGVE
+1118 PVRRLPARFGVE
-1130 QVRELAA
+1130 QVRELAS

-1145 AGGIVWAI
+1145 AGGIAWAI

-1166 ENAHLVVTGRRE
+1166 ENSHLMVTGRRE

-1194 LYAPGTSSALA
+1194 LYAPGASSAPPPAPGRPSAQVWLVDPRRQLLTALGSDYVERFAYNLDGVVAMMGELA
-1205 ATGRAA
+1205 AALAGREPPPGLSAEELLSRSWWSGPEIFLIVDDIQQLPPGFDSPLHKAVPFVNRAA
-1211 LCPGV
+1211 DVGLHVIVTRTFGGWSSAGSDPMLRALHQANAPLLVMDADPDEGFIRGKMKGGPLPRGRGLLMAEDTGV
-1216 AGRPAPSAADR
+1216 FVQVAATE
-1227 AGLRVRREVRLQPR
+1227 VRR
-1241 RRAGDDERHV
+1241 
-1251 RPSGQPRTTARLVG
+1251 
-1265 GGAAVALL
+1265 
-1273 VERSGDLP
+1273 
-1281 DRRRHTAD
+1281 
-1289 AGRFR
+1289 
-1294 FAAAQGRR
+1294 
-1302 LGDPGRRC
+1302 
-1310 RPARDCHP
+1310 
-1318 HVRRLVVRG
+1318 
-1327 QRPDAAGTAPGERAT
+1327 
-1342 TGDGR
+1342 
-1347 RPRRGLHPRQ
+1347 
-1357 DEGWPAAPWS
+1357 
-1367 RPADGRGHR
+1367 
-1376 CVRPG
+1376 
-1381 GGHRAPQVEAA
+1381 
-1392 PPRWGWLACQPQR
+1392 
-1405 SGNFLSAN
+1405 
-1413 VFDGKLISGVQSGGS
+1413 
-1428 SKSGICLSH
+1428 
-1437 SATTMVS
+1437 
-1444 SIRAR
+1444 

>member
-1 MKRGFARPTPEKAPV
+1 MKRGFARPTPEKPPV
-16 IKPENIVLPTPLSI
+16 IKPENIVLSTPLSI

-37 WWIVVVGVVVIG
+37 WWLIVVGVVVVG
-49 LLGGMIAMTFASGS
+49 LLGGMVAMVFASGS
-63 HVFGGVGAIFPI
+63 HVFGGIGSIFPL
-75 FMIGG
+75 FMMVGI
-80 MAMMMFGGRFGG
+80 MMMMFRGMGGG

-119 HESADSMDA
+119 QESADSMDA

-137 TMLASAVG
+137 NTLAAAVG
-145 SSRMWERK
+145 SPRMWERK

-212 MISLL
+212 MVSLL

-222 SLIGGREQVLG
+222 ALVGEREQVLG
-233 LMRAIV
+233 LMRAII

-250 VQMVVV
+250 VQMIVV
-256 SSDLEQWDWVKWLP
+256 SSDLDQWDWVKWLP
-270 HFGDPRRQDAAGNAR
+270 HFGDSRRHDAAGNAR
-285 MVYSSVREFA
+285 MVYTSVREFA

-328 DVTDPQWEFVKSAE
+328 DVDDPQWEYVISAE
-342 GIDGVT
+342 GVDGVT
-348 FFDLTGASMWAAV
+348 FFDLTGSSMWTDI
-361 PERTLQFDDLGV
+361 PERKLQFDKTGV

-380 RDTWMVIDEKPWFF
+380 RDTWMVIDDKAWFF
-394 ALTDHI
+394 ALTDQV
-400 SIAEAEEFAQKLAR
+400 SIAEAEEFAQKLAQ

-436 MAYYGIDDPADIDF
+436 LSYYGIDDPGNIDF
-450 GSLWGSRTDTMGR
+450 DSLWASRTDTMGR

-517 MLGHPPQELQFVLAD
+517 MLSHPPEELQFVLAD

-589 EYNSVRSRMRA
+589 EYNSVRARMRA
-600 RGQDMPPLPM
+600 RGQDMAPLPM

-696 YFRRSLEDIVRF
+696 YFRKSLEDIIRF
-708 QAEFLWRDYI
+708 QAEFLWRDYFQPGV
-718 SRGITIDGEEAPAL
+718 SIDGEEAPAL
-732 VHSIDYVRPQL
+732 VHSIDYIRPQL
-743 FTNLFTPLEV
+743 FTNSFTPLEV
-753 SVGGPDLEPVHS
+753 SVGGPDIEPVVAQP

-770 EAADAEAEDE
+770 ESDDIEGGEDEDE
-780 EEGIRTPKVGTVI
+780 EGVRTPKVGTVI
-793 IDQLRKIDFEP
+793 IDQLRKIKFEP
-804 YRLWQPPLSEPVAI
+804 YRLWQPPLTQPVAI
-818 DELVNRFIGHQW
+818 DDLVNRFLGRPWHKE
-830 QQDYG
+830 YG
-835 TARDLVFPLGII
+835 SACNLVFPIGII
-847 DRPFKHDQPPW
+847 DRPYKHDQPPW

-894 TPEQVQFY
+894 TPQQVQFY
-902 CLAYSGTALTTVA
+902 CLAYSSTALTTVS
-915 RLPHVGEVAGPTD
+915 RIPHVGEVAGPTD

-947 RSFLEY
+947 RSFLECG
-953 RIASMDVF
+953 IASMEML

-966 GGEAGPVPND
+966 GGEAGPVPDD

-996 VLIEQVNLIINQGPS
+996 VLIEQVNVIINQGPS
-1011 FGVHVVVSADR
+1011 FGVHVVVTADR

-1036 RVELRLAAVEDAKLV
+1036 RIELRLAAVEDAKLV

-1057 EVPVKPGRG
+1057 DVPVKPGRG
-1066 MVAVNYVRLDADP
+1066 MVAVNYVRLDSDP

-1092 GSTPTNVFA
+1092 GSTPDNVFEC
-1101 SDSIV
+1101 DSV
-1106 DAVSRLASGQAP
+1106 VAAVSRLTSAQAP
-1118 PIRRLPARFGVE
+1118 PVRRLPARFGVE
-1130 QVRELAA
+1130 QVRELAS

-1145 AGGIVWAI
+1145 AGGIAWAI

-1166 ENAHLVVTGRRE
+1166 ENSHLMVTGRRE

-1194 LYAPGTSSALA
+1194 LYAPGASSAPPPAPGRPSAQVWLVDPRRQLLTALGSDYVERFAYNLDGVVAMMGELA
-1205 ATGRAA
+1205 AALAGREPPPGLSAEELLSRSWWSGPEIFLIVDDIQQLPPGFDSPLHKAVPFVNRAA
-1211 LCPGV
+1211 DVGLHVIVTRTFGGWSSAGSDPMLRALHQANAPLLVMDADPDEGFIRGKMKGGPLPRGRGLLMAEDTGV
-1216 AGRPAPSAADR
+1216 FVQVAAT
-1227 AGLRVRREVRLQPR
+1227 EVR
-1241 RRAGDDERHV
+1241 
-1251 RPSGQPRTTARLVG
+1251 
-1265 GGAAVALL
+1265 
-1273 VERSGDLP
+1273 
-1281 DRRRHTAD
+1281 
-1289 AGRFR
+1289 
-1294 FAAAQGRR
+1294 
-1302 LGDPGRRC
+1302 
-1310 RPARDCHP
+1310 
-1318 HVRRLVVRG
+1318 
-1327 QRPDAAGTAPGERAT
+1327 
-1342 TGDGR
+1342 
-1347 RPRRGLHPRQ
+1347 
-1357 DEGWPAAPWS
+1357 W
-1367 RPADGRGHR
+1367 
-1376 CVRPG
+1376 
-1381 GGHRAPQVEAA
+1381 
-1392 PPRWGWLACQPQR
+1392 
-1405 SGNFLSAN
+1405 
-1413 VFDGKLISGVQSGGS
+1413 
-1428 SKSGICLSH
+1428 
-1437 SATTMVS
+1437 
-1444 SIRAR
+1444 

>member
-1 MKRGFARPTPEKAPV
+1 MKRGFARPTPEKPPV
-16 IKPENIVLPTPLSI
+16 IKPENIVLSTPLSI

-37 WWIVVVGVVVIG
+37 WWLIVVGVVVVG
-49 LLGGMIAMTFASGS
+49 LLGGMVAMVFASGS
-63 HVFGGVGAIFPI
+63 HVFGGIGSIFPL
-75 FMIGG
+75 FMMVGI
-80 MAMMMFGGRFGG
+80 MMMMFRGMGGG

-119 HESADSMDA
+119 QESADSMDA

-137 TMLASAVG
+137 NTLAAAVG
-145 SSRMWERK
+145 SPRMWERK

-212 MISLL
+212 MVSLL

-222 SLIGGREQVLG
+222 ALVGEREQVLG
-233 LMRAIV
+233 LMRAII

-250 VQMVVV
+250 VQMIVV
-256 SSDLEQWDWVKWLP
+256 SSDLDQWDWVKWLP
-270 HFGDPRRQDAAGNAR
+270 HFGDSRRHDAAGNAR
-285 MVYSSVREFA
+285 MVYTSVREFA

-328 DVTDPQWEFVKSAE
+328 DVDDPQWEYVISAE
-342 GIDGVT
+342 GVDGVT
-348 FFDLTGASMWAAV
+348 FFDLTGSSMWTDI
-361 PERTLQFDDLGV
+361 PERKLQFDKTGV

-380 RDTWMVIDEKPWFF
+380 RDTWMVIDDKAWFF
-394 ALTDHI
+394 ALTDQV
-400 SIAEAEEFAQKLAR
+400 SIAEAEEFAQKLAQ

-436 MAYYGIDDPADIDF
+436 LSYYGIDDPGNIDF
-450 GSLWGSRTDTMGR
+450 DSLWASRTDTMGR

-517 MLGHPPQELQFVLAD
+517 MLSHPPEELQFVLAD

-589 EYNSVRSRMRA
+589 EYNSVRARMRA
-600 RGQDMPPLPM
+600 RGQDMAPLPM

-696 YFRRSLEDIVRF
+696 YFRKSLEDIIRF
-708 QAEFLWRDYI
+708 QAEFLWRDYFQPGV
-718 SRGITIDGEEAPAL
+718 SIDGEEAPAL
-732 VHSIDYVRPQL
+732 VHSIDYIRPQL
-743 FTNLFTPLEV
+743 FTNSFTPLEV
-753 SVGGPDLEPVHS
+753 SVGGPDIEPVVAQP
-765 NGEVL
+765 NGEML
-770 EAADAEAEDE
+770 ESDDIEGGEDEDE
-780 EEGIRTPKVGTVI
+780 EGVRTPKVGTVI
-793 IDQLRKIDFEP
+793 IDQLRKIKFEP
-804 YRLWQPPLSEPVAI
+804 YRLWQPPLTQPVAI
-818 DELVNRFIGHQW
+818 DDLVNRFLGRPWHKE
-830 QQDYG
+830 YG
-835 TARDLVFPLGII
+835 SACNLVFPIGII
-847 DRPFKHDQPPW
+847 DRPYKHDQPPW

-894 TPEQVQFY
+894 TPQQVQFY
-902 CLAYSGTALTTVA
+902 CLAYSSTALTTVS
-915 RLPHVGEVAGPTD
+915 RIPHVGEVAGPTD

-947 RSFLEY
+947 RSFLECG
-953 RIASMDVF
+953 IASMEMF

-966 GGEAGPVPND
+966 GGEAGPVPDD

-996 VLIEQVNLIINQGPS
+996 VLIEQVNVIINQGPS
-1011 FGVHVVVSADR
+1011 FGVHVVVTADR

-1036 RVELRLAAVEDAKLV
+1036 RIELRLSAVEDAKLV

-1057 EVPVKPGRG
+1057 DVPVKPGRG
-1066 MVAVNYVRLDADP
+1066 MVAVNYVRLDSDP

-1092 GSTPTNVFA
+1092 GSTPDNVFEC
-1101 SDSIV
+1101 DSV
-1106 DAVSRLASGQAP
+1106 VAAVSRLTSAQAP
-1118 PIRRLPARFGVE
+1118 PVRRLPARFGVE
-1130 QVRELAA
+1130 QVRELAS

-1145 AGGIVWAI
+1145 AGGIAWAI

-1166 ENAHLVVTGRRE
+1166 ENSHLMVTGRRE

-1194 LYAPGTSSALA
+1194 LYAPGASSAPPPAPGRPSAQVWLVDPRRQLLTALGSDYVERFAYNLDGVVAMMGELA
-1205 ATGRAA
+1205 AALAGREPPPGLSAEELLSRSWWSGPEIFLIVDDIQQLPPGFDSPLHKAVPFVNRAA
-1211 LCPGV
+1211 DVGLHVIVTRTFGGWSSAGSDPMLRALHQANAPLLVMDADPDEGFIRGKMKGGPLPRGRGLLMAEDTGV
-1216 AGRPAPSAADR
+1216 FVQVAATE
-1227 AGLRVRREVRLQPR
+1227 VRR
-1241 RRAGDDERHV
+1241 
-1251 RPSGQPRTTARLVG
+1251 
-1265 GGAAVALL
+1265 
-1273 VERSGDLP
+1273 
-1281 DRRRHTAD
+1281 
-1289 AGRFR
+1289 
-1294 FAAAQGRR
+1294 
-1302 LGDPGRRC
+1302 
-1310 RPARDCHP
+1310 
-1318 HVRRLVVRG
+1318 
-1327 QRPDAAGTAPGERAT
+1327 
-1342 TGDGR
+1342 
-1347 RPRRGLHPRQ
+1347 
-1357 DEGWPAAPWS
+1357 
-1367 RPADGRGHR
+1367 
-1376 CVRPG
+1376 
-1381 GGHRAPQVEAA
+1381 
-1392 PPRWGWLACQPQR
+1392 
-1405 SGNFLSAN
+1405 
-1413 VFDGKLISGVQSGGS
+1413 
-1428 SKSGICLSH
+1428 
-1437 SATTMVS
+1437 
-1444 SIRAR
+1444 

>member
-1 MKRGFARPTPEKAPV
+1 MKRGFARPTPEKPPV
-16 IKPENIVLPTPLSI
+16 IKPENIVLSTPLSI

-37 WWIVVVGVVVIG
+37 WWLIVVGVVVVG
-49 LLGGMIAMTFASGS
+49 LLGGMVAMVFASGS
-63 HVFGGVGAIFPI
+63 HVFGGIGSIFPL
-75 FMIGG
+75 FMMVGI
-80 MAMMMFGGRFGG
+80 MMMMFRGMGGG

-119 HESADSMDA
+119 QESADSMDA

-137 TMLASAVG
+137 NTLAAAVG
-145 SSRMWERK
+145 SPRMWERK

-212 MISLL
+212 MVSLL

-222 SLIGGREQVLG
+222 ALVGEREQVLG
-233 LMRAIV
+233 LMRAII

-250 VQMVVV
+250 VQMIVV
-256 SSDLEQWDWVKWLP
+256 SSDLDQWDWVKWLP
-270 HFGDPRRQDAAGNAR
+270 HFGDSRRHDAAGNAR
-285 MVYSSVREFA
+285 MVYTSVREFA

-328 DVTDPQWEFVKSAE
+328 DVDDPQWEYVISAE
-342 GIDGVT
+342 GVDGVT
-348 FFDLTGASMWAAV
+348 FFDLTGSSMWTDI
-361 PERTLQFDDLGV
+361 PERKLQFDKTGV

-380 RDTWMVIDEKPWFF
+380 RDTWMVIDDKAWFF
-394 ALTDHI
+394 ALTDQV
-400 SIAEAEEFAQKLAR
+400 SIAEAEEFAQKLAQ

-436 MAYYGIDDPADIDF
+436 LSYYGIDDPGNIDF
-450 GSLWGSRTDTMGR
+450 DSLWASRTDTMGR

-517 MLGHPPQELQFVLAD
+517 MLSHPPEELQFVLAD

-589 EYNSVRSRMRA
+589 EYNSVRARMRA
-600 RGQDMPPLPM
+600 RGQDMAPLPM

-696 YFRRSLEDIVRF
+696 YFRKSLEDIIRF
-708 QAEFLWRDYI
+708 QAEFLWRDYFQPGV
-718 SRGITIDGEEAPAL
+718 SIDGEEAPAL
-732 VHSIDYVRPQL
+732 VHSIDYIRPQL
-743 FTNLFTPLEV
+743 FTNSFTPLEV
-753 SVGGPDLEPVHS
+753 SVGGPDIEPVVAQP

-770 EAADAEAEDE
+770 ESDDIEGGEDEDE
-780 EEGIRTPKVGTVI
+780 EGVRTPKVGTVI
-793 IDQLRKIDFEP
+793 IDQLRKIKFEP
-804 YRLWQPPLSEPVAI
+804 YRLWQPPLTQPVAI
-818 DELVNRFIGHQW
+818 DDLVNRFLGRPWHKE
-830 QQDYG
+830 YG
-835 TARDLVFPLGII
+835 SACNLVFPIGII
-847 DRPFKHDQPPW
+847 DRPYKHDQPPW

-894 TPEQVQFY
+894 TPQQVQFY
-902 CLAYSGTALTTVA
+902 CLAYSSTALTTVS
-915 RLPHVGEVAGPTD
+915 RIPHVGEVAGPTD

-947 RSFLEY
+947 RSFLECG
-953 RIASMDVF
+953 IASMEMF

-966 GGEAGPVPND
+966 GGEAGPVPDD

-996 VLIEQVNLIINQGPS
+996 VLIEQVNVIINQGPS
-1011 FGVHVVVSADR
+1011 FGVHVVVTADR

-1036 RVELRLAAVEDAKLV
+1036 RIELRLAAVEDAKLV

-1057 EVPVKPGRG
+1057 DVPVKPGRG
-1066 MVAVNYVRLDADP
+1066 MVAVNYVRLDSDP

-1092 GSTPTNVFA
+1092 GSTPDNVFEC
-1101 SDSIV
+1101 DSV
-1106 DAVSRLASGQAP
+1106 VAAVSRLTSAQAP
-1118 PIRRLPARFGVE
+1118 PVRRLPARFGVE
-1130 QVRELAA
+1130 QVRELAS

-1145 AGGIVWAI
+1145 AGGISWAI

-1166 ENAHLVVTGRRE
+1166 ENSHLMVTGRRE

-1194 LYAPGTSSALA
+1194 LYAPGASSAPPPAPGRPSAQVWLVDPRRQLLTALGSDYVERFAYNLDGVVAMMGELA
-1205 ATGRAA
+1205 AALAGREPPPGLSAEELLSRSWWSGPEIFLIVDDIQQLPPGFDSPLHKAVPFVNRAA
-1211 LCPGV
+1211 DVGLHVIVTRTFGGWSSAGSDPMLRALHQANAPLLVMDADPDEGFIRGKMKGGPLPRGRGLLMAEDTGV
-1216 AGRPAPSAADR
+1216 FVQVAATE
-1227 AGLRVRREVRLQPR
+1227 VRR
-1241 RRAGDDERHV
+1241 
-1251 RPSGQPRTTARLVG
+1251 
-1265 GGAAVALL
+1265 
-1273 VERSGDLP
+1273 
-1281 DRRRHTAD
+1281 
-1289 AGRFR
+1289 
-1294 FAAAQGRR
+1294 
-1302 LGDPGRRC
+1302 
-1310 RPARDCHP
+1310 
-1318 HVRRLVVRG
+1318 
-1327 QRPDAAGTAPGERAT
+1327 
-1342 TGDGR
+1342 
-1347 RPRRGLHPRQ
+1347 
-1357 DEGWPAAPWS
+1357 
-1367 RPADGRGHR
+1367 
-1376 CVRPG
+1376 
-1381 GGHRAPQVEAA
+1381 
-1392 PPRWGWLACQPQR
+1392 
-1405 SGNFLSAN
+1405 
-1413 VFDGKLISGVQSGGS
+1413 
-1428 SKSGICLSH
+1428 
-1437 SATTMVS
+1437 
-1444 SIRAR
+1444 

>member
-1 MKRGFARPTPEKAPV
+1 MKRGFARPTPEKPPV
-16 IKPENIVLPTPLSI
+16 IKPENIVLSTPLSI

-37 WWIVVVGVVVIG
+37 WWLIVVGVVVVG
-49 LLGGMIAMTFASGS
+49 LLGGMVAMVFASGS
-63 HVFGGVGAIFPI
+63 HVFGGIGSIFPL
-75 FMIGG
+75 FMMVGI
-80 MAMMMFGGRFGG
+80 MMMMFRGMGGG

-119 HESADSMDA
+119 QESADSMDA

-137 TMLASAVG
+137 NTLAAAVG
-145 SSRMWERK
+145 SPRMWERK

-212 MISLL
+212 MVSLL

-222 SLIGGREQVLG
+222 ALVGEREQVLG
-233 LMRAIV
+233 LMRAII

-250 VQMVVV
+250 VQMIVV
-256 SSDLEQWDWVKWLP
+256 SSDLDQWDWVKWLP
-270 HFGDPRRQDAAGNAR
+270 HFGDSRRHDAAGNAR
-285 MVYSSVREFA
+285 MVYTSVREFA

-328 DVTDPQWEFVKSAE
+328 DVDDPQWEYVISAE
-342 GIDGVT
+342 GVDGVT
-348 FFDLTGASMWAAV
+348 FFDLTGSSMWTDI
-361 PERTLQFDDLGV
+361 PERKLQFDKTGV

-380 RDTWMVIDEKPWFF
+380 RDTWMVIDDKAWFF
-394 ALTDHI
+394 ALTDQV
-400 SIAEAEEFAQKLAR
+400 SIAEAEEFAQKLAQ

-436 MAYYGIDDPADIDF
+436 LSYYGIDDPGNIDF
-450 GSLWGSRTDTMGR
+450 DSLWASRTDTMGR

-517 MLGHPPQELQFVLAD
+517 MLSHPPEELQFVLAD

-589 EYNSVRSRMRA
+589 EYNSVRARMRA
-600 RGQDMPPLPM
+600 RGQDMAPLPM

-696 YFRRSLEDIVRF
+696 YFRKSLEDIIRF
-708 QAEFLWRDYI
+708 QAEFLWRDYFQPGV
-718 SRGITIDGEEAPAL
+718 SIDGEEAPAL
-732 VHSIDYVRPQL
+732 VHSIDYIRPQL
-743 FTNLFTPLEV
+743 FTNSFTPLEV
-753 SVGGPDLEPVHS
+753 SVGGPDIEPVVAQP

-770 EAADAEAEDE
+770 ESDDIEGGEDEDE
-780 EEGIRTPKVGTVI
+780 EGVRTPKVGTVI
-793 IDQLRKIDFEP
+793 IDQLRKIKFEP
-804 YRLWQPPLSEPVAI
+804 YRLWQPPLTQPVAI
-818 DELVNRFIGHQW
+818 DDLVNRFLGRPWHKE
-830 QQDYG
+830 YG
-835 TARDLVFPLGII
+835 SACNLVFPIGII
-847 DRPFKHDQPPW
+847 DRPYKHDQPPW

-894 TPEQVQFY
+894 TPQQVQFY
-902 CLAYSGTALTTVA
+902 CLAYSSTALTTVS
-915 RLPHVGEVAGPTD
+915 RIPHVGEVAGPTD
-928 PYGVRRTVAELLA
+928 PYGVRRAVAELLA

-947 RSFLEY
+947 RSFLECG
-953 RIASMDVF
+953 IASMEMF

-966 GGEAGPVPND
+966 GGEAGPVPDD

-996 VLIEQVNLIINQGPS
+996 VLIEQVNVIINQGPS
-1011 FGVHVVVSADR
+1011 FGVHVVVTADR

-1036 RVELRLAAVEDAKLV
+1036 RIELRLAAVEDAKLV

-1057 EVPVKPGRG
+1057 DVPVKPGRG
-1066 MVAVNYVRLDADP
+1066 MVAVNYVRLDSDP

-1092 GSTPTNVFA
+1092 GSTPDNVFEC
-1101 SDSIV
+1101 DSV
-1106 DAVSRLASGQAP
+1106 VAAVGRLTSAQAP
-1118 PIRRLPARFGVE
+1118 PVRRLPARFGVE
-1130 QVRELAA
+1130 QVRELAS

-1145 AGGIVWAI
+1145 AGGIAWAI

-1166 ENAHLVVTGRRE
+1166 ENSHLMVTGRRE

-1194 LYAPGTSSALA
+1194 LYAPGASSAPPPAPGRPSAQVWLVDPRRQLLTALGSDYVERFAYNLDGVVAMMGELA
-1205 ATGRAA
+1205 AALAGREPPPGLSAEELLSRSWWSGPEIFLIVDDIQQLPPGFDSPLHKAVPFVNRAA
-1211 LCPGV
+1211 DVGLHVIVTRTFGGWSSAGSDPMLRALHQANAPLLVMDADPDEGFIRGKMKGGPLPRGRGLLMAEDTGV
-1216 AGRPAPSAADR
+1216 FVQVAATE
-1227 AGLRVRREVRLQPR
+1227 VRR
-1241 RRAGDDERHV
+1241 
-1251 RPSGQPRTTARLVG
+1251 
-1265 GGAAVALL
+1265 
-1273 VERSGDLP
+1273 
-1281 DRRRHTAD
+1281 
-1289 AGRFR
+1289 
-1294 FAAAQGRR
+1294 
-1302 LGDPGRRC
+1302 
-1310 RPARDCHP
+1310 
-1318 HVRRLVVRG
+1318 
-1327 QRPDAAGTAPGERAT
+1327 
-1342 TGDGR
+1342 
-1347 RPRRGLHPRQ
+1347 
-1357 DEGWPAAPWS
+1357 
-1367 RPADGRGHR
+1367 
-1376 CVRPG
+1376 
-1381 GGHRAPQVEAA
+1381 
-1392 PPRWGWLACQPQR
+1392 
-1405 SGNFLSAN
+1405 
-1413 VFDGKLISGVQSGGS
+1413 
-1428 SKSGICLSH
+1428 
-1437 SATTMVS
+1437 
-1444 SIRAR
+1444 

>member
-1 MKRGFARPTPEKAPV
+1 MKRGFARPTPEKPPV
-16 IKPENIVLPTPLSI
+16 IKPENIVLSTPLSI

-37 WWIVVVGVVVIG
+37 WWLIVVGVVVVG
-49 LLGGMIAMTFASGS
+49 LLGGMVAMVFASGS
-63 HVFGGVGAIFPI
+63 HVFGGIGSIFPL
-75 FMIGG
+75 FMMVGI
-80 MAMMMFGGRFGG
+80 MMMMFRGMGGG

-119 HESADSMDA
+119 QESADSMDA

-137 TMLASAVG
+137 NTLAAAVG
-145 SSRMWERK
+145 SPRMWERK

-212 MISLL
+212 MVSLL

-222 SLIGGREQVLG
+222 ALVGEREQVLG
-233 LMRAIV
+233 LMRAII

-250 VQMVVV
+250 VQMIVV
-256 SSDLEQWDWVKWLP
+256 SSDLDQWDWVKWLP
-270 HFGDPRRQDAAGNAR
+270 HFGDSRRHDAAGNAR
-285 MVYSSVREFA
+285 MVYTSVREFA

-328 DVTDPQWEFVKSAE
+328 DVDDPQWEYVISAE
-342 GIDGVT
+342 GVDGVT
-348 FFDLTGASMWAAV
+348 FFDLTGSSMWTDI
-361 PERTLQFDDLGV
+361 PERKLQFDKTGV

-380 RDTWMVIDEKPWFF
+380 RDTWMVIDDKAWFF
-394 ALTDHI
+394 ALTDQV
-400 SIAEAEEFAQKLAR
+400 SIAEAEEFAQKLAQ

-436 MAYYGIDDPADIDF
+436 LSYYGIDDPGNIDF
-450 GSLWGSRTDTMGR
+450 DSLWASRTDTMGR

-517 MLGHPPQELQFVLAD
+517 MLSHPPEELQFVLAD

-570 GEIARRKAI
+570 GKIARRKAI

-589 EYNSVRSRMRA
+589 EYNSVRARMRA
-600 RGQDMPPLPM
+600 RGQDMAPLPM

-696 YFRRSLEDIVRF
+696 YFRKSLEDIIRF
-708 QAEFLWRDYI
+708 QAEFLWRDYFQPGV
-718 SRGITIDGEEAPAL
+718 SIDGEEAPAL
-732 VHSIDYVRPQL
+732 VHSIDYIRPQL
-743 FTNLFTPLEV
+743 FTNSFTPLEV
-753 SVGGPDLEPVHS
+753 SVGGPDIEPVVAQP

-770 EAADAEAEDE
+770 ESDDIEGGEDEDE
-780 EEGIRTPKVGTVI
+780 EGVRTPKVGTVI
-793 IDQLRKIDFEP
+793 IDQLRKIKFEP
-804 YRLWQPPLSEPVAI
+804 YRLWQPPLTQPVAI
-818 DELVNRFIGHQW
+818 DDLVNRFLGRPWHKE
-830 QQDYG
+830 YG
-835 TARDLVFPLGII
+835 SACNLVFPIGII
-847 DRPFKHDQPPW
+847 DRPYKHDQPPW

-894 TPEQVQFY
+894 TPQQVQFY
-902 CLAYSGTALTTVA
+902 CLAYSSTALTTVS
-915 RLPHVGEVAGPTD
+915 RIPHVGEVAGPTD

-947 RSFLEY
+947 RSFLECG
-953 RIASMDVF
+953 IASMEMF

-966 GGEAGPVPND
+966 GGEAGPVPDD

-996 VLIEQVNLIINQGPS
+996 VLIEQVNVIINQGPS
-1011 FGVHVVVSADR
+1011 FGVHVVVTADR

-1036 RVELRLAAVEDAKLV
+1036 RIELRLAAVEDAKLV

-1057 EVPVKPGRG
+1057 DVPVKPGRG
-1066 MVAVNYVRLDADP
+1066 MVAVNYVRLDSDP

-1092 GSTPTNVFA
+1092 GSTPDNVFEC
-1101 SDSIV
+1101 DSV
-1106 DAVSRLASGQAP
+1106 VAAVSRLTSAQAP
-1118 PIRRLPARFGVE
+1118 PVRRLPARFGVE
-1130 QVRELAA
+1130 QVRELAS

-1145 AGGIVWAI
+1145 AGGIAWAI

-1166 ENAHLVVTGRRE
+1166 ENSHLMVTGRRE

-1194 LYAPGTSSALA
+1194 LYAPGASSAPPPAPGRPSAQVWLVDPRRQLLTALGSDYVERFAYNLDGVVAMMGELA
-1205 ATGRAA
+1205 AALAGREPPPGLSAEELLSRSWWSGPEIFLIVDDIQQLPPGFDSPLHKAVPFVNRAA
-1211 LCPGV
+1211 DVGLHVIVTRTFGGWSSAGSDPMLRALHQANAPLLVMDADPDEGFIRGKMKGGPLPRGRGLLMAEDTGV
-1216 AGRPAPSAADR
+1216 FVQVAATE
-1227 AGLRVRREVRLQPR
+1227 VRR
-1241 RRAGDDERHV
+1241 
-1251 RPSGQPRTTARLVG
+1251 
-1265 GGAAVALL
+1265 
-1273 VERSGDLP
+1273 
-1281 DRRRHTAD
+1281 
-1289 AGRFR
+1289 
-1294 FAAAQGRR
+1294 
-1302 LGDPGRRC
+1302 
-1310 RPARDCHP
+1310 
-1318 HVRRLVVRG
+1318 
-1327 QRPDAAGTAPGERAT
+1327 
-1342 TGDGR
+1342 
-1347 RPRRGLHPRQ
+1347 
-1357 DEGWPAAPWS
+1357 
-1367 RPADGRGHR
+1367 
-1376 CVRPG
+1376 
-1381 GGHRAPQVEAA
+1381 
-1392 PPRWGWLACQPQR
+1392 
-1405 SGNFLSAN
+1405 
-1413 VFDGKLISGVQSGGS
+1413 
-1428 SKSGICLSH
+1428 
-1437 SATTMVS
+1437 
-1444 SIRAR
+1444 